1 MRTRLFSILFLLL
14 IAVMGTWAQHVTP
27 EQAKEKA
34 SQFLKANYARTGGKR
49 SAPAASA
56 LKTAVV
62 FDAKDMAGQPYLYA
76 VSATLQDGFVLVS
89 GDERFKAVLGYSDVS
104 NFDEQNMPDNMRV
117 FLQGYIDEMKY
128 LESIN
133 YQPTK
138 AAPRRSMSNVG
149 VLMTTT
155 WNQRAPYNNQC
166 PLDNSQRSATGCV
179 ATAMAQVVNYH
190 IQNDHGPAATIAEI
204 PGYTIP
210 NTNITVSAIPS
221 GTAIPSK
228 DLLLNSYANNAGT
241 DAEKTAV
248 AQLMLYCGT
257 SVQMKYSS
265 GSSGTQ
271 TAYVANAL
279 INYFGFDNTTRFVRR
294 IDYSYAD
301 WVNLIYNEVAAS
313 RPVVLGAGRAA
324 GGHAFVADG
333 FDATNTLF
341 HINWGWGGYL
351 DDYFALS
358 VLNPDDAGQTGAAAG
373 TDGYTIDQQAIVG
386 IQHVGASGTTDPAS
400 LTMDSYRVAGTDIHF
415 SAGNLT
421 GTTNSFDI
429 GVGVYDGSSITL
441 FKLIASQSVSTGS
454 AFPDV
459 AASAICADF
468 ANQTRK
474 LIPMSRVSGTS
485 TWIPGADSD
494 INYFS
499 AVYDAYGVPTLTAHP
514 APNFQNTTF
523 SIPGTVFV
531 NTPQYTNVTF
541 TNNGEE
547 YYGMAY
553 FFVSTDA
560 NNKGAFVAQRGLGAP
575 TGVPTSVEFEWTP
588 TSATTYYIWAT
599 TDEAGTNVV
608 GSTSVTATTDA
619 SLAGKTLAIV
629 NYQLEGQDDQ
639 SFQIDGNGTR
649 SIDVYGSML
658 KGKVTIK
665 NLSASAYNYNGKYI
679 TLTYKKWNGSQFV
692 MLNSD
697 YDIGVK
703 SPVLAGGAEY
713 TFDVNREGLESGL
726 YQISLTTF
734 EIVGGYVQNRTE
746 LDERYTIN
754 LKPIGMTIASASDW
768 ATFCTNV
775 NGGNSYSGQLVKL
788 TADIT
793 TSTRMD
799 TNHTFSGVFD
809 GGGHTLNITISG
821 GSWHMAPFPVI
832 SGATIKN
839 LTVTGSV
846 TNTSDFTGGLVGEA
860 TGNNNLIEN
869 CVVNTDVTG
878 DMRIGG
884 VVGHLSGS
892 LTIKDVVYGG
902 TIINNM
908 YNDAIGGIIGC
919 YNNTDKSLTMTNCLF
934 KGTNSSI
941 HSPFHP
947 IGMKYNTS
955 STFSTLSCT
964 NCFYTVNPQNNPD
977 AGVVIADGTKVS
989 QLSLGQGVSIL
1000 SGSTCSFLTKVY
1012 HYGTVTLGYNDP
1024 EAVVTYSLDG
1034 TPLPGNS
1041 FTISKD
1047 DAAFNDGTATI
1058 TAGYSF
1064 TISYNLDGGTVATP
1078 NPTTYTSASSDITLN
1093 NPTREGWTFTGWT
1106 GTGLNGAQMTV
1117 TIAQGST
1124 GHRHYTATWTADE
1137 LDIDARGAYVINNK
1151 NDWDRF
1157 CARVLGGNIYA
1168 GQTVKLTA
1176 DIGTAQD
1183 PVTTKAGGVAG
1194 GYVKWF
1200 YGTFDGQSHTLYI
1213 NYVNDA
1219 PFMFTCYATIR
1230 NLHVAGNIFA
1240 SSQFAASIVSKT
1252 YYGINI
1258 ENCRSSV
1265 AFNSIVPGDGTHG
1278 GFIGVSYSSDNNG
1291 DINITG
1297 CVFDGSFTTTNGT
1310 NSCGG
1315 FIGWTEK
1322 PSMTTI
1328 TNCVLAPTS
1337 VSSGMLDKAFVRCMG
1352 STPNFTNSYYVP
1364 VTNLPTDQG
1373 KEAHTITAGENVS
1386 SVAIGGTA
1394 TEYNVSGITAY
1405 EGSNG
1410 LKYGSTVYAGISDAV
1425 DLALTANPPT
1435 NYTVDEYTA
1444 SAGSITTN
1452 SATSATLTMPNENV
1466 TIGVTWKMRELNKD
1480 NEDNYLVE
1488 SKDEWDLFCLR
1499 VNNGSTYSNETIK
1512 LTGDIGDAEN
1522 PVTTIAGENE
1532 INPFKGTFDGA
1543 GHTLTIGYGTSEARF
1558 GGQYA
1563 APFRYVEGAT
1573 IQNLHVAGIIYTAK
1587 QYAAGIVGQVN
1598 ESPITLSNCHSSV
1611 DINCNYENSGGHG
1624 GLIAYIWPGLNGNSI
1639 TGCLFDGS
1647 FTTSNNDNHSSG
1659 LFGVAGGTTTVT
1671 NCVVMPSNVSA
1682 GMLDYTFGYGSDI
1695 TFTNCYYVPV
1705 KYLPTT
1711 QGTAAHAISAGTNVT
1726 SLAISTTP
1734 TTTYNVSGITLYGD
1748 NKGLMIGD
1756 VVYAAENDEVDLT
1769 LAAPSQPGATVGFVA
1784 SAGTLNQTDD
1794 THATLTM
1801 PNEDVTIS
1809 ADYLVNTNYIAA
1821 DGTSQSHAA
1830 KQLTSSDHEL
1840 TSGWYVVNSDVT
1852 INPYLDCN
1860 NNSTRRI
1867 VVSGTVNLI
1876 LADGKTLT
1884 ASAGVNVPENS
1895 SLIIWGQS
1903 SGTGKLTAQPGV
1915 SNQAAIGGGNE
1926 GGEGVNN
1933 SAGTITIYGGK
1944 VTATSWAGAGI
1955 GDGGTYVEGGFEH
1968 GSSGGTVNIYGGTI
1982 TAQGGMSSAAIGG
1995 GSGCTGFAVNIY
2007 GGTINATSGA
2017 MAAAIG
2023 GGYQSTGGTV
2033 NIHGGNI
2040 TANAIDYG
2048 SETPTDGFGIGS
2060 GASCTSP
2067 TTVNLSWTNTTD
2079 RITATSYNGTVT
2091 IADGQILTD
2100 GTNYYSGTLT
2110 SEQIAAM
2117 ANQTLQPFVPT
2128 GVTLA
2133 TVEEDLTAT
2142 FDGTSLETVNIPAPI
2157 SVKQVTLNRT
2167 FTADKASTVM
2177 LPFDYTCNS
2186 NEGGTFY
2193 RFVGVEKENNTWVAT
2208 MQATGDGAN
2217 NAGTLTANTPY
2228 LFMPTGTRI
2237 TFTIPSE
2244 GVTLNTTGGGNKQT
2258 ADAGS
2263 HWTFK
2268 GTYAYKEWIADGA
2281 NSAEIGSVYGFAG
2294 VQKEGINVGD
2304 FVKVK
2309 SGAKIRPMCAYLIW
2323 NDTPN
2328 SAPRHRATEELPQ
2341 SIVVK
2346 LIGANGTVTGIGT
2359 LDTTTG
2365 DVTFDSDAWY
2375 DMSGRKLDG
2384 KPTTKGL
2391 YINNGRK
2398 VVIK

>member
-1 MRTRLFSILFLLL
+1 MNTKRFTFFFVFLLFLVQG
-14 IAVMGTWAQHVTP
+14 IWAQHVSP
-27 EQAKEKA
+27 EQAKEIA
-34 SQFLKANYARTGGKR
+34 SKFLKGQSTKQGGRRNAPSANM
-49 SAPAASA
+49 

-62 FDAKDMAGQPYLYA
+62 FNAKDMAGQPYLYA

-210 NTNITVSAIPS
+210 NTTITVSAIPS
-221 GTAIPSK
+221 GTIIPSK

-241 DAEKTAV
+241 DAQKTAV

-301 WVNLIYNEVAAS
+301 WVDLIYNEVAAS

-441 FKLIASQSVSTGS
+441 FKLIASQSISTGS

-459 AASAICADF
+459 SASAICADF

-485 TWIPGADSD
+485 TWIPGADPD

-560 NNKGAFVAQRGLGAP
+560 NNKGNYVAKRGLGAP
-575 TGVPTSVEFEWTP
+575 TGVPTTVEFEWTP

-599 TDEAGTNVV
+599 TDEAGTNVI

-649 SIDVYGSML
+649 SIDVYGSKL

-665 NLSASAYNYNGKYI
+665 NLSASNYNYNGKYI

-692 MLNSD
+692 MIAHP
-697 YDIGVK
+697 YDIGILQ
-703 SPVLAGGAEY
+703 PTLAGGAEY
-713 TFDVNREGLESGL
+713 TFDVNRDGLESGL

-734 EIVGGYVQNRTE
+734 EINGGYVENRTE

-768 ATFCTNV
+768 ETFCTNV
-775 NGGNSYSGQLVKL
+775 NNGTTYSGKLVKM

-793 TSTRMD
+793 TSTGMD

-821 GSWHMAPFPVI
+821 GSWNMAPFPVI

-846 TNTSDFTGGLVGEA
+846 TNTSDYTGGLVGQA

-878 DMRIGG
+878 DWRIGG
-884 VVGHLSGS
+884 VVGQLTGS

-902 TIINNM
+902 TITQKQTSSET
-908 YNDAIGGIIGC
+908 GGFIGC

-934 KGTNSSI
+934 KGTYSGP
-941 HSPFHP
+941 SPFHP

-1000 SGSTCSFLTKVY
+1000 TGNTCSFLNEVF

-1047 DAAFNDGTATI
+1047 DAAFDDGTATI
-1058 TAGYSF
+1058 TADYSF

-1137 LDIDARGAYVINNK
+1137 LAIDPSDGAYVINNK
-1151 NDWDRF
+1151 NDWERF

-1176 DIGTAQD
+1176 DIGTAQN

-1364 VTNLPTDQG
+1364 ITNLPTDQG
-1373 KEAHTITAGENVS
+1373 KEAHTITAGENVTS
-1386 SVAIGGTA
+1386 LAIGGTA

-1435 NYTVDEYTA
+1435 NYTVDKYTA

-1466 TIGVTWKMRELNKD
+1466 TIGAVF
-1480 NEDNYLVE
+1480 
-1488 SKDEWDLFCLR
+1488 LF
-1499 VNNGSTYSNETIK
+1499 N
-1512 LTGDIGDAEN
+1512 
-1522 PVTTIAGENE
+1522 
-1532 INPFKGTFDGA
+1532 
-1543 GHTLTIGYGTSEARF
+1543 
-1558 GGQYA
+1558 
-1563 APFRYVEGAT
+1563 
-1573 IQNLHVAGIIYTAK
+1573 
-1587 QYAAGIVGQVN
+1587 
-1598 ESPITLSNCHSSV
+1598 
-1611 DINCNYENSGGHG
+1611 
-1624 GLIAYIWPGLNGNSI
+1624 
-1639 TGCLFDGS
+1639 
-1647 FTTSNNDNHSSG
+1647 
-1659 LFGVAGGTTTVT
+1659 
-1671 NCVVMPSNVSA
+1671 
-1682 GMLDYTFGYGSDI
+1682 
-1695 TFTNCYYVPV
+1695 
-1705 KYLPTT
+1705 
-1711 QGTAAHAISAGTNVT
+1711 
-1726 SLAISTTP
+1726 
-1734 TTTYNVSGITLYGD
+1734 
-1748 NKGLMIGD
+1748 
-1756 VVYAAENDEVDLT
+1756 
-1769 LAAPSQPGATVGFVA
+1769 A
-1784 SAGTLNQTDD
+1784 S
-1794 THATLTM
+1794 
-1801 PNEDVTIS
+1801 
-1809 ADYLVNTNYIAA
+1809 YIAA
-1821 DGTSQSHAA
+1821 DGTLQSHTATE
-1830 KQLTSSDHEL
+1830 LTSSDHEL
-1840 TSGWYVVNSDVT
+1840 TSGWYVVNGNVAIAPYVVPLWDDWADSYNYVASSRINISGDVN
-1852 INPYLDCN
+1852 I
-1860 NNSTRRI
+1860 
-1867 VVSGTVNLI
+1867 I
-1876 LADGKTLT
+1876 LADGATLNAVNGT
-1884 ASAGVNVPENS
+1884 YTGPEFQEGREASGGIHVPAGSSLTIYRQSGGTGVLNAETNS
-1895 SLIIWGQS
+1895 SDD
-1903 SGTGKLTAQPGV
+1903 
-1915 SNQAAIGGGNE
+1915 AAIGGGYPGLGWGNAH
-1926 GGEGVNN
+1926 
-1933 SAGTITIYGGK
+1933 AGTITIYGG
-1944 VTATSWAGAGI
+1944 I
-1955 GDGGTYVEGGFEH
+1955 
-1968 GSSGGTVNIYGGTI
+1968 
-1982 TAQGGMSSAAIGG
+1982 
-1995 GSGCTGFAVNIY
+1995 
-2007 GGTINATSGA
+2007 INATAYVTG
-2017 MAAAIG
+2017 IG
-2023 GGYQSTGGTV
+2023 GAGGSHGGTV
-2033 NIHGGNI
+2033 NIHGGLVTAHGGMGAAIGGGGSCTGFTVNI
-2040 TANAIDYG
+2040 FGGTVNATGGTEAAAIGGGGWGSGGTVTISGGVINATANYNTELSDY
-2048 SETPTDGFGIGS
+2048 EGFGIGGGTGS
-2060 GASCTSP
+2060 TSP
-2067 TTVNLSWTNTTD
+2067 TTVNLGWTKATD
-2079 RITATSYNGTVT
+2079 QIYASSYNGTVT
-2091 IADGQILTD
+2091 IADGQSLYN
-2100 GTNYYSGTLT
+2100 GSEVLSGTD
-2110 SEQIAAM
+2110 IAKGKL
-2117 ANQTLQPFVPT
+2117 NGQTLTPY
-2128 GVTLA
+2128 VTLA
-2133 TVEEDLTAT
+2133 AKEATVDGQTNYWTTYYCGDAGLAIDDAENACAYTAT
-2142 FDGTSLETVNIPAPI
+2142 VSGETITLHRLGKVIPQGKAVIIVGADASIGMTVSTADAENVVDNHLHGLDAATPLNTVKTSYGADAILMLSNKNDKFGFHDVALTNIPARKAFLAL
-2157 SVKQVTLNRT
+2157 SGE
-2167 FTADKASTVM
+2167 AAKASQFTMV
-2177 LPFDYTCNS
+2177 FD
-2186 NEGGTFY
+2186 E
-2193 RFVGVEKENNTWVAT
+2193 
-2208 MQATGDGAN
+2208 
-2217 NAGTLTANTPY
+2217 
-2228 LFMPTGTRI
+2228 
-2237 TFTIPSE
+2237 
-2244 GVTLNTTGGGNKQT
+2244 NTTAINEHE
-2258 ADAGS
+2258 S
-2263 HWTFK
+2263 HK
-2268 GTYAYKEWIADGA
+2268 SHEL
-2281 NSAEIGSVYGFAG
+2281 
-2294 VQKEGINVGD
+2294 
-2304 FVKVK
+2304 
-2309 SGAKIRPMCAYLIW
+2309 SGAWYTLDGRRI
-2323 NDTPN
+2323 
-2328 SAPRHRATEELPQ
+2328 
-2341 SIVVK
+2341 
-2346 LIGANGTVTGIGT
+2346 ANGQ
-2359 LDTTTG
+2359 
-2365 DVTFDSDAWY
+2365 
-2375 DMSGRKLDG
+2375 
-2384 KPTTKGL
+2384 KPTAKGL
-2391 YINNGRK
+2391 YIVNGKK
-2398 VVIK
+2398 VIIK

>member
-1 MRTRLFSILFLLL
+1 MRTKLLFILALLL
-14 IAVMGTWAQHVTP
+14 TAGMEAWAQHVTP

-62 FDAKDMAGQPYLYA
+62 FNAKDTSGQPYLYA
-76 VSATLQDGFVLVS
+76 VTDTRQSGFVLVS
-89 GDERFKAVLGYSDVS
+89 GDERFNAVLGYSDVS

-190 IQNDHGPAATIAEI
+190 IQNNHGPAATIAEI

-241 DAEKTAV
+241 DAQETAV

-257 SVQMKYSS
+257 SVQMHYAA

-400 LTMDSYRVAGTDIHF
+400 LTMDSYRVEGTDIHF

-441 FKLIASQSVSTGS
+441 FKLIASQSISTGS

-459 AASAICADF
+459 SASAICADF

-485 TWIPGADSD
+485 TWIPGADPD

-599 TDEAGTNVV
+599 TDEAGTNVI

-649 SIDVYGSML
+649 SIDVYGSKL

-713 TFDVNREGLESGL
+713 TFDVNRDGLESGL

-734 EIVGGYVQNRTE
+734 EIDANHYVQNRTE

-768 ATFCTNV
+768 ETFCTNV
-775 NGGNSYSGQLVKL
+775 NNGTTYSGKLVKL

-793 TSTRMD
+793 TSTRM
-799 TNHTFSGVFD
+799 NGNFKGVFD
-809 GGGHTLNITISG
+809 GGGHTLNITISVTDG
-821 GSWHMAPFPVI
+821 QSYCAPFKSI
-832 SGATIKN
+832 EGATIKN

-846 TNTSDFTGGLVGEA
+846 TSNGQFTGGLVGFMD
-860 TGNNNLIEN
+860 GDNNLIEN
-869 CVVNTDVTG
+869 CVVNANVTLNG
-878 DMRIGG
+878 YGGG
-884 VVGHLSGS
+884 VVGSLDES

-902 TIINNM
+902 TITQNN
-908 YNDAIGGIIGC
+908 NNLTGGIIGF
-919 YNNTDKSLTMTNCLF
+919 YNGTNKSLTMTNCLF
-934 KGTNSSI
+934 KGTYSGPST
-941 HSPFHP
+941 FHP
-947 IGMKYNTS
+947 IGMKNTS
-955 STFSTLSCT
+955 SPFSTLSCT
-964 NCFYTVNPQNNPD
+964 NCFYTANPQNNPD

-989 QLSLGQGVSIL
+989 QLSLGQGISIL
-1000 SGSTCSFLTKVY
+1000 SGSTCSFLNEVY

-1024 EAVVTYSLDG
+1024 EAAVTYSLDG

-1047 DAAFNDGTATI
+1047 DAAFDDGTATI

-1093 NPTREGWTFTGWT
+1093 NPTRAGWTFTGWT

-1137 LDIDARGAYVINNK
+1137 LAIDPSDGAYVINNK

-1157 CARVLGGNIYA
+1157 CALVNSGNNYWSK
-1168 GQTVKLTA
+1168 TVKLTA

-1183 PVTTKAGGVAG
+1183 PVTTKAGGVVGIA
-1194 GYVKWF
+1194 VRNF
-1200 YGTFDGQSHTLYI
+1200 QATFDGQGYTLTVNYI
-1213 NYVNDA
+1213 DGA
-1219 PFMFTCYATIR
+1219 PFQFTVNARIS
-1230 NLHVAGNIFA
+1230 NLHVTGNITA
-1240 SSQFAASIVSKT
+1240 NSHFAAGFVSEA
-1252 YYGINI
+1252 YYGLTI

-1265 AFNSIVPGDGTHG
+1265 AISSSVSGDGTHG
-1278 GFIGVSYSSDNNG
+1278 GLVGVLYHDNNSNV
-1291 DINITG
+1291 NITG
-1297 CVFDGSFTTTNGT
+1297 CVFDGSITTTNGT
-1310 NSCGG
+1310 NNCGG
-1315 FIGWTEK
+1315 FIGW
-1322 PSMTTI
+1322 SYNSSLTTLS
-1328 TNCVLAPTS
+1328 NSVLAPTS
-1337 VSSGMLDKAFVRCMG
+1337 VSSGMLEKTFVRYN
-1352 STPNFTNSYYVP
+1352 SDTAPTITNCYYIP
-1364 VTNLPTDQG
+1364 VTNLPTNQG
-1373 KEAHTITAGENVS
+1373 KEAHTITAGENVTS
-1386 SVAIGGTA
+1386 LAISGTA
-1394 TEYNVSGITAY
+1394 TEYNVSGITAC

-1410 LKYGSTVYAGISDAV
+1410 LKYGSTVYAANGEEV
-1425 DLALTANPPT
+1425 NLALTANPPAH
-1435 NYTVDEYTA
+1435 YSVDTYTA

-1466 TIGVTWKMRELNKD
+1466 TIGAVFL
-1480 NEDNYLVE
+1480 
-1488 SKDEWDLFCLR
+1488 
-1499 VNNGSTYSNETIK
+1499 
-1512 LTGDIGDAEN
+1512 
-1522 PVTTIAGENE
+1522 
-1532 INPFKGTFDGA
+1532 
-1543 GHTLTIGYGTSEARF
+1543 
-1558 GGQYA
+1558 
-1563 APFRYVEGAT
+1563 
-1573 IQNLHVAGIIYTAK
+1573 
-1587 QYAAGIVGQVN
+1587 
-1598 ESPITLSNCHSSV
+1598 
-1611 DINCNYENSGGHG
+1611 
-1624 GLIAYIWPGLNGNSI
+1624 
-1639 TGCLFDGS
+1639 
-1647 FTTSNNDNHSSG
+1647 
-1659 LFGVAGGTTTVT
+1659 
-1671 NCVVMPSNVSA
+1671 
-1682 GMLDYTFGYGSDI
+1682 
-1695 TFTNCYYVPV
+1695 
-1705 KYLPTT
+1705 
-1711 QGTAAHAISAGTNVT
+1711 
-1726 SLAISTTP
+1726 
-1734 TTTYNVSGITLYGD
+1734 YN
-1748 NKGLMIGD
+1748 
-1756 VVYAAENDEVDLT
+1756 
-1769 LAAPSQPGATVGFVA
+1769 A
-1784 SAGTLNQTDD
+1784 S
-1794 THATLTM
+1794 
-1801 PNEDVTIS
+1801 
-1809 ADYLVNTNYIAA
+1809 YIAA
-1821 DGTSQSHAA
+1821 DGTLQSHTATE
-1830 KQLTSSDHEL
+1830 LTSSDHEL
-1840 TSGWYVVNSDVT
+1840 TSGWYVVNGNVAITPYVVPLWDDWAGSYNYVASSRINISGDVN
-1852 INPYLDCN
+1852 I
-1860 NNSTRRI
+1860 
-1867 VVSGTVNLI
+1867 I
-1876 LADGKTLT
+1876 LADGATLNAVNGT
-1884 ASAGVNVPENS
+1884 YTGPEYQEGRDAAGGIHVPAGSSLTIYRQSGGTGVLNASTNS
-1895 SLIIWGQS
+1895 SDE
-1903 SGTGKLTAQPGV
+1903 
-1915 SNQAAIGGGNE
+1915 AAIGGGYPGL
-1926 GGEGVNN
+1926 GGGNAH
-1933 SAGTITIYGGK
+1933 AGTITIYGG
-1944 VTATSWAGAGI
+1944 TINAIAYDSGI
-1955 GDGGTYVEGGFEH
+1955 GGTQ
-1968 GSSGGTVNIYGGTI
+1968 GSHGGTVNIYGGTV
-1982 TAQGGMSSAAIGG
+1982 TAQGGMGAAIGG
-1995 GSGCTGFAVNIY
+1995 GGSCTGFTVNIF
-2007 GGTINATSGA
+2007 GGTVNATGGTG
-2017 MAAAIG
+2017 AAAIG
-2023 GGYQSTGGTV
+2023 GGGWGSGGTV
-2033 NIHGGNI
+2033 TISGGVINA
-2040 TANAIDYG
+2040 TANYSTYLNDYEG
-2048 SETPTDGFGIGS
+2048 YGIG
-2060 GASCTSP
+2060 GGTDCNSP
-2067 TTVNLSWTNTTD
+2067 TTVNLSWTNATD
-2079 RITATSYNGTVT
+2079 HITATSYNGTVNLKKAFQDT
-2091 IADGQILTD
+2091 EGNTWSAADNISTKPDGKTLYPANTLLFLADNADNSADISAANGKTRNVVLSDRTLYKDGKWNTLCLPFNLTA
-2100 GTNYYSGTLT
+2100 
-2110 SEQIAAM
+2110 EQIAAHTDFAGAKLM
-2117 ANQTLQPFVPT
+2117 ELNTDGKNGFDATDGTLYLAFKEATAIVAGVPYLVKWDAAGDDFT
-2128 GVTLA
+2128 SPVFSGVT
-2133 TVEEDLTAT
+2133 
-2142 FDGTSLETVNIPAPI
+2142 P
-2157 SVKQVTLNRT
+2157 
-2167 FTADKASTVM
+2167 
-2177 LPFDYTCNS
+2177 
-2186 NEGGTFY
+2186 
-2193 RFVGVEKENNTWVAT
+2193 
-2208 MQATGDGAN
+2208 
-2217 NAGTLTANTPY
+2217 
-2228 LFMPTGTRI
+2228 
-2237 TFTIPSE
+2237 
-2244 GVTLNTTGGGNKQT
+2244 
-2258 ADAGS
+2258 
-2263 HWTFK
+2263 
-2268 GTYAYKEWIADGA
+2268 
-2281 NSAEIGSVYGFAG
+2281 
-2294 VQKEGINVGD
+2294 
-2304 FVKVK
+2304 
-2309 SGAKIRPMCAYLIW
+2309 
-2323 NDTPN
+2323 
-2328 SAPRHRATEELPQ
+2328 
-2341 SIVVK
+2341 
-2346 LIGANGTVTGIGT
+2346 
-2359 LDTTTG
+2359 
-2365 DVTFDSDAWY
+2365 
-2375 DMSGRKLDG
+2375 
-2384 KPTTKGL
+2384 
-2391 YINNGRK
+2391 
-2398 VVIK
+2398 

>member
-14 IAVMGTWAQHVTP
+14 TAVMGTWAQNVTP
-27 EQAKEKA
+27 EQAKQIA
-34 SQFLKANYARTGGKR
+34 AQFLQGKR
-49 SAPAASA
+49 TDKSSKRAPGQNE

-62 FDAKDMAGQPYLYA
+62 FNAKDTSGQPYLYA
-76 VSATLQDGFVLVS
+76 VTDTRQSGFVLVS

-210 NTNITVSAIPS
+210 NTTITVSAIPS

-228 DLLLNSYANNAGT
+228 DLLLNSYDNNAGT
-241 DAEKTAV
+241 DAQKTAV

-301 WVNLIYNEVAAS
+301 WVDLIYNEVAAS

-441 FKLIASQSVSTGS
+441 FKLIASQSISTGS

-459 AASAICADF
+459 SASAICADF

-485 TWIPGADSD
+485 TWIPGADPD

-514 APNFQNTTF
+514 APDFQNTTF

-575 TGVPTSVEFEWTP
+575 TGVPTTVEFEWTP

-599 TDEAGTNVV
+599 TDEAGTNVI

-629 NYQLEGQDDQ
+629 DYQLEGQDDQ
-639 SFQIDGNGTR
+639 SFRIDGNGTR
-649 SIDVYGSML
+649 SIDVYGSKL

-665 NLSASAYNYNGKYI
+665 NLSASNYNYNGKYI
-679 TLTYKKWNGSQFV
+679 TLTYKKWNGSQFE
-692 MLNSD
+692 MIAHP
-697 YDIGVK
+697 YDIGVLQ
-703 SPVLAGGAEY
+703 PTLAGGAEY
-713 TFDVNREGLESGL
+713 TFDVNRDGLESGL

-734 EIVGGYVQNRTE
+734 EIDANHYVQNRTE

-775 NGGNSYSGQLVKL
+775 NNGTTYSGQLVKL

-821 GSWHMAPFPVI
+821 GSWNMAPFPVI

-846 TNTSDFTGGLVGEA
+846 TNTSNFTGGLVGQA
-860 TGNNNLIEN
+860 MGNNNLIEN

-878 DMRIGG
+878 DWRIGG
-884 VVGHLSGS
+884 VVGQLTGS

-902 TIINNM
+902 TITQTPTS
-908 YNDAIGGIIGC
+908 YETGGFIGC

-934 KGTNSSI
+934 KGTYSGP
-941 HSPFHP
+941 SPFHP
-947 IGMKYNTS
+947 IGMKYNAS
-955 STFSTLSCT
+955 KTFSTLSCT
-964 NCFYTVNPQNNPD
+964 NCFYTANPQNNPD

-1000 SGSTCSFLTKVY
+1000 SGSTCSFLNEVF

-1047 DAAFNDGTATI
+1047 NAAFDDGTATI

-1137 LDIDARGAYVINNK
+1137 LDIDPSDGAYVIGTK
-1151 NDWDRF
+1151 DDWNRF
-1157 CARVLGGNIYA
+1157 CARVNSGNNYWSK
-1168 GQTVKLTA
+1168 TVKLTA

-1183 PVTTKAGGVAG
+1183 PVTTKAGGWVEGNFKDFQAS
-1194 GYVKWF
+1194 
-1200 YGTFDGQSHTLYI
+1200 FDGQGHTLTV
-1213 NYVNDA
+1213 NYFDGA
-1219 PFMFTCYATIR
+1219 PFQGTINATIR
-1230 NLHVAGNIFA
+1230 NLHVAGNITA
-1240 SSQFAASIVSKT
+1240 SSHFAAGFVSEAH
-1252 YYGINI
+1252 YGLTI

-1265 AFNSIVPGDGTHG
+1265 AISSSVSGDGTHG
-1278 GFIGVSYSSDNNG
+1278 GLVGVAYQDNNSNV
-1291 DINITG
+1291 NITG
-1297 CVFDGSFTTTNGT
+1297 CLFDGSMTTTNGT
-1310 NSCGG
+1310 DRCGG
-1315 FIGWTEK
+1315 FIGWSYNSSLTTLSNSVLK
-1322 PSMTTI
+1322 PSSVSNGMLEKTFVRYNSDTAPTI
-1328 TNCVLAPTS
+1328 TNT
-1337 VSSGMLDKAFVRCMG
+1337 
-1352 STPNFTNSYYVP
+1352 YYVH
-1364 VTNLPTDQG
+1364 VDNLTENQG

-1435 NYTVDEYTA
+1435 NYIVDTYTA
-1444 SAGSITTN
+1444 SAGTITAQTE
-1452 SATSATLTMPNENV
+1452 TSATLTMPNENV
-1466 TIGVTWKMRELNKD
+1466 TIGAVFL
-1480 NEDNYLVE
+1480 
-1488 SKDEWDLFCLR
+1488 
-1499 VNNGSTYSNETIK
+1499 
-1512 LTGDIGDAEN
+1512 
-1522 PVTTIAGENE
+1522 
-1532 INPFKGTFDGA
+1532 
-1543 GHTLTIGYGTSEARF
+1543 
-1558 GGQYA
+1558 
-1563 APFRYVEGAT
+1563 
-1573 IQNLHVAGIIYTAK
+1573 
-1587 QYAAGIVGQVN
+1587 
-1598 ESPITLSNCHSSV
+1598 
-1611 DINCNYENSGGHG
+1611 
-1624 GLIAYIWPGLNGNSI
+1624 
-1639 TGCLFDGS
+1639 
-1647 FTTSNNDNHSSG
+1647 
-1659 LFGVAGGTTTVT
+1659 
-1671 NCVVMPSNVSA
+1671 
-1682 GMLDYTFGYGSDI
+1682 
-1695 TFTNCYYVPV
+1695 
-1705 KYLPTT
+1705 
-1711 QGTAAHAISAGTNVT
+1711 
-1726 SLAISTTP
+1726 
-1734 TTTYNVSGITLYGD
+1734 YN
-1748 NKGLMIGD
+1748 
-1756 VVYAAENDEVDLT
+1756 
-1769 LAAPSQPGATVGFVA
+1769 A
-1784 SAGTLNQTDD
+1784 S
-1794 THATLTM
+1794 
-1801 PNEDVTIS
+1801 
-1809 ADYLVNTNYIAA
+1809 YIAA
-1821 DGTSQSHAA
+1821 DGTLQSHTATE
-1830 KQLTSSDHEL
+1830 LTSSDHEL
-1840 TSGWYVVNSDVT
+1840 TSGWYVVNGNVAIAPYVVPLWDDWAGSYNYVASSRINISGDVN
-1852 INPYLDCN
+1852 I
-1860 NNSTRRI
+1860 
-1867 VVSGTVNLI
+1867 I
-1876 LADGKTLT
+1876 LADGATLNAVNGT
-1884 ASAGVNVPENS
+1884 YTGPEFQEGREASGGIHVPAGSSLTIYRQSGGTGVLNAETNS
-1895 SLIIWGQS
+1895 SDD
-1903 SGTGKLTAQPGV
+1903 
-1915 SNQAAIGGGNE
+1915 AAIGGGYPGLGWGNAH
-1926 GGEGVNN
+1926 
-1933 SAGTITIYGGK
+1933 AGTITIYGG
-1944 VTATSWAGAGI
+1944 I
-1955 GDGGTYVEGGFEH
+1955 
-1968 GSSGGTVNIYGGTI
+1968 
-1982 TAQGGMSSAAIGG
+1982 
-1995 GSGCTGFAVNIY
+1995 
-2007 GGTINATSGA
+2007 INATAYVTG
-2017 MAAAIG
+2017 IG
-2023 GGYQSTGGTV
+2023 GAGGSHGGTV
-2033 NIHGGNI
+2033 NIHGGLVTAQGGMGAAIGGGGSCTGFTVNI
-2040 TANAIDYG
+2040 FGGTVNATGGTGAAAIGGGGWGSGGTVTISGGVINATANYSTYLNDYEG
-2048 SETPTDGFGIGS
+2048 YGIG
-2060 GASCTSP
+2060 GGTDCNSP
-2067 TTVNLSWTNTTD
+2067 TTVNLSWTNATD
-2079 RITATSYNGTVT
+2079 RITATSYNGTVNLKKAFQDT
-2091 IADGQILTD
+2091 DGATWSAADNISTKPDGKTLYPANTLLFLADNADNSADISAANGNTRNVVLSGRTLYKDGKWNTLCLPFNFTAAQIAAHADFAGAKLMELNTDGKNGFDATD
-2100 GTNYYSGTLT
+2100 GTLYLAFKEATAIVAGVPYLVKWDAAGDDFT
-2110 SEQIAAM
+2110 S
-2117 ANQTLQPFVPT
+2117 PVFS
-2128 GVTLA
+2128 GVTIDA
-2133 TVEEDLTAT
+2133 
-2142 FDGTSLETVNIPAPI
+2142 
-2157 SVKQVTLNRT
+2157 
-2167 FTADKASTVM
+2167 KASTTVSDADTGLQEVQM
-2177 LPFDYTCNS
+2177 
-2186 NEGGTFY
+2186 
-2193 RFVGVEKENNTWVAT
+2193 VGCYSPVSVVADDKSILFMGDDNTLYYSAENRNIRSCRAYFSVPYIKQNPGAKARAFRLNFGDEE
-2208 MQATGDGAN
+2208 ATGI
-2217 NAGTLTANTPY
+2217 LEV
-2228 LFMPTGTRI
+2228 
-2237 TFTIPSE
+2237 S
-2244 GVTLNTTGGGNKQT
+2244 
-2258 ADAGS
+2258 ADS
-2263 HWTFK
+2263 
-2268 GTYAYKEWIADGA
+2268 KEMTD
-2281 NSAEIGSVYGFAG
+2281 
-2294 VQKEGINVGD
+2294 
-2304 FVKVK
+2304 
-2309 SGAKIRPMCAYLIW
+2309 
-2323 NDTPN
+2323 
-2328 SAPRHRATEELPQ
+2328 
-2341 SIVVK
+2341 
-2346 LIGANGTVTGIGT
+2346 
-2359 LDTTTG
+2359 
-2365 DVTFDSDAWY
+2365 DAWY
-2375 DMSGRKLDG
+2375 SLDGVRLSG
-2384 KPTTKGL
+2384 KPTQRGI
-2391 YINNGRK
+2391 YINNGNK

>member
-14 IAVMGTWAQHVTP
+14 TAVMGTWAQNVTP
-27 EQAKEKA
+27 EQAKQIA
-34 SQFLKANYARTGGKR
+34 AQFLQGKR
-49 SAPAASA
+49 TDKSSKRAPGQNE

-62 FDAKDMAGQPYLYA
+62 FDAKDTSGQPYLYA
-76 VSATLQDGFVLVS
+76 VTDTRQSGFVLVS

-210 NTNITVSAIPS
+210 NTTITVSAIPS

-241 DAEKTAV
+241 DAQKTAV

-441 FKLIASQSVSTGS
+441 FKLIASQSISTGS

-459 AASAICADF
+459 SASAICADF

-474 LIPMSRVSGTS
+474 LIPMSRVSETS
-485 TWIPGADSD
+485 TWIPGADPD

-514 APNFQNTTF
+514 APDFQNTTF

-560 NNKGAFVAQRGLGAP
+560 NNKGNYVAKRGLGAP
-575 TGVPTSVEFEWTP
+575 TGVPTTVEFEWTP

-599 TDEAGTNVV
+599 TDEAGTNVI

-639 SFQIDGNGTR
+639 SFRIDGNGTR
-649 SIDVYGSML
+649 SIDVYGSKL

-679 TLTYKKWNGSQFV
+679 TLTYKKWNGSQFE
-692 MLNSD
+692 MIAHP
-697 YDIGVK
+697 YDIGVLQP
-703 SPVLAGGAEY
+703 SLAGGAEV
-713 TFDVNREGLESGL
+713 TFDVNRDGLSAGL

-793 TSTRMD
+793 TSTGMD
-799 TNHTFSGVFD
+799 NNHAFYGVFD

-821 GSWHMAPFPVI
+821 GSWNMAPFPVI

-846 TNTSDFTGGLVGEA
+846 TNTSNFTGGLVGQA
-860 TGNNNLIEN
+860 MGNNNLIEN

-878 DMRIGG
+878 DTRIGG
-884 VVGHLSGS
+884 VVGQLSGS

-902 TIINNM
+902 TITNT
-908 YNDAIGGIIGC
+908 YNEAIGGFIGC

-934 KGTNSSI
+934 KGTYSGP
-941 HSPFHP
+941 SPFHP

-964 NCFYTVNPQNNPD
+964 NCFYTANPQNNPD

-1000 SGSTCSFLTKVY
+1000 SGNTCSFLNEVF

-1024 EAVVTYSLDG
+1024 EAAVTYSLDG

-1047 DAAFNDGTATI
+1047 NAAFDDGTATI

-1137 LDIDARGAYVINNK
+1137 LDIDPSDGAYVIGTK
-1151 NDWDRF
+1151 DDWNRF
-1157 CARVLGGNIYA
+1157 CALVNSGNNYWSK
-1168 GQTVKLTA
+1168 TVKLTA
-1176 DIGTAQD
+1176 DIGTAQN
-1183 PVTTKAGGVAG
+1183 PVTIKAGGWVEGNFKDFQAS
-1194 GYVKWF
+1194 
-1200 YGTFDGQSHTLYI
+1200 FDGQGHTLTV
-1213 NYVNDA
+1213 NYFDGA
-1219 PFMFTCYATIR
+1219 PFQGTINATIR
-1230 NLHVAGNIFA
+1230 NLHVAGNITA
-1240 SSQFAASIVSKT
+1240 SSHFAAGFVSEAH
-1252 YYGINI
+1252 YGLTI

-1265 AFNSIVPGDGTHG
+1265 AISSSVSGDGTHG
-1278 GFIGVSYSSDNNG
+1278 GLVGVAYQDNNSNV
-1291 DINITG
+1291 NITG
-1297 CVFDGSFTTTNGT
+1297 CLFDGSMTTTNGT
-1310 NSCGG
+1310 DRCGG
-1315 FIGWTEK
+1315 FIGWSYNSSLTTFSNSVLK
-1322 PSMTTI
+1322 PSSVSNGMLEKTFVRYNSDTAPTI
-1328 TNCVLAPTS
+1328 TNT
-1337 VSSGMLDKAFVRCMG
+1337 
-1352 STPNFTNSYYVP
+1352 YYVH
-1364 VTNLPTDQG
+1364 VDNLTENQG
-1373 KEAHTITAGENVS
+1373 KEAHTITAGENVTS
-1386 SVAIGGTA
+1386 LAISTTPTA
-1394 TEYNVSGITAY
+1394 EYNVSGI
-1405 EGSNG
+1405 
-1410 LKYGSTVYAGISDAV
+1410 KVYGDNKGIMIGTDVYAANGEEV
-1425 DLALTANPPT
+1425 NLALTANPPT
-1435 NYTVDEYTA
+1435 NYIVDTYTA
-1444 SAGSITTN
+1444 SAGTITAQTE
-1452 SATSATLTMPNENV
+1452 TS
-1466 TIGVTWKMRELNKD
+1466 
-1480 NEDNYLVE
+1480 
-1488 SKDEWDLFCLR
+1488 
-1499 VNNGSTYSNETIK
+1499 
-1512 LTGDIGDAEN
+1512 
-1522 PVTTIAGENE
+1522 
-1532 INPFKGTFDGA
+1532 
-1543 GHTLTIGYGTSEARF
+1543 
-1558 GGQYA
+1558 
-1563 APFRYVEGAT
+1563 
-1573 IQNLHVAGIIYTAK
+1573 
-1587 QYAAGIVGQVN
+1587 
-1598 ESPITLSNCHSSV
+1598 
-1611 DINCNYENSGGHG
+1611 
-1624 GLIAYIWPGLNGNSI
+1624 
-1639 TGCLFDGS
+1639 
-1647 FTTSNNDNHSSG
+1647 
-1659 LFGVAGGTTTVT
+1659 
-1671 NCVVMPSNVSA
+1671 
-1682 GMLDYTFGYGSDI
+1682 
-1695 TFTNCYYVPV
+1695 
-1705 KYLPTT
+1705 
-1711 QGTAAHAISAGTNVT
+1711 
-1726 SLAISTTP
+1726 
-1734 TTTYNVSGITLYGD
+1734 
-1748 NKGLMIGD
+1748 
-1756 VVYAAENDEVDLT
+1756 
-1769 LAAPSQPGATVGFVA
+1769 
-1784 SAGTLNQTDD
+1784 
-1794 THATLTM
+1794 ATLTM
-1801 PNEDVTIS
+1801 PNEDVTIN
-1809 ADYLVNTNYIAA
+1809 ADFLYNASYIAA
-1821 DGTSQSHAA
+1821 DGTLQSHTATE
-1830 KQLTSSDHEL
+1830 LTSSDHEL
-1840 TSGWYVVNSDVT
+1840 TSGWYVVNGNVGIT
-1852 INPYLDCN
+1852 PYLDCY
-1860 NNSTRRI
+1860 NNSTKRI
-1867 VVSGTVNLI
+1867 NVSGDVKLI
-1876 LADGKTLT
+1876 LADGATLDVT
-1884 ASAGVNVPENS
+1884 HTETPSVSGGIHVPAGSSLTIYRQSEGTGVLNASTNS
-1895 SLIIWGQS
+1895 SDE
-1903 SGTGKLTAQPGV
+1903 
-1915 SNQAAIGGGNE
+1915 AAIGGGYPGLGWGNAD
-1926 GGEGVNN
+1926 
-1933 SAGTITIYGGK
+1933 AGTITIYGG
-1944 VTATSWAGAGI
+1944 
-1955 GDGGTYVEGGFEH
+1955 
-1968 GSSGGTVNIYGGTI
+1968 
-1982 TAQGGMSSAAIGG
+1982 
-1995 GSGCTGFAVNIY
+1995 
-2007 GGTINATSGA
+2007 TINAIAYDSG
-2017 MAAAIG
+2017 IG
-2023 GGYQSTGGTV
+2023 GTQGSHGGTV
-2033 NIHGGNI
+2033 NIHGGIVTSQCNMGAAIGGGGSCTGFTVNI
-2040 TANAIDYG
+2040 YGGTVNATGGTGAAAIGGGGWGFGGTVNISGGVINATANYSTYLNDYEG
-2048 SETPTDGFGIGS
+2048 YGIG
-2060 GASCTSP
+2060 GGTDCKSP
-2067 TTVNLSWTNTTD
+2067 TTVNLSWTNATD
-2079 RITATSYNGTVT
+2079 HITATSYNGTVNLKK
-2091 IADGQILTD
+2091 AFQDTD
-2100 GTNYYSGTLT
+2100 GATWSAADNISTKPDGKTLYPANT
-2110 SEQIAAM
+2110 LLFLADNADNSADISAANGNTRNVVLSDRTLYKDGKWNTLCLPFNFTAEQIAAHTDFAGAKLM
-2117 ANQTLQPFVPT
+2117 ELNTNGKNGFDTTDGKLYLAFKEATAITAGVPYLVKWDAAGT
-2128 GVTLA
+2128 DFTSPVFFGVTINA
-2133 TVEEDLTAT
+2133 T
-2142 FDGTSLETVNIPAPI
+2142 
-2157 SVKQVTLNRT
+2157 
-2167 FTADKASTVM
+2167 ASTTVS
-2177 LPFDYTCNS
+2177 DYDD
-2186 NEGGTFY
+2186 ELAEVQM
-2193 RFVGVEKENNTWVAT
+2193 VGCYSPVPVNANDKSILFMGDNNTLYYSTENRNIRSCRAYFSVPYLKQNPGAKT
-2208 MQATGDGAN
+2208 RAFRLDFGDEEATGI
-2217 NAGTLTANTPY
+2217 LEV
-2228 LFMPTGTRI
+2228 
-2237 TFTIPSE
+2237 S
-2244 GVTLNTTGGGNKQT
+2244 
-2258 ADAGS
+2258 AD
-2263 HWTFK
+2263 
-2268 GTYAYKEWIADGA
+2268 
-2281 NSAEIGSVYGFAG
+2281 
-2294 VQKEGINVGD
+2294 
-2304 FVKVK
+2304 
-2309 SGAKIRPMCAYLIW
+2309 
-2323 NDTPN
+2323 
-2328 SAPRHRATEELPQ
+2328 
-2341 SIVVK
+2341 SIEM
-2346 LIGANGTVTGIGT
+2346 T
-2359 LDTTTG
+2359 D
-2365 DVTFDSDAWY
+2365 DAWY
-2375 DMSGRKLDG
+2375 SLAGVRLSG
-2384 KPTTKGL
+2384 KPTQRGM
-2391 YINNGRK
+2391 YINKGNK
-2398 VVIK
+2398 VIIK

>member
-14 IAVMGTWAQHVTP
+14 TAVMGTWAQNVTP
-27 EQAKEKA
+27 EQAKQIA
-34 SQFLKANYARTGGKR
+34 AQFLQGKR
-49 SAPAASA
+49 TDKSSKRAPGQNE

-62 FDAKDMAGQPYLYA
+62 FNAKDTSGQPYLYA
-76 VSATLQDGFVLVS
+76 VTDTRQSGFVLVS
-89 GDERFKAVLGYSDVS
+89 GDERFNAVLGYSDVS

-155 WNQRAPYNNQC
+155 WSQRAPYNNQC

-210 NTNITVSAIPS
+210 NTTITVSAIPS

-228 DLLLNSYANNAGT
+228 TLLLDSYDNNAG

-421 GTTNSFDI
+421 GTYNSFDI

-441 FKLIASQSVSTGS
+441 FKLIASQSIPTGS

-459 AASAICADF
+459 SASAICADF

-485 TWIPGADSD
+485 TWIPGADPD

-541 TNNGEE
+541 TNNGEA
-547 YYGMAY
+547 YYGKAY

-560 NNKGAFVAQRGLGAP
+560 NNKGNYVAQRGLGAP

-599 TDEAGTNVV
+599 TDEAGTNVI

-629 NYQLEGQDDQ
+629 DYQLEGQDDQ

-649 SIDVYGSML
+649 SIDVYGSKL

-665 NLSASAYNYNGKYI
+665 NLSASNYNYNGKYI
-679 TLTYKKWNGSQFV
+679 TLTYKKWNGSQFE
-692 MLNSD
+692 MIAHP
-697 YDIGVK
+697 YDIGILQ
-703 SPVLAGGAEY
+703 PTLAGGAEV
-713 TFDVNREGLESGL
+713 TFDVNKDGLSAGL

-775 NGGNSYSGQLVKL
+775 NNGTTYSGQLVKL

-793 TSTRMD
+793 TSTRMEN
-799 TNHTFSGVFD
+799 NHAFYGVFD

-821 GSWHMAPFPVI
+821 GSWNMAPFPVI

-878 DMRIGG
+878 DTRIGG
-884 VVGHLSGS
+884 VVGQLTGS

-902 TIINNM
+902 TITNK
-908 YNDAIGGIIGC
+908 YSSTTTGGFIGC

-934 KGTNSSI
+934 KGTYSGP
-941 HSPFHP
+941 SPFHP
-947 IGMKYNTS
+947 IGMKYNAS
-955 STFSTLSCT
+955 KTFSTLSCT
-964 NCFYTVNPQNNPD
+964 NCFYTANPQNNPD

-1000 SGSTCSFLTKVY
+1000 SGSTCSFLNEVY
-1012 HYGTVTLGYNDP
+1012 HYGTVTLGYNAP

-1137 LDIDARGAYVINNK
+1137 LDIDPSDGAYVIGAK

-1157 CARVLGGNIYA
+1157 CARVNSGNNYW
-1168 GQTVKLTA
+1168 GKTVKLTA
-1176 DIGTAQD
+1176 DIGTAQN
-1183 PVTTKAGGVAG
+1183 PVTTKAGGWVEGNFKDFQAS
-1194 GYVKWF
+1194 
-1200 YGTFDGQSHTLYI
+1200 FDGQGHTLTV
-1213 NYVNDA
+1213 NYFDGA
-1219 PFMFTCYATIR
+1219 PFQGTINATIR
-1230 NLHVAGNIFA
+1230 NLHVAGNITA
-1240 SSQFAASIVSKT
+1240 SSHFAAGFVSEAH
-1252 YYGINI
+1252 YGLTI

-1265 AFNSIVPGDGTHG
+1265 AISSSVSGDGTHG
-1278 GFIGVSYSSDNNG
+1278 GLVGVAYHDNNSNV
-1291 DINITG
+1291 NITG
-1297 CVFDGSFTTTNGT
+1297 CLFDGSMTTTNGT
-1310 NSCGG
+1310 DRCGG
-1315 FIGWTEK
+1315 FIGWSSNSSLTTISNSVLK
-1322 PSMTTI
+1322 PSSVSNGMLEKTFVRYNSDTAPTI
-1328 TNCVLAPTS
+1328 TNT
-1337 VSSGMLDKAFVRCMG
+1337 
-1352 STPNFTNSYYVP
+1352 YYIHVD
-1364 VTNLPTDQG
+1364 NLTENQG

-1435 NYTVDEYTA
+1435 NYTVDTYTA

-1466 TIGVTWKMRELNKD
+1466 TIGAVF
-1480 NEDNYLVE
+1480 
-1488 SKDEWDLFCLR
+1488 LF
-1499 VNNGSTYSNETIK
+1499 N
-1512 LTGDIGDAEN
+1512 
-1522 PVTTIAGENE
+1522 
-1532 INPFKGTFDGA
+1532 
-1543 GHTLTIGYGTSEARF
+1543 
-1558 GGQYA
+1558 
-1563 APFRYVEGAT
+1563 
-1573 IQNLHVAGIIYTAK
+1573 
-1587 QYAAGIVGQVN
+1587 
-1598 ESPITLSNCHSSV
+1598 
-1611 DINCNYENSGGHG
+1611 
-1624 GLIAYIWPGLNGNSI
+1624 
-1639 TGCLFDGS
+1639 
-1647 FTTSNNDNHSSG
+1647 
-1659 LFGVAGGTTTVT
+1659 
-1671 NCVVMPSNVSA
+1671 
-1682 GMLDYTFGYGSDI
+1682 
-1695 TFTNCYYVPV
+1695 
-1705 KYLPTT
+1705 
-1711 QGTAAHAISAGTNVT
+1711 
-1726 SLAISTTP
+1726 
-1734 TTTYNVSGITLYGD
+1734 
-1748 NKGLMIGD
+1748 
-1756 VVYAAENDEVDLT
+1756 
-1769 LAAPSQPGATVGFVA
+1769 A
-1784 SAGTLNQTDD
+1784 S
-1794 THATLTM
+1794 
-1801 PNEDVTIS
+1801 
-1809 ADYLVNTNYIAA
+1809 YIAA
-1821 DGTSQSHAA
+1821 DGTLQSHTAA
-1830 KQLTSSDHEL
+1830 ELTSSDHEL
-1840 TSGWYVVNSDVT
+1840 TSGWYVVNGNVGIT
-1852 INPYLDCN
+1852 PYLDCN

-1867 VVSGTVNLI
+1867 NVSGDVKLI
-1876 LADGKTLT
+1876 LADGATLDVT
-1884 ASAGVNVPENS
+1884 HTETPNVLGGIHVPAGSSLTIYRQSEGTGVLNASTNS
-1895 SLIIWGQS
+1895 SDE
-1903 SGTGKLTAQPGV
+1903 
-1915 SNQAAIGGGNE
+1915 AAIGGGYPGLGWGNAD
-1926 GGEGVNN
+1926 
-1933 SAGTITIYGGK
+1933 AGTITIYGG
-1944 VTATSWAGAGI
+1944 
-1955 GDGGTYVEGGFEH
+1955 
-1968 GSSGGTVNIYGGTI
+1968 
-1982 TAQGGMSSAAIGG
+1982 
-1995 GSGCTGFAVNIY
+1995 
-2007 GGTINATSGA
+2007 TINAIAYDSG
-2017 MAAAIG
+2017 IG
-2023 GGYQSTGGTV
+2023 GTQGSHGGTV
-2033 NIHGGNI
+2033 NIHGGTVTAQGGMGAAIGGGGSCTGFTVNI
-2040 TANAIDYG
+2040 SGGTVNATGGTGAAAIGGGGWGSGGTVNISGGVINATANYSTYLNNYEG
-2048 SETPTDGFGIGS
+2048 YGIG
-2060 GASCTSP
+2060 GGTDCKSP
-2067 TTVNLSWTNTTD
+2067 TTVNLSWTNATD
-2079 RITATSYNGTVT
+2079 HITATSYNGTVNLLK
-2091 IADGQILTD
+2091 AFQDTD
-2100 GTNYYSGTLT
+2100 GATWSAADNISTKPDGKTLYPLLFLADNADNSTWIGKHNGEVWNVTLT
-2110 SEQIAAM
+2110 R
-2117 ANQTLQPFVPT
+2117 TLQTGGWNTFAVPFAIANPANVFGAGVKVKELKAASVSDNTLTLIFDDASSIEAGKPYLVKVTAAVENPTFNGVTISNSTTPTTFSGVVSFVPVINPT
-2128 GVTLA
+2128 AMTAGDKTKLFVT
-2133 TVEEDLTAT
+2133 
-2142 FDGTSLETVNIPAPI
+2142 
-2157 SVKQVTLNRT
+2157 
-2167 FTADKASTVM
+2167 
-2177 LPFDYTCNS
+2177 
-2186 NEGGTFY
+2186 
-2193 RFVGVEKENNTWVAT
+2193 
-2208 MQATGDGAN
+2208 
-2217 NAGTLTANTPY
+2217 
-2228 LFMPTGTRI
+2228 
-2237 TFTIPSE
+2237 
-2244 GVTLNTTGGGNKQT
+2244 GGNKLTHPSTSGNINGFRAYFQL
-2258 ADAGS
+2258 DGS
-2263 HWTFK
+2263 
-2268 GTYAYKEWIADGA
+2268 IS
-2281 NSAEIGSVYGFAG
+2281 SARS
-2294 VQKEGINVGD
+2294 
-2304 FVKVK
+2304 FV
-2309 SGAKIRPMCAYLIW
+2309 
-2323 NDTPN
+2323 
-2328 SAPRHRATEELPQ
+2328 
-2341 SIVVK
+2341 
-2346 LIGANGTVTGIGT
+2346 
-2359 LDTTTG
+2359 LDLDDETTG
-2365 DVTFDSDAWY
+2365 LEMMSDGRGKMSDVWY
-2375 DMSGRKLDG
+2375 DMQGQKLQG
-2384 KPTTKGL
+2384 KPTAKGV
-2391 YINNGRK
+2391 YIVNGKK

>member
-1 MRTRLFSILFLLL
+1 MRTKLLFILALLL
-14 IAVMGTWAQHVTP
+14 TAGMEAWAQHVTS

-62 FDAKDMAGQPYLYA
+62 FNAKDTSGQPYLYA
-76 VSATLQDGFVLVS
+76 VTDTRQSGFVLVS
-89 GDERFKAVLGYSDVS
+89 GDERFNAVLGYSDVS

-210 NTNITVSAIPS
+210 NTTITVSAIPS

-228 DLLLNSYANNAGT
+228 TLLLDSYDNNAGT

-279 INYFGFDNTTRFVRR
+279 VNYFGFDNTTRFVRR

-301 WVNLIYNEVAAS
+301 WVDLIYNEVAAS

-441 FKLIASQSVSTGS
+441 FKLIASQSILPTGS

-485 TWIPGADSD
+485 TWIPGADPD
-494 INYFS
+494 IYYFS

-514 APNFQNTTF
+514 APDFQNTTF

-560 NNKGAFVAQRGLGAP
+560 NNKGDYVAKRGLGAP

-588 TSATTYYIWAT
+588 TSETTYYIWAT
-599 TDEAGTNVV
+599 TDEAGTNVI

-665 NLSASAYNYNGKYI
+665 NLSASNYNYNGKYI
-679 TLTYKKWNGSQFV
+679 TLTYKKWNGSQFE
-692 MLNSD
+692 MIAHP
-697 YDIGVK
+697 YDIGALQP
-703 SPVLAGGAEY
+703 SLAGGAEV
-713 TFDVNREGLESGL
+713 TFDVNREGLESGR

-768 ATFCTNV
+768 ETFCTNV
-775 NGGNSYSGQLVKL
+775 NNGTTYSGQLVKL

-793 TSTRMD
+793 TSTGMD
-799 TNHTFSGVFD
+799 NNHAFYGVFD

-821 GSWHMAPFPVI
+821 GSWNMAPFPVI

-846 TNTSDFTGGLVGEA
+846 TNTSNFTGGLVGQA
-860 TGNNNLIEN
+860 MGNNNLIEN

-878 DMRIGG
+878 DMHIGG
-884 VVGHLSGS
+884 VVGQLTGS

-902 TIINNM
+902 TITNK
-908 YNDAIGGIIGC
+908 YSSTTGGFIAC
-919 YNNTDKSLTMTNCLF
+919 YNSTDKSLTMTNCLF
-934 KGTNSSI
+934 KGTYSGP
-941 HSPFHP
+941 SPFHP
-947 IGMKYNTS
+947 IGMKNTS
-955 STFSTLSCT
+955 NTFSTLSCT
-964 NCFYTVNPQNNPD
+964 NCFYTANPQDNP
-977 AGVVIADGTKVS
+977 AVGAIIADGTKVS
-989 QLSLGQGVSIL
+989 QLSLGQGISIL
-1000 SGSTCSFLTKVY
+1000 SGSNCSFLNEVY

-1024 EAVVTYSLDG
+1024 EAAVTYSLDG

-1047 DAAFNDGTATI
+1047 NAAFNDGTATI
-1058 TAGYSF
+1058 TADYSF

-1137 LDIDARGAYVINNK
+1137 LATDPSDGAYVIGAK

-1157 CARVLGGNIYA
+1157 CSRVTSGNTYW
-1168 GQTVKLTA
+1168 GKTVKLTA
-1176 DIGTAQD
+1176 DIGSSQD
-1183 PVTTKAGGVAG
+1183 PVTTKAGGW
-1194 GYVKWF
+1194 VKGNF
-1200 YGTFDGQSHTLYI
+1200 KDFQASFDGQGHTLTV
-1213 NYVNDA
+1213 NYFDGA
-1219 PFMFTCYATIR
+1219 PFQGTINATIR
-1230 NLHVAGNIFA
+1230 NLHVAGNITA
-1240 SSQFAASIVSKT
+1240 SSHFAAGFVSEAH
-1252 YYGINI
+1252 YGLTI

-1265 AFNSIVPGDGTHG
+1265 AISSSVSGDGTHG
-1278 GFIGVSYSSDNNG
+1278 GLVGVAYHDNNSNV
-1291 DINITG
+1291 NITG
-1297 CVFDGSFTTTNGT
+1297 CLFDGSMTTTNGT
-1310 NSCGG
+1310 NNCGG
-1315 FIGWTEK
+1315 FIGW
-1322 PSMTTI
+1322 SSNSSLTTLS
-1328 TNCVLAPTS
+1328 NSVLAPTS
-1337 VSSGMLDKAFVRCMG
+1337 VSSGMLDKTFVRYG
-1352 STPNFTNSYYVP
+1352 SGTPDITNCYYIP
-1364 VTNLPTDQG
+1364 VTNMPTNQG

-1394 TEYNVSGITAY
+1394 TEYNVSGIKVYGAN
-1405 EGSNG
+1405 NG
-1410 LKYGSTVYAGISDAV
+1410 IMIGTDVYAANGEEV
-1425 DLALTANPPT
+1425 NLALTANPPT
-1435 NYTVDEYTA
+1435 NYIVDTYTA
-1444 SAGSITTN
+1444 SAGTITAQTE
-1452 SATSATLTMPNENV
+1452 TSATLTMPNENV
-1466 TIGVTWKMRELNKD
+1466 TIGAVFLFNASYIDENGIAQTHGA
-1480 NEDNYLVE
+1480 NE
-1488 SKDEWDLFCLR
+1488 
-1499 VNNGSTYSNETIK
+1499 
-1512 LTGDIGDAEN
+1512 
-1522 PVTTIAGENE
+1522 
-1532 INPFKGTFDGA
+1532 
-1543 GHTLTIGYGTSEARF
+1543 
-1558 GGQYA
+1558 
-1563 APFRYVEGAT
+1563 
-1573 IQNLHVAGIIYTAK
+1573 
-1587 QYAAGIVGQVN
+1587 
-1598 ESPITLSNCHSSV
+1598 
-1611 DINCNYENSGGHG
+1611 
-1624 GLIAYIWPGLNGNSI
+1624 
-1639 TGCLFDGS
+1639 
-1647 FTTSNNDNHSSG
+1647 
-1659 LFGVAGGTTTVT
+1659 
-1671 NCVVMPSNVSA
+1671 
-1682 GMLDYTFGYGSDI
+1682 
-1695 TFTNCYYVPV
+1695 
-1705 KYLPTT
+1705 
-1711 QGTAAHAISAGTNVT
+1711 
-1726 SLAISTTP
+1726 
-1734 TTTYNVSGITLYGD
+1734 
-1748 NKGLMIGD
+1748 
-1756 VVYAAENDEVDLT
+1756 
-1769 LAAPSQPGATVGFVA
+1769 
-1784 SAGTLNQTDD
+1784 
-1794 THATLTM
+1794 
-1801 PNEDVTIS
+1801 
-1809 ADYLVNTNYIAA
+1809 
-1821 DGTSQSHAA
+1821 
-1830 KQLTSSDHEL
+1830 LTSSDHEL
-1840 TSGWYVVNSDVT
+1840 TSGWYVVNGNVGIT
-1852 INPYLDCN
+1852 PYLDCY
-1860 NNSTRRI
+1860 NNSTKRI
-1867 VVSGTVNLI
+1867 NVSGDVKLI
-1876 LADGKTLT
+1876 LADGATLDVT
-1884 ASAGVNVPENS
+1884 HTETPSVSGGIHVPAGS
-1895 SLIIWGQS
+1895 SLTIYRQS
-1903 SGTGKLTAQPGV
+1903 EGTGVLNASTNK
-1915 SNQAAIGGGNE
+1915 SDEAAIGGGYPGLGWGNAH
-1926 GGEGVNN
+1926 
-1933 SAGTITIYGGK
+1933 AGTITIYGG
-1944 VTATSWAGAGI
+1944 TINAIAYDSGI
-1955 GDGGTYVEGGFEH
+1955 GGTQ
-1968 GSSGGTVNIYGGTI
+1968 GSHGGTVNIYGGTV
-1982 TAQGGMSSAAIGG
+1982 TAQCNMGAAIGG
-1995 GSGCTGFAVNIY
+1995 GGSCTGFTVNIF
-2007 GGTINATSGA
+2007 GGTVNATGGTG
-2017 MAAAIG
+2017 AAAIG
-2023 GGYQSTGGTV
+2023 GGGWGSGGTV
-2033 NIHGGNI
+2033 TISGGVINA
-2040 TANAIDYG
+2040 TANYSTYLNDYEG
-2048 SETPTDGFGIGS
+2048 YGIG
-2060 GASCTSP
+2060 GGTDCNSP

-2079 RITATSYNGTVT
+2079 RITATSYNGTVNLLKDFT
-2091 IADGQILTD
+2091 ATD
-2100 GTNYYSGTLT
+2100 GGSWLQGNGIETKPDGKTLYPANTLLFLADNADNSTWIGKHNGEVWNVTLT
-2110 SEQIAAM
+2110 R
-2117 ANQTLQPFVPT
+2117 TLQTGGWNTFAVPFAINPVPT
-2128 GVTLA
+2128 GW
-2133 TVEEDLTAT
+2133 TVKKLT
-2142 FDGTSLETVNIPAPI
+2142 N
-2157 SVKQVTLNRT
+2157 
-2167 FTADKASTVM
+2167 AST
-2177 LPFDYTCNS
+2177 NGS
-2186 NEGGTFY
+2186 
-2193 RFVGVEKENNTWVAT
+2193 
-2208 MQATGDGAN
+2208 
-2217 NAGTLTANTPY
+2217 TLTLTFESETTAIEAGKPY
-2228 LFMPTGTRI
+2228 LVKVESAVANPT
-2237 TFTIPSE
+2237 FN
-2244 GVTLNTTGGGNKQT
+2244 GVTISNSTTPTTFSGVVSFVPVINPTAMTAGDKTKLFVTGGNKLTHPSTSGNINGFRAYFQLL
-2258 ADAGS
+2258 DANARS
-2263 HWTFK
+2263 
-2268 GTYAYKEWIADGA
+2268 
-2281 NSAEIGSVYGFAG
+2281 
-2294 VQKEGINVGD
+2294 
-2304 FVKVK
+2304 FV
-2309 SGAKIRPMCAYLIW
+2309 
-2323 NDTPN
+2323 
-2328 SAPRHRATEELPQ
+2328 
-2341 SIVVK
+2341 
-2346 LIGANGTVTGIGT
+2346 
-2359 LDTTTG
+2359 LDLDDETTG
-2365 DVTFDSDAWY
+2365 LEMMSDGRGKMSDVWY
-2375 DMSGRKLDG
+2375 DMQGQKLQG
-2384 KPTTKGL
+2384 KPTAKGV
-2391 YINNGRK
+2391 YIVNGKK

>member
-1 MRTRLFSILFLLL
+1 MRTKLLFILALLL
-14 IAVMGTWAQHVTP
+14 TAGMEAWAQHVTP

-62 FDAKDMAGQPYLYA
+62 FNAKDTSGQPYLYA
-76 VSATLQDGFVLVS
+76 VTDTRQSGFVLVS
-89 GDERFKAVLGYSDVS
+89 GDERFNAVLGYSDVS
-104 NFDEQNMPDNMRV
+104 NFDEQNMPENMRV

-138 AAPRRSMSNVG
+138 AAPRRSMSNVD

-210 NTNITVSAIPS
+210 NTTITVSAIPS

-228 DLLLNSYANNAGT
+228 DLLLNSYANDVGT
-241 DAEKTAV
+241 DAQKTAV

-301 WVNLIYNEVAAS
+301 WVNLIYNEVAAR

-386 IQHVGASGTTDPAS
+386 IQHVEASGTTDPAS

-459 AASAICADF
+459 SASAICADF

-485 TWIPGADSD
+485 TWIPGADPD

-560 NNKGAFVAQRGLGAP
+560 NNKGDYVAKRGLGAP

-588 TSATTYYIWAT
+588 TSETTYYIWAT
-599 TDEAGTNVV
+599 TDEAGTNVI

-649 SIDVYGSML
+649 SIDVYGSKL

-665 NLSASAYNYNGKYI
+665 NLSASNYNYNGKYI

-703 SPVLAGGAEY
+703 NPVLAGGAEY

-734 EIVGGYVQNRTE
+734 EIDANHYVQNRTE

-768 ATFCTNV
+768 ETFCTNV
-775 NGGNSYSGQLVKL
+775 NGGNSYSGQLVKM

-793 TSTRMD
+793 TSTRM
-799 TNHTFSGVFD
+799 NGIFKGVFD
-809 GGGHTLNITISG
+809 GGGHTLNITISVTDG
-821 GSWHMAPFPVI
+821 QSYCAPFKSI
-832 SGATIKN
+832 EGATIKN

-846 TNTSDFTGGLVGEA
+846 TSNGQFTGGLVGFMD
-860 TGNNNLIEN
+860 GDNNLIEN
-869 CVVNTDVTG
+869 CVVNANVTLNG
-878 DMRIGG
+878 YGGG
-884 VVGHLSGS
+884 VVGSLDES

-902 TIINNM
+902 TITQNN
-908 YNDAIGGIIGC
+908 NNLTGGIIGF
-919 YNNTDKSLTMTNCLF
+919 YNGTNKSLTMTNCLF
-934 KGTNSSI
+934 KGTYSGP
-941 HSPFHP
+941 SPFHP
-947 IGMKYNTS
+947 IGMKNTS
-955 STFSTLSCT
+955 SPFSTLSCT
-964 NCFYTVNPQNNPD
+964 NCFYTANPQNNPD

-989 QLSLGQGVSIL
+989 QLSLGQGISIL
-1000 SGSTCSFLTKVY
+1000 SGSTCSFLNEVY

-1047 DAAFNDGTATI
+1047 NAAFDDGTATI

-1064 TISYNLDGGTVATP
+1064 TISYNLDGGTVATA

-1106 GTGLNGAQMTV
+1106 GTGLVGAQMTV

-1137 LDIDARGAYVINNK
+1137 LDIDPSDGAYVIGTK
-1151 NDWDRF
+1151 DDWDRF
-1157 CARVLGGNIYA
+1157 CARVNSGNSYW
-1168 GQTVKLTA
+1168 GNTVKLTA
-1176 DIGTAQD
+1176 DIGTAQN
-1183 PVTTKAGGVAG
+1183 PVTIKAGGWVEDNFKDFQAS
-1194 GYVKWF
+1194 
-1200 YGTFDGQSHTLYI
+1200 FDGQGHTLTV
-1213 NYVNDA
+1213 NYFDGA
-1219 PFMFTCYATIR
+1219 PFQGTINATIR
-1230 NLHVAGNIFA
+1230 NLHVAGNITA
-1240 SSQFAASIVSKT
+1240 SSHFAAGFVSEAH
-1252 YYGINI
+1252 YGLTI

-1265 AFNSIVPGDGTHG
+1265 AISSSVSGDGTHG
-1278 GFIGVSYSSDNNG
+1278 GLVGVLYHDNNSNV
-1291 DINITG
+1291 NITG
-1297 CVFDGSFTTTNGT
+1297 CLFDGSMTTTNNT
-1310 NSCGG
+1310 NNCGG
-1315 FIGWTEK
+1315 FIGWSYNSSLTTLSNSVLK
-1322 PSMTTI
+1322 PSSVSNGMLEKTFVRYNSDTAPTI
-1328 TNCVLAPTS
+1328 TNT
-1337 VSSGMLDKAFVRCMG
+1337 
-1352 STPNFTNSYYVP
+1352 YYVH
-1364 VTNLPTDQG
+1364 VDNLTENQG

-1435 NYTVDEYTA
+1435 NYTVDTYTA

-1466 TIGVTWKMRELNKD
+1466 TIGATWKLRELNKD

-1512 LTGDIGDAEN
+1512 LTGDIGDADN

-1532 INPFKGTFDGA
+1532 IKPFKGTFDGA
-1543 GHTLTIGYGTSEARF
+1543 GYTLTIGYGTSEARF
-1558 GGQYA
+1558 DGQYA

-1587 QYAAGIVGQVN
+1587 QCAAGIVGQVK

-1611 DINCNYENSGGHG
+1611 DINCNYENPGGHG
-1624 GLIAYIWPGLNGNSI
+1624 GLIAYIWPELNGNSI

-1682 GMLDYTFGYGSDI
+1682 GMLSNTFGYGSI

-1705 KYLPTT
+1705 ENLPTT

-1784 SAGTLNQTDD
+1784 SAGTLDQTDA

-1801 PNEDVTIS
+1801 PNEDVTIN
-1809 ADYLVNTNYIAA
+1809 AVYLVSTNYIAA

-1830 KQLTSSDHEL
+1830 KELTSSDEAL
-1840 TSGWYVVNSDVT
+1840 ASGWYVVNEDVAFS
-1852 INPYLDCN
+1852 N
-1860 NNSTRRI
+1860 RI

-1955 GDGGTYVEGGFEH
+1955 GGGGTYVDNMQSY
-1968 GSSGGTVNIYGGTI
+1968 GSFGGTVNIYGGTV
-1982 TAQGGMSSAAIGG
+1982 TAQGGMGAAIGG
-1995 GSGCTGFAVNIY
+1995 SSGCTGFTVNIY

-2023 GGYQSTGGTV
+2023 GGDQSTGGTV

-2048 SETPTDGFGIGS
+2048 AEIPTDGFGIGS
-2060 GASCTSP
+2060 GTSYKSLA
-2067 TTVNLSWTNTTD
+2067 TVNLSWTNATD
-2079 RITATSYNGTVT
+2079 HITATSYNGTVNLKK
-2091 IADGQILTD
+2091 AFQDTD
-2100 GTNYYSGTLT
+2100 GATWSAANDISTKPDGKTLYPANTLLFLANNADNTNNIDNNDEQTRNVALSGRTLYKDGKWNT
-2110 SEQIAAM
+2110 LCLPFNFSAEQIAAHTDFAGAKLM
-2117 ANQTLQPFVPT
+2117 ELNTDGKNGFD
-2128 GVTLA
+2128 A
-2133 TVEEDLTAT
+2133 T
-2142 FDGTSLETVNIPAPI
+2142 DGTLYLAFKEATAITAGVPYLVKWDAAGADFTSPVFF
-2157 SVKQVTLNRT
+2157 SVTINAT
-2167 FTADKASTVM
+2167 ASTTVS
-2177 LPFDYTCNS
+2177 DYDDELAEVQMKGCYSPVSVDANDKS
-2186 NEGGTFY
+2186 ILFMGGDNTLY
-2193 RFVGVEKENNTWVAT
+2193 YSAENRSIRSCRAYFSVPYLKQNPGAKTRAFHLDFGDEE
-2208 MQATGDGAN
+2208 ATGI
-2217 NAGTLTANTPY
+2217 LE
-2228 LFMPTGTRI
+2228 I
-2237 TFTIPSE
+2237 S
-2244 GVTLNTTGGGNKQT
+2244 
-2258 ADAGS
+2258 ADS
-2263 HWTFK
+2263 
-2268 GTYAYKEWIADGA
+2268 KEKKD
-2281 NSAEIGSVYGFAG
+2281 
-2294 VQKEGINVGD
+2294 
-2304 FVKVK
+2304 
-2309 SGAKIRPMCAYLIW
+2309 
-2323 NDTPN
+2323 
-2328 SAPRHRATEELPQ
+2328 
-2341 SIVVK
+2341 
-2346 LIGANGTVTGIGT
+2346 
-2359 LDTTTG
+2359 
-2365 DVTFDSDAWY
+2365 DAWY
-2375 DMSGRKLDG
+2375 SLAGVRLSG
-2384 KPTTKGL
+2384 KPTQRGM
-2391 YINNGRK
+2391 YINKGNK
-2398 VVIK
+2398 VIIK

>member
-1 MRTRLFSILFLLL
+1 MRTKLLFILALLL
-14 IAVMGTWAQHVTP
+14 TAGMEAWAQHVTP

-62 FDAKDMAGQPYLYA
+62 FDAKDVAGKPYLYA
-76 VSATLQDGFVLVS
+76 VSATQHDGFVLVS

-138 AAPRRSMSNVG
+138 AAPRRSMSNVD

-166 PLDNSQRSATGCV
+166 PLDNNQRSATGCV

-190 IQNDHGPAATIAEI
+190 IQNDHGPATTIAEI

-210 NTNITVSAIPS
+210 NTTITVSAIPS

-228 DLLLNSYANNAGT
+228 TLLLDSYDNNAGT

-301 WVNLIYNEVAAS
+301 WVDLIYNEVAAS

-441 FKLIASQSVSTGS
+441 FKLIASQSISTGS

-459 AASAICADF
+459 SASAICADF

-485 TWIPGADSD
+485 TWIPGADPD

-560 NNKGAFVAQRGLGAP
+560 NNKGNYVAKRGLGAP
-575 TGVPTSVEFEWTP
+575 TGVPTTVEFEWTP

-599 TDEAGTNVV
+599 TDEAGTNVI

-639 SFQIDGNGTR
+639 SFLIDGNGTR
-649 SIDVYGSML
+649 SIDVYGSKL

-665 NLSASAYNYNGKYI
+665 NLSASNYNYNGKYI

-692 MLNSD
+692 MIEHP
-697 YDIGVK
+697 YDIGVYN
-703 SPVLAGGAEY
+703 PALAGGAEV
-713 TFDVNREGLESGL
+713 TFDVNRDGLESGL

-734 EIVGGYVQNRTE
+734 EINGGSVQNRTE

-793 TSTRMD
+793 TSTRM
-799 TNHTFSGVFD
+799 NGNFKGVFD
-809 GGGHTLNITISG
+809 GGGHTLNITISVTDG
-821 GSWHMAPFPVI
+821 QSYCAPFKSI
-832 SGATIKN
+832 EGATIKN

-846 TNTSDFTGGLVGEA
+846 TSNGQFTGGLVGFMD
-860 TGNNNLIEN
+860 GDNNLIEN
-869 CVVNTDVTG
+869 CVVNANVTLNG
-878 DMRIGG
+878 YGGG
-884 VVGHLSGS
+884 VVGSLDES

-902 TIINNM
+902 TITQNKNNLT
-908 YNDAIGGIIGC
+908 GGIIGF
-919 YNNTDKSLTMTNCLF
+919 YNGTNKSLTMTNCLF
-934 KGTNSSI
+934 KGTYSGPST
-941 HSPFHP
+941 FHP
-947 IGMKYNTS
+947 IGMKNTS
-955 STFSTLSCT
+955 SPFSTLSCT

-977 AGVVIADGTKVS
+977 AGAIIADGTKVS
-989 QLSLGQGVSIL
+989 QLSLGQGISIL
-1000 SGSTCSFLTKVY
+1000 SGNTCSFLNEVF

-1047 DAAFNDGTATI
+1047 NAAFDDGTATI

-1137 LDIDARGAYVINNK
+1137 LATDDSGAYVINNK

-1157 CARVLGGNIYA
+1157 CSRVTSGNNYA

-1405 EGSNG
+1405 DGSNG

-1435 NYTVDEYTA
+1435 NYTVDKYTA

-1480 NEDNYLVE
+1480 NENNYLVE
-1488 SKDEWDLFCLR
+1488 NANDWDLFCLR
-1499 VNNGSTYSNETIK
+1499 VNNGLSTYSGATVK
-1512 LTGDIGDAEN
+1512 LTANIGTTQD
-1522 PVTTIAGENE
+1522 PVTTMAGVFLYDGDNWVYRRFE
-1532 INPFKGTFDGA
+1532 GTFDGQ
-1543 GHTLTIGYGTSEARF
+1543 GNTLTVGYGTSENRF
-1558 GGQYA
+1558 SEQYA
-1563 APFRYVEGAT
+1563 APFRYVKGAT
-1573 IQNLHVAGIIYTAK
+1573 IRNLHVAGNIYTSNQCAT
-1587 QYAAGIVGQVN
+1587 GFVGNV
-1598 ESPITLSNCHSSV
+1598 EELPITLTNCRSSV
-1611 DINCNYENSGGHG
+1611 NINCNYEYSGQHAGFV
-1624 GLIAYIWPGLNGNSI
+1624 AYIPPGLNGSQI

-1647 FTTSNNDNHSSG
+1647 FTTIQKDESCG
-1659 LFGVAGGTTTVT
+1659 GFFAVAGGSITIT
-1671 NCVVMPSNVSA
+1671 NCVVKPGSVSA
-1682 GMLDYTFGYGSDI
+1682 GMLSNTFGYSETA
-1695 TFTNCYYVPV
+1695 TFNNCYYVPV
-1705 KYLPTT
+1705 ENLPTT
-1711 QGTAAHAISAGTNVT
+1711 QGSAAHTISAGTNVT

-1734 TTTYNVSGITLYGD
+1734 TTTYNVSGIKFYGAG
-1748 NKGLMIGD
+1748 KGIMVGND
-1756 VVYAAENDEVDLT
+1756 VCAVNGDEVALT
-1769 LAAPSQPGATVGFVA
+1769 LALSQSGYTTTYTA

-1801 PNEDVTIS
+1801 PNENVTIGAVFLFNAS
-1809 ADYLVNTNYIAA
+1809 YIDENGIAQTHGA
-1821 DGTSQSHAA
+1821 NE
-1830 KQLTSSDHEL
+1830 LTSSDEAL
-1840 TSGWYVVNSDVT
+1840 ASGWYVVSEDVAFS
-1852 INPYLDCN
+1852 N
-1860 NNSTRRI
+1860 RI

-1903 SGTGKLTAQPGV
+1903 SGTGKLTAQPEV

-1955 GDGGTYVEGGFEH
+1955 GGGGTYVEGGVFH
-1968 GSSGGTVNIYGGTI
+1968 GSSGGTVNIYGGTV
-1982 TAQGGMSSAAIGG
+1982 TAQGGMGAAIGG
-1995 GSGCTGFAVNIY
+1995 SSGCTGFTVNIY

-2023 GGYQSTGGTV
+2023 GGDQSTGGTV

-2048 SETPTDGFGIGS
+2048 GGSIDGFGIGS
-2060 GASCTSP
+2060 GPSYKSP

-2091 IADGQILTD
+2091 IADGQSLYNGSEVLSGTIDESDYATKLNDKTLTPYGMTLAAKEATVND
-2100 GTNYYSGTLT
+2100 ETNYWTTYYCGDAGLAIDDAENACAYTATVSGETITLHKLGKVIPAGT
-2110 SEQIAAM
+2110 AVIIVGEDASIGMTVSTAPAELSPD
-2117 ANQTLQPFVPT
+2117 NDLH
-2128 GVTLA
+2128 GVDVATPLA
-2133 TVEEDLTAT
+2133 TVKSTYSADAILMLSNKNGNFGFHDVALT
-2142 FDGTSLETVNIPAPI
+2142 NIPARKAFLAL
-2157 SVKQVTLNRT
+2157 SGE
-2167 FTADKASTVM
+2167 AAKASQFNMV
-2177 LPFDYTCNS
+2177 FD
-2186 NEGGTFY
+2186 E
-2193 RFVGVEKENNTWVAT
+2193 
-2208 MQATGDGAN
+2208 
-2217 NAGTLTANTPY
+2217 
-2228 LFMPTGTRI
+2228 
-2237 TFTIPSE
+2237 
-2244 GVTLNTTGGGNKQT
+2244 NTTAINEHE
-2258 ADAGS
+2258 S
-2263 HWTFK
+2263 HK
-2268 GTYAYKEWIADGA
+2268 SHEL
-2281 NSAEIGSVYGFAG
+2281 
-2294 VQKEGINVGD
+2294 
-2304 FVKVK
+2304 
-2309 SGAKIRPMCAYLIW
+2309 SGAWYTLDGRRI
-2323 NDTPN
+2323 
-2328 SAPRHRATEELPQ
+2328 
-2341 SIVVK
+2341 
-2346 LIGANGTVTGIGT
+2346 ANGQ
-2359 LDTTTG
+2359 
-2365 DVTFDSDAWY
+2365 
-2375 DMSGRKLDG
+2375 
-2384 KPTTKGL
+2384 KPTAKGL
-2391 YINNGRK
+2391 YIYKGKK

>member
-1 MRTRLFSILFLLL
+1 MRTKLLFILALLL
-14 IAVMGTWAQHVTP
+14 TAGMEAWAQHVTP

-62 FDAKDMAGQPYLYA
+62 FNAKDTSGQPYLYA
-76 VSATLQDGFVLVS
+76 VTDTRQSGFVLVS
-89 GDERFKAVLGYSDVS
+89 GDERFNAVLGYSDVS

-190 IQNDHGPAATIAEI
+190 IQNNHGPAATIAEI

-241 DAEKTAV
+241 DAQETAV

-257 SVQMKYSS
+257 SVQMHYAA

-400 LTMDSYRVAGTDIHF
+400 LTMDSYRVEGTDIHF

-441 FKLIASQSVSTGS
+441 FKLIASQSISTGS

-459 AASAICADF
+459 SASAICADF

-485 TWIPGADSD
+485 TWIPGADPD

-599 TDEAGTNVV
+599 TDEAGTNVI

-649 SIDVYGSML
+649 SIDVYGSKL

-713 TFDVNREGLESGL
+713 TFDVNRDGLESGL

-734 EIVGGYVQNRTE
+734 EIDANHYVQNRTE

-768 ATFCTNV
+768 ETFCTNV
-775 NGGNSYSGQLVKL
+775 NNGTTYSGKLVKL

-793 TSTRMD
+793 TSTRM
-799 TNHTFSGVFD
+799 NGNFKGVFD
-809 GGGHTLNITISG
+809 GGGHTLNITISVTDG
-821 GSWHMAPFPVI
+821 QSYCAPFKSI
-832 SGATIKN
+832 EGATIKN

-846 TNTSDFTGGLVGEA
+846 TSNGQFTGGLVGFMD
-860 TGNNNLIEN
+860 GDNNLIEN
-869 CVVNTDVTG
+869 CVVNANVTLNG
-878 DMRIGG
+878 YGGG
-884 VVGHLSGS
+884 VVGSLDES

-902 TIINNM
+902 TITQNN
-908 YNDAIGGIIGC
+908 NNLTGGIIGF
-919 YNNTDKSLTMTNCLF
+919 YNGTNKSLTMTNCLF
-934 KGTNSSI
+934 KGTYSGPST
-941 HSPFHP
+941 FHP
-947 IGMKYNTS
+947 IGMKNTS
-955 STFSTLSCT
+955 SPFSTLSCT
-964 NCFYTVNPQNNPD
+964 NCFYTANPQNNPD

-989 QLSLGQGVSIL
+989 QLSLGQGISIL
-1000 SGSTCSFLTKVY
+1000 SGSTCSFLNEVY

-1024 EAVVTYSLDG
+1024 EAAVTYSLDG

-1047 DAAFNDGTATI
+1047 DAAFDDGTATI

-1093 NPTREGWTFTGWT
+1093 NPTRAGWTFTGWT

-1137 LDIDARGAYVINNK
+1137 LAIDPSDGAYVINNK

-1157 CARVLGGNIYA
+1157 CALVNSGNNYWSK
-1168 GQTVKLTA
+1168 TVKLTA

-1183 PVTTKAGGVAG
+1183 PVTTKAGGVVGIA
-1194 GYVKWF
+1194 VRNF
-1200 YGTFDGQSHTLYI
+1200 QATFDGQGYTLTVNYI
-1213 NYVNDA
+1213 DGA
-1219 PFMFTCYATIR
+1219 PFQFTVNARIS
-1230 NLHVAGNIFA
+1230 NLHVTGNITA
-1240 SSQFAASIVSKT
+1240 NSHFAAGFVSEA
-1252 YYGINI
+1252 YYGLTI

-1265 AFNSIVPGDGTHG
+1265 AISSSVSGDGTHG
-1278 GFIGVSYSSDNNG
+1278 GLVGVLYHDNNSNV
-1291 DINITG
+1291 NITG
-1297 CVFDGSFTTTNGT
+1297 CVFDGSITTTNGT
-1310 NSCGG
+1310 NNCGG
-1315 FIGWTEK
+1315 FIGW
-1322 PSMTTI
+1322 SYNSSLTTLS
-1328 TNCVLAPTS
+1328 NSVLAPTS
-1337 VSSGMLDKAFVRCMG
+1337 VSSGMLEKTFVRYN
-1352 STPNFTNSYYVP
+1352 SDTAPTITNCYYIP
-1364 VTNLPTDQG
+1364 VTNLPTNQG
-1373 KEAHTITAGENVS
+1373 KEAHTITAGENVTS
-1386 SVAIGGTA
+1386 LAISGTA
-1394 TEYNVSGITAY
+1394 TEYNVSGITAC

-1410 LKYGSTVYAGISDAV
+1410 LKYGSTVYAANGEEV
-1425 DLALTANPPT
+1425 NLALTANPPAH
-1435 NYTVDEYTA
+1435 YSVDTYTA

-1466 TIGVTWKMRELNKD
+1466 TIGAVFL
-1480 NEDNYLVE
+1480 
-1488 SKDEWDLFCLR
+1488 
-1499 VNNGSTYSNETIK
+1499 
-1512 LTGDIGDAEN
+1512 
-1522 PVTTIAGENE
+1522 
-1532 INPFKGTFDGA
+1532 
-1543 GHTLTIGYGTSEARF
+1543 
-1558 GGQYA
+1558 
-1563 APFRYVEGAT
+1563 
-1573 IQNLHVAGIIYTAK
+1573 
-1587 QYAAGIVGQVN
+1587 
-1598 ESPITLSNCHSSV
+1598 
-1611 DINCNYENSGGHG
+1611 
-1624 GLIAYIWPGLNGNSI
+1624 
-1639 TGCLFDGS
+1639 
-1647 FTTSNNDNHSSG
+1647 
-1659 LFGVAGGTTTVT
+1659 
-1671 NCVVMPSNVSA
+1671 
-1682 GMLDYTFGYGSDI
+1682 
-1695 TFTNCYYVPV
+1695 
-1705 KYLPTT
+1705 
-1711 QGTAAHAISAGTNVT
+1711 
-1726 SLAISTTP
+1726 
-1734 TTTYNVSGITLYGD
+1734 YN
-1748 NKGLMIGD
+1748 
-1756 VVYAAENDEVDLT
+1756 
-1769 LAAPSQPGATVGFVA
+1769 A
-1784 SAGTLNQTDD
+1784 S
-1794 THATLTM
+1794 
-1801 PNEDVTIS
+1801 
-1809 ADYLVNTNYIAA
+1809 YIAA
-1821 DGTSQSHAA
+1821 DGTLQSHTATE
-1830 KQLTSSDHEL
+1830 LTSSDHEL
-1840 TSGWYVVNSDVT
+1840 TSGWYVVNGNVAITPYVVPLWDDWAGSYNYVASSRINISGDVN
-1852 INPYLDCN
+1852 I
-1860 NNSTRRI
+1860 
-1867 VVSGTVNLI
+1867 I
-1876 LADGKTLT
+1876 LADGATLNAVNGT
-1884 ASAGVNVPENS
+1884 YTGPEYQEGRDAAGGIHVPAGSSLTIYRQSGGTGVLNASTNS
-1895 SLIIWGQS
+1895 SDE
-1903 SGTGKLTAQPGV
+1903 
-1915 SNQAAIGGGNE
+1915 AAIGGGYPGL
-1926 GGEGVNN
+1926 GGGNAH
-1933 SAGTITIYGGK
+1933 AGTITIYGG
-1944 VTATSWAGAGI
+1944 TINAIAYDSGI
-1955 GDGGTYVEGGFEH
+1955 GGTQ
-1968 GSSGGTVNIYGGTI
+1968 GSHGGTVNIYGGTV
-1982 TAQGGMSSAAIGG
+1982 TAQGGMGAAIGG
-1995 GSGCTGFAVNIY
+1995 GGSCTGFTVNIF
-2007 GGTINATSGA
+2007 GGTVNATGGTG
-2017 MAAAIG
+2017 AAAIG
-2023 GGYQSTGGTV
+2023 GGGWGSGGTV
-2033 NIHGGNI
+2033 TISGGVINA
-2040 TANAIDYG
+2040 TANYSTYLNDYEG
-2048 SETPTDGFGIGS
+2048 YGIG
-2060 GASCTSP
+2060 GGTDCNSP
-2067 TTVNLSWTNTTD
+2067 TTVNLSWTNATD
-2079 RITATSYNGTVT
+2079 HITATSYNGTVNLKKAFQDT
-2091 IADGQILTD
+2091 EGNTWSAADNISTKPDGKTLYPANTLLFLADNADNSADISAANGKTRNVVLSDRTLYKDGKWNTLCLPFNLTA
-2100 GTNYYSGTLT
+2100 
-2110 SEQIAAM
+2110 EQIAAHTDFAGAKLM
-2117 ANQTLQPFVPT
+2117 ELNTDGKNGFDATDGTLYLAFKEATAIVAGVPYLVKWDAAGDDFT
-2128 GVTLA
+2128 SPVFSGVTINA
-2133 TVEEDLTAT
+2133 T
-2142 FDGTSLETVNIPAPI
+2142 
-2157 SVKQVTLNRT
+2157 
-2167 FTADKASTVM
+2167 ASTTVS
-2177 LPFDYTCNS
+2177 DYDDELAEVQMKGCYSPVSVDANDKSILFLGDENTLYYSSVNRNIRSCRAYFSVPYIKQNA
-2186 NEGGTFY
+2186 
-2193 RFVGVEKENNTWVAT
+2193 GVKARAFHLDFGDEE
-2208 MQATGDGAN
+2208 ATGI
-2217 NAGTLTANTPY
+2217 LE
-2228 LFMPTGTRI
+2228 I
-2237 TFTIPSE
+2237 S
-2244 GVTLNTTGGGNKQT
+2244 
-2258 ADAGS
+2258 ADS
-2263 HWTFK
+2263 
-2268 GTYAYKEWIADGA
+2268 KEKKD
-2281 NSAEIGSVYGFAG
+2281 
-2294 VQKEGINVGD
+2294 
-2304 FVKVK
+2304 
-2309 SGAKIRPMCAYLIW
+2309 
-2323 NDTPN
+2323 
-2328 SAPRHRATEELPQ
+2328 
-2341 SIVVK
+2341 
-2346 LIGANGTVTGIGT
+2346 
-2359 LDTTTG
+2359 
-2365 DVTFDSDAWY
+2365 DAWY
-2375 DMSGRKLDG
+2375 SLAGVRLSG
-2384 KPTTKGL
+2384 KPTQRGI
-2391 YINNGRK
+2391 YINNGNK

>member
-1 MRTRLFSILFLLL
+1 MRTKLLFILALLL
-14 IAVMGTWAQHVTP
+14 TAGMEAWAQHVTP

-62 FDAKDMAGQPYLYA
+62 FNAKDTSGQPYLYA
-76 VSATLQDGFVLVS
+76 VTDTRQSGFVLVS
-89 GDERFKAVLGYSDVS
+89 GDERFVDVLGYSYNS
-104 NFDEQNMPDNMRV
+104 TFDEQNMPENMRD

-155 WNQRAPYNNQC
+155 WDQRAPYNNQC

-210 NTNITVSAIPS
+210 NTTITVSAIPS

-228 DLLLNSYANNAGT
+228 DLLLNSYANKAGT
-241 DAEKTAV
+241 DAQKTAV

-257 SVQMKYSS
+257 SVQMHYAA

-301 WVNLIYNEVAAS
+301 WVDLIYNEVAAS
-313 RPVVLGAGRAA
+313 RPVVLGADRAA

-421 GTTNSFDI
+421 GTTNGFDI

-459 AASAICADF
+459 SASAICADF

-485 TWIPGADSD
+485 TWIPGADPD

-499 AVYDAYGVPTLTAHP
+499 AVYDANGVPTLTAHP

-560 NNKGAFVAQRGLGAP
+560 NNKGNYVAKRGLGAP
-575 TGVPTSVEFEWTP
+575 TGVPTTVEFEWTP

-599 TDEAGTNVV
+599 TDEAGTNVI

-629 NYQLEGQDDQ
+629 DYQLEGQDDQ

-649 SIDVYGSML
+649 SIDVYGSKL

-665 NLSASAYNYNGKYI
+665 NLSASNYNYNGKYI

-692 MLNSD
+692 MIAHP
-697 YDIGVK
+697 YDIGVLN
-703 SPVLAGGAEY
+703 PTLPGGAEY
-713 TFDVNREGLESGL
+713 TFDVDRDGLESGL

-734 EIVGGYVQNRTE
+734 EINGGYVENRTE

-768 ATFCTNV
+768 ETFCSNV
-775 NGGNSYSGQLVKL
+775 NNGTTYSGQLVKL

-793 TSTRMD
+793 TSTRM
-799 TNHTFSGVFD
+799 NGNFKGVFD
-809 GGGHTLNITISG
+809 GGGHTLNITISVTDG
-821 GSWHMAPFPVI
+821 QSYCAPFKRI
-832 SGATIKN
+832 EGATIKN

-846 TNTSDFTGGLVGEA
+846 TSNGQFTGGLVGFMD
-860 TGNNNLIEN
+860 GDNNLIEN
-869 CVVNTDVTG
+869 CVVNANVTLNG
-878 DMRIGG
+878 YGGG
-884 VVGHLSGS
+884 VVGSLDES

-902 TIINNM
+902 TITQNKNNLT
-908 YNDAIGGIIGC
+908 GGIIGF
-919 YNNTDKSLTMTNCLF
+919 YNGTNKSLTMTNCLF
-934 KGTNSSI
+934 KGTYSGPST
-941 HSPFHP
+941 FHP
-947 IGMKYNTS
+947 IGMKNTS
-955 STFSTLSCT
+955 SPFSTLSCT
-964 NCFYTVNPQNNPD
+964 NCFYTANPQNNPD
-977 AGVVIADGTKVS
+977 AGAIIADGTKVS

-1000 SGSTCSFLTKVY
+1000 SGSTCSFLNEVF

-1024 EAVVTYSLDG
+1024 EAAVTYSLDG

-1047 DAAFNDGTATI
+1047 NAAFDDGTATI

-1064 TISYNLDGGTVATP
+1064 TISYNLDGGTVATA

-1093 NPTREGWTFTGWT
+1093 NPTRAGWTFAGWT

-1137 LDIDARGAYVINNK
+1137 LGIDPSDGAYVIGTK
-1151 NDWDRF
+1151 DDWDRF
-1157 CARVLGGNIYA
+1157 CARVLGGNIYV

-1364 VTNLPTDQG
+1364 VTNLPTNQG
-1373 KEAHTITAGENVS
+1373 KEAHTISGNNDITS
-1386 SVAIGGTA
+1386 LAISGTA

-1410 LKYGSTVYAGISDAV
+1410 LKYGSTVYAANGEEV
-1425 DLALTANPPT
+1425 NLALTANPPT
-1435 NYTVDEYTA
+1435 NYIVDTYTA
-1444 SAGSITTN
+1444 SAGTITAQTE
-1452 SATSATLTMPNENV
+1452 TSATLTMPNENV
-1466 TIGVTWKMRELNKD
+1466 TIGATWKLRELNKD
-1480 NEDNYLVE
+1480 NEDNYLIE

-1532 INPFKGTFDGA
+1532 IKPFKGTFDGA
-1543 GHTLTIGYGTSEARF
+1543 GYTLTIGYGTSEARF
-1558 GGQYA
+1558 DGQYA

-1587 QYAAGIVGQVN
+1587 QCAAGIVGQVK

-1682 GMLDYTFGYGSDI
+1682 GMLSNTFGYGSDI

-1705 KYLPTT
+1705 ENLPTT

-1734 TTTYNVSGITLYGD
+1734 TTTYNVSGITLYGN
-1748 NKGLMIGD
+1748 NKGIMIGD
-1756 VVYAAENDEVDLT
+1756 AVYAAENDEVDLT

-1784 SAGTLNQTDD
+1784 SAGTLDQTDV

-1801 PNEDVTIS
+1801 PNEDVTIN
-1809 ADYLVNTNYIAA
+1809 AVYLVSTNYIAA

-1830 KQLTSSDHEL
+1830 KELTSSDHEL
-1840 TSGWYVVNSDVT
+1840 TSGWYVVNGNVAIAPYVVPLWDDWSSTYNYVASAR
-1852 INPYLDCN
+1852 IN
-1860 NNSTRRI
+1860 I
-1867 VVSGTVNLI
+1867 SGNVNII
-1876 LADGKTLT
+1876 LADGATLNAVKGT
-1884 ASAGVNVPENS
+1884 YTGPEFQEGREAAGGIHVPEGSSLTIYGQSQGTGTINAATNS
-1895 SLIIWGQS
+1895 SDE
-1903 SGTGKLTAQPGV
+1903 
-1915 SNQAAIGGGNE
+1915 AAIGGGYPGMGWGNAH
-1926 GGEGVNN
+1926 
-1933 SAGTITIYGGK
+1933 AGTITIYGGIINA
-1944 VTATSWAGAGI
+1944 TAESSGAGI
-1955 GDGGTYVEGGFEH
+1955 GGTQGSHGGTVNIHGGIVTSQCNMGAAIGGGGSCTGFTVNIYGGTVNATGGAEAAAI
-1968 GSSGGTVNIYGGTI
+1968 GGGYMSSGGTVNIY
-1982 TAQGGMSSAAIGG
+1982 
-1995 GSGCTGFAVNIY
+1995 
-2007 GGTINATSGA
+2007 
-2017 MAAAIG
+2017 
-2023 GGYQSTGGTV
+2023 
-2033 NIHGGNI
+2033 GGNI

-2060 GASCTSP
+2060 GASCASP
-2067 TTVNLSWTNTTD
+2067 TIVNLSWTNATD
-2079 RITATSYNGTVT
+2079 HITATSYNGTVNLKK
-2091 IADGQILTD
+2091 AFQDTD
-2100 GTNYYSGTLT
+2100 GATWSAANDISTKPDGKTLYPVNSLFLANNADNTNNIDNNDEQTRNVVLSDRTLYKDGKWNT
-2110 SEQIAAM
+2110 LCLPFNLTAEQIAAHADFAGATLM
-2117 ANQTLQPFVPT
+2117 ELNTNGTNGFDATNGTLYLAFKEATAIKAGVPYLVKWDAAGDDFTSPVFSGVTINATATTTVSDHDDELAEVQMVGCYSPVPVNANDKSILFMGGDNTLYYSAENRSIRSCRAYFSVPYINQTPGAKARAFV
-2128 GVTLA
+2128 LNFDD
-2133 TVEEDLTAT
+2133 EE
-2142 FDGTSLETVNIPAPI
+2142 
-2157 SVKQVTLNRT
+2157 
-2167 FTADKASTVM
+2167 
-2177 LPFDYTCNS
+2177 
-2186 NEGGTFY
+2186 
-2193 RFVGVEKENNTWVAT
+2193 
-2208 MQATGDGAN
+2208 ATGI
-2217 NAGTLTANTPY
+2217 LE
-2228 LFMPTGTRI
+2228 I
-2237 TFTIPSE
+2237 S
-2244 GVTLNTTGGGNKQT
+2244 
-2258 ADAGS
+2258 ADS
-2263 HWTFK
+2263 
-2268 GTYAYKEWIADGA
+2268 KEKKD
-2281 NSAEIGSVYGFAG
+2281 
-2294 VQKEGINVGD
+2294 
-2304 FVKVK
+2304 
-2309 SGAKIRPMCAYLIW
+2309 
-2323 NDTPN
+2323 
-2328 SAPRHRATEELPQ
+2328 
-2341 SIVVK
+2341 
-2346 LIGANGTVTGIGT
+2346 
-2359 LDTTTG
+2359 
-2365 DVTFDSDAWY
+2365 DAWY
-2375 DMSGRKLDG
+2375 SLAGVRLSG
-2384 KPTTKGL
+2384 KPTQRGM
-2391 YINNGRK
+2391 YINKGNK
-2398 VVIK
+2398 VIIK

>member
-1 MRTRLFSILFLLL
+1 MRTKLLFILALLL
-14 IAVMGTWAQHVTP
+14 TAGMEAWAQHVTP

-62 FDAKDMAGQPYLYA
+62 FNAKDTSGQPYLYA
-76 VSATLQDGFVLVS
+76 VTDTRQSGFVLVS
-89 GDERFKAVLGYSDVS
+89 GDERFNAVLGYSDVS

-210 NTNITVSAIPS
+210 NTNITVSAIPF

-228 DLLLNSYANNAGT
+228 DLLLNSYDNNAGT
-241 DAEKTAV
+241 DEQKAAV
-248 AQLMLYCGT
+248 AQLMYYCGT
-257 SVQMKYSS
+257 SVKMHYAA

-279 INYFGFDNTTRFVRR
+279 VNYFGFDNTTRFVRR

-301 WVNLIYNEVAAS
+301 WVDLIYNEVAAS
-313 RPVVLGAGRAA
+313 RPVVLGADRAA

-441 FKLIASQSVSTGS
+441 FKLIASQSISTGS

-459 AASAICADF
+459 SASAICADF

-485 TWIPGADSD
+485 TWIPGADPD

-523 SIPGTVFV
+523 DISAPVFV
-531 NTPQYTNVTF
+531 NTPQNTNVTF

-588 TSATTYYIWAT
+588 TSETIYYIWAT
-599 TDEAGTNVV
+599 TDEAGTNVI

-649 SIDVYGSML
+649 SIDVYGSKL

-665 NLSASAYNYNGKYI
+665 NLSASSYDYGSKYI

-697 YDIGVK
+697 YDIGVMR
-703 SPVLAGGAEY
+703 PVLAGGAEY
-713 TFDVNREGLESGL
+713 TFDVNRDGLESGL

-734 EIVGGYVQNRTE
+734 EIDANHYVQNRTE

-775 NGGNSYSGQLVKL
+775 NNGTTYSGQLVKM

-793 TSTRMD
+793 TSTRM
-799 TNHTFSGVFD
+799 NGNFKGVFD

-821 GSWHMAPFPVI
+821 SSWNMAPFPVI

-846 TNTSDFTGGLVGEA
+846 TNTSNFTGGLVGQA
-860 TGNNNLIEN
+860 MGNNNLIEN
-869 CVVNTDVTG
+869 CVVNTNVTG

-884 VVGHLSGS
+884 VVGQLTGS

-902 TIINNM
+902 TITNE

-919 YNNTDKSLTMTNCLF
+919 YDTTDENLTMTNCLF

-955 STFSTLSCT
+955 KTFSTLSCT

-989 QLSLGQGVSIL
+989 QLTLGQGVSIL
-1000 SGSTCSFLTKVY
+1000 SGSTCSFLNEVY

-1047 DAAFNDGTATI
+1047 DAAFDDGTATI

-1064 TISYNLDGGTVATP
+1064 TISYNLDGGTVATA
-1078 NPTTYTSASSDITLN
+1078 NPTTYTSASEAITLN
-1093 NPTREGWTFTGWT
+1093 NPTRAGWTFTGWT

-1137 LDIDARGAYVINNK
+1137 LDIDPSDGAFVIGTK
-1151 NDWDRF
+1151 DDWNRF
-1157 CARVLGGNIYA
+1157 CARVNSGNNYWNK
-1168 GQTVKLTA
+1168 TVKLTA
-1176 DIGTAQD
+1176 DIGTAQN
-1183 PVTTKAGGVAG
+1183 PVTIKAGGWVEGNFKDFQAS
-1194 GYVKWF
+1194 
-1200 YGTFDGQSHTLYI
+1200 FDGQGHTLTV
-1213 NYVNDA
+1213 NYFDGA
-1219 PFMFTCYATIR
+1219 PFQGTINATIR
-1230 NLHVAGNIFA
+1230 NLHVAGNITA
-1240 SSQFAASIVSKT
+1240 NSQFAAGFVSEAH
-1252 YYGINI
+1252 YGLTI

-1265 AFNSIVPGDGTHG
+1265 AISSSVSGDGTHG
-1278 GFIGVSYSSDNNG
+1278 GLIGVLYHDNNSNV
-1291 DINITG
+1291 NITG
-1297 CVFDGSFTTTNGT
+1297 CLFDGSMTTTNGT
-1310 NSCGG
+1310 DRCGG
-1315 FIGWTEK
+1315 FIGWSYNSSLTTLSNSVLK
-1322 PSMTTI
+1322 PSSVSNGMLEKTFVRYNSDTAPTI
-1328 TNCVLAPTS
+1328 TNT
-1337 VSSGMLDKAFVRCMG
+1337 
-1352 STPNFTNSYYVP
+1352 YYVH
-1364 VTNLPTDQG
+1364 VDNLTENQG
-1373 KEAHTITAGENVS
+1373 KEAHTITAGENVTS
-1386 SVAIGGTA
+1386 LAISTTPTA
-1394 TEYNVSGITAY
+1394 EYNVSGIKVYGAN
-1405 EGSNG
+1405 NG
-1410 LKYGSTVYAGISDAV
+1410 IMIGTDVYAANGEEV
-1425 DLALTANPPT
+1425 NLALTANPPT
-1435 NYTVDEYTA
+1435 NYIVDTYTA
-1444 SAGSITTN
+1444 SAGTITAQTE
-1452 SATSATLTMPNENV
+1452 TSATLTMPNENV
-1466 TIGVTWKMRELNKD
+1466 TINADFL
-1480 NEDNYLVE
+1480 
-1488 SKDEWDLFCLR
+1488 
-1499 VNNGSTYSNETIK
+1499 
-1512 LTGDIGDAEN
+1512 
-1522 PVTTIAGENE
+1522 
-1532 INPFKGTFDGA
+1532 
-1543 GHTLTIGYGTSEARF
+1543 
-1558 GGQYA
+1558 
-1563 APFRYVEGAT
+1563 
-1573 IQNLHVAGIIYTAK
+1573 
-1587 QYAAGIVGQVN
+1587 
-1598 ESPITLSNCHSSV
+1598 
-1611 DINCNYENSGGHG
+1611 
-1624 GLIAYIWPGLNGNSI
+1624 
-1639 TGCLFDGS
+1639 
-1647 FTTSNNDNHSSG
+1647 
-1659 LFGVAGGTTTVT
+1659 
-1671 NCVVMPSNVSA
+1671 
-1682 GMLDYTFGYGSDI
+1682 
-1695 TFTNCYYVPV
+1695 
-1705 KYLPTT
+1705 
-1711 QGTAAHAISAGTNVT
+1711 
-1726 SLAISTTP
+1726 
-1734 TTTYNVSGITLYGD
+1734 YN
-1748 NKGLMIGD
+1748 
-1756 VVYAAENDEVDLT
+1756 
-1769 LAAPSQPGATVGFVA
+1769 A
-1784 SAGTLNQTDD
+1784 S
-1794 THATLTM
+1794 
-1801 PNEDVTIS
+1801 
-1809 ADYLVNTNYIAA
+1809 YIAA
-1821 DGTSQSHAA
+1821 DGTLQSHTATE
-1830 KQLTSSDHEL
+1830 LTSSDHEL
-1840 TSGWYVVNSDVT
+1840 TSGWYVVSEDVAFS
-1852 INPYLDCN
+1852 N
-1860 NNSTRRI
+1860 RI

-1995 GSGCTGFAVNIY
+1995 GSGCTGFTVNIY

-2048 SETPTDGFGIGS
+2048 GGSTDGFGIGS
-2060 GASCTSP
+2060 GTSYKSLA
-2067 TTVNLSWTNTTD
+2067 TVNLSWTNTTD
-2079 RITATSYNGTVT
+2079 RITATSYNGTVNLKKAFQDT
-2091 IADGQILTD
+2091 DGATWSAADNISTKPDGKTLYPANTLLFLADNADNSADISAANGNTRNVVLSGRTLYKDGKWNTLCLPFNFTAEQITAHKDFAGAKLMELNTDGKNGFDTTD
-2100 GTNYYSGTLT
+2100 GTLYLAFKEATAIVAGVPYLVKWDAAGDDFTSPVFSGVTINATATTMVSDHDDELAEVQMVGCYSHVSVDANDKSILFLGDNNTLYYSAENRNIR
-2110 SEQIAAM
+2110 SCRAYFSVPYI
-2117 ANQTLQPFVPT
+2117 NQTPSAKARAFV
-2128 GVTLA
+2128 LNFDD
-2133 TVEEDLTAT
+2133 EE
-2142 FDGTSLETVNIPAPI
+2142 
-2157 SVKQVTLNRT
+2157 
-2167 FTADKASTVM
+2167 
-2177 LPFDYTCNS
+2177 
-2186 NEGGTFY
+2186 
-2193 RFVGVEKENNTWVAT
+2193 
-2208 MQATGDGAN
+2208 ATGI
-2217 NAGTLTANTPY
+2217 LEV
-2228 LFMPTGTRI
+2228 
-2237 TFTIPSE
+2237 S
-2244 GVTLNTTGGGNKQT
+2244 
-2258 ADAGS
+2258 ADS
-2263 HWTFK
+2263 
-2268 GTYAYKEWIADGA
+2268 KEMTD
-2281 NSAEIGSVYGFAG
+2281 
-2294 VQKEGINVGD
+2294 
-2304 FVKVK
+2304 
-2309 SGAKIRPMCAYLIW
+2309 
-2323 NDTPN
+2323 
-2328 SAPRHRATEELPQ
+2328 
-2341 SIVVK
+2341 
-2346 LIGANGTVTGIGT
+2346 
-2359 LDTTTG
+2359 
-2365 DVTFDSDAWY
+2365 DAWY
-2375 DMSGRKLDG
+2375 SLDGVRLSG
-2384 KPTTKGL
+2384 KPTQRGM
-2391 YINNGRK
+2391 YINKGNK
-2398 VVIK
+2398 VIIK

>member
-1 MRTRLFSILFLLL
+1 MNTKRFTFFFVFLLFLVQG
-14 IAVMGTWAQHVTP
+14 IWAQHVTP
-27 EQAKEKA
+27 EQAKEIA
-34 SQFLKANYARTGGKR
+34 SKFLKGQSTKQGGKR

-62 FDAKDMAGQPYLYA
+62 FDAKDVAGKPYLYA
-76 VSATLQDGFVLVS
+76 VSATQHDGFVLVS

-190 IQNDHGPAATIAEI
+190 IQNDHGPATTIAEI

-210 NTNITVSAIPS
+210 NTTITVSAIPS
-221 GTAIPSK
+221 RTAIPSK
-228 DLLLNSYANNAGT
+228 DLLLNSYDNNAGT
-241 DAEKTAV
+241 DAQKTAV

-386 IQHVGASGTTDPAS
+386 IQHVEASGTTDPAS

-441 FKLIASQSVSTGS
+441 FKLIASQSISTGS

-474 LIPMSRVSGTS
+474 LIPMSRVSETS
-485 TWIPGADSD
+485 TWIPGADPD

-514 APNFQNTTF
+514 APDFQNTTF

-560 NNKGAFVAQRGLGAP
+560 NNKGNYVAKRGLGAP
-575 TGVPTSVEFEWTP
+575 TGVPTTVEFEWTP

-599 TDEAGTNVV
+599 TDEAGTNVI

-639 SFQIDGNGTR
+639 SFLIDGNGTR
-649 SIDVYGSML
+649 SIDVYGSKL

-665 NLSASAYNYNGKYI
+665 NLSASNYNYNGKYI

-692 MLNSD
+692 MIEHP
-697 YDIGVK
+697 YDIGVYN
-703 SPVLAGGAEY
+703 PALAGGAEV
-713 TFDVNREGLESGL
+713 TFDVNRDGLESGL

-734 EIVGGYVQNRTE
+734 EINGGSVQNRTE

-793 TSTRMD
+793 TSTRM
-799 TNHTFSGVFD
+799 NGNFKGVFD
-809 GGGHTLNITISG
+809 GGGHTLNITISVTDG
-821 GSWHMAPFPVI
+821 QSYCAPFKSI
-832 SGATIKN
+832 EGATIKN

-846 TNTSDFTGGLVGEA
+846 TSNGQFTGGLVGFMD
-860 TGNNNLIEN
+860 GDNNLIEN
-869 CVVNTDVTG
+869 CVVNANVTLNG
-878 DMRIGG
+878 YGGG
-884 VVGHLSGS
+884 VVGSLDES

-902 TIINNM
+902 TITQNKNNLT
-908 YNDAIGGIIGC
+908 GGIIGF
-919 YNNTDKSLTMTNCLF
+919 YNGTNKSLTMTNCLF
-934 KGTNSSI
+934 KGTYSGPST
-941 HSPFHP
+941 FHP

-955 STFSTLSCT
+955 SPFSTLSCT
-964 NCFYTVNPQNNPD
+964 NCFYTANPQNNPD
-977 AGVVIADGTKVS
+977 AGAIIADGTKVS
-989 QLSLGQGVSIL
+989 QLTLGQGVSIL
-1000 SGSTCSFLTKVY
+1000 SGSTCSFLNEVY

-1047 DAAFNDGTATI
+1047 NAAFDDGTATI

-1137 LDIDARGAYVINNK
+1137 LDIDASGAYVINNK
-1151 NDWDRF
+1151 NDWERF
-1157 CARVLGGNIYA
+1157 CARVLGGNSYA

-1373 KEAHTITAGENVS
+1373 KEAHTITAGENVTS
-1386 SVAIGGTA
+1386 LAISTTPTA
-1394 TEYNVSGITAY
+1394 EYNVSGIKVYGAN
-1405 EGSNG
+1405 NG
-1410 LKYGSTVYAGISDAV
+1410 IMIGTDVYAANGEEV
-1425 DLALTANPPT
+1425 NLALTANPPT
-1435 NYTVDEYTA
+1435 NYIVDTYTA
-1444 SAGSITTN
+1444 SAGTITAQTE
-1452 SATSATLTMPNENV
+1452 TSATLTMPNENV
-1466 TIGVTWKMRELNKD
+1466 TIGAVF
-1480 NEDNYLVE
+1480 
-1488 SKDEWDLFCLR
+1488 LF
-1499 VNNGSTYSNETIK
+1499 N
-1512 LTGDIGDAEN
+1512 
-1522 PVTTIAGENE
+1522 
-1532 INPFKGTFDGA
+1532 
-1543 GHTLTIGYGTSEARF
+1543 
-1558 GGQYA
+1558 
-1563 APFRYVEGAT
+1563 
-1573 IQNLHVAGIIYTAK
+1573 
-1587 QYAAGIVGQVN
+1587 
-1598 ESPITLSNCHSSV
+1598 
-1611 DINCNYENSGGHG
+1611 
-1624 GLIAYIWPGLNGNSI
+1624 
-1639 TGCLFDGS
+1639 
-1647 FTTSNNDNHSSG
+1647 
-1659 LFGVAGGTTTVT
+1659 
-1671 NCVVMPSNVSA
+1671 
-1682 GMLDYTFGYGSDI
+1682 
-1695 TFTNCYYVPV
+1695 
-1705 KYLPTT
+1705 
-1711 QGTAAHAISAGTNVT
+1711 
-1726 SLAISTTP
+1726 
-1734 TTTYNVSGITLYGD
+1734 
-1748 NKGLMIGD
+1748 
-1756 VVYAAENDEVDLT
+1756 
-1769 LAAPSQPGATVGFVA
+1769 A
-1784 SAGTLNQTDD
+1784 S
-1794 THATLTM
+1794 
-1801 PNEDVTIS
+1801 
-1809 ADYLVNTNYIAA
+1809 YIAA
-1821 DGTSQSHAA
+1821 DGTLQSHTATE
-1830 KQLTSSDHEL
+1830 LTSSDHEL
-1840 TSGWYVVNSDVT
+1840 TSGWYVVSEDVGITPYTSPDNS
-1852 INPYLDCN
+1852 NFK
-1860 NNSTRRI
+1860 TRRI
-1867 VVSGTVNLI
+1867 TVNGDVKLI
-1876 LADGKTLT
+1876 LADGATLDVEIEQYHSDINPDISLD
-1884 ASAGVNVPENS
+1884 APGGIHVPEGS
-1895 SLIIWGQS
+1895 SLTIYGQS
-1903 SGTGKLTAQPGV
+1903 QGTGTINAATNS
-1915 SNQAAIGGGNE
+1915 SNQAAIGGGNVSAD
-1926 GGEGVNN
+1926 GVNN

-1944 VTATSWAGAGI
+1944 VTATSWGGAGI
-1955 GDGGTYVEGGFEH
+1955 GGGGTYVDNMQSY
-1968 GSSGGTVNIYGGTI
+1968 GSFGGTVNIYGGTV
-1982 TAQGGMSSAAIGG
+1982 TAQGGMGAAIGG
-1995 GSGCTGFAVNIY
+1995 SSGCTGFTVNIY

-2023 GGYQSTGGTV
+2023 GGSQSTGGTV

-2048 SETPTDGFGIGS
+2048 GGSTDGFGIGS
-2060 GASCTSP
+2060 GPSYKSLA
-2067 TTVNLSWTNTTD
+2067 TVNLSWTNTTD

-2091 IADGQILTD
+2091 IADGQSLYNGSEVLSGTIDESDHATKLNDKTLTPYGMTLAAKSATVD
-2100 GTNYYSGTLT
+2100 GQTNYWTTYYCGDAGLAIDDAENACAYT
-2110 SEQIAAM
+2110 
-2117 ANQTLQPFVPT
+2117 
-2128 GVTLA
+2128 A
-2133 TVEEDLTAT
+2133 TVSGETITLHKLGKVIPAGKAVIIVGADANIGMTVSTADAENVVDNHLHGLDAATPLNTVKTSYGADAILMLSNKNQHFGFHDVALT
-2142 FDGTSLETVNIPAPI
+2142 NIPARKAFLAL
-2157 SVKQVTLNRT
+2157 SGE
-2167 FTADKASTVM
+2167 AAKASQFNMV
-2177 LPFDYTCNS
+2177 FD
-2186 NEGGTFY
+2186 E
-2193 RFVGVEKENNTWVAT
+2193 
-2208 MQATGDGAN
+2208 
-2217 NAGTLTANTPY
+2217 
-2228 LFMPTGTRI
+2228 
-2237 TFTIPSE
+2237 
-2244 GVTLNTTGGGNKQT
+2244 NTTAINEHE
-2258 ADAGS
+2258 S
-2263 HWTFK
+2263 HK
-2268 GTYAYKEWIADGA
+2268 SHEL
-2281 NSAEIGSVYGFAG
+2281 
-2294 VQKEGINVGD
+2294 
-2304 FVKVK
+2304 
-2309 SGAKIRPMCAYLIW
+2309 SGAWYTLDGRRI
-2323 NDTPN
+2323 
-2328 SAPRHRATEELPQ
+2328 
-2341 SIVVK
+2341 
-2346 LIGANGTVTGIGT
+2346 ANGQ
-2359 LDTTTG
+2359 
-2365 DVTFDSDAWY
+2365 
-2375 DMSGRKLDG
+2375 
-2384 KPTTKGL
+2384 KPTAKGL
-2391 YINNGRK
+2391 YIVNGKK
-2398 VVIK
+2398 VIIK

>member
-1 MRTRLFSILFLLL
+1 MRTKLLFILALLL
-14 IAVMGTWAQHVTP
+14 TAGMEAWAQHVTP

-62 FDAKDMAGQPYLYA
+62 FDAKDVAGKPYLYA

-204 PGYTIP
+204 PEYTIP
-210 NTNITVSAIPS
+210 NTTITVSAIPS

-241 DAEKTAV
+241 DAQETAV

-474 LIPMSRVSGTS
+474 LFPMSRVSGTS
-485 TWIPGADSD
+485 TWIPGADPD

-514 APNFQNTTF
+514 APDFQNTTF

-560 NNKGAFVAQRGLGAP
+560 NNKGNYVAKRGLGAP
-575 TGVPTSVEFEWTP
+575 TGVPTTVEFEWTP

-599 TDEAGTNVV
+599 TDEAGTNVI

-619 SLAGKTLAIV
+619 SLVGKTLAIV
-629 NYQLEGQDDQ
+629 NYQLEGHDDQ
-639 SFQIDGNGTR
+639 SFRIDGNGTR
-649 SIDVYGSML
+649 SIDVYGSKL

-697 YDIGVK
+697 YDIGVLQP
-703 SPVLAGGAEY
+703 SLAGGAEV
-713 TFDVNREGLESGL
+713 TFDVNRDGLSAGL

-775 NGGNSYSGQLVKL
+775 NNGTTYSGQLVKM

-793 TSTRMD
+793 TSSRMD

-821 GSWHMAPFPVI
+821 GSWNMAPFPVI

-846 TNTSDFTGGLVGEA
+846 TNTSNFTGGLVGQA
-860 TGNNNLIEN
+860 MGNNNLIEN

-884 VVGHLSGS
+884 VVGQLTGS

-902 TIINNM
+902 TITQKQTS
-908 YNDAIGGIIGC
+908 YETGGFIGC

-934 KGTNSSI
+934 KGTYSGP
-941 HSPFHP
+941 SPFHP

-1000 SGSTCSFLTKVY
+1000 TGNTCSFLNEVF

-1047 DAAFNDGTATI
+1047 NAAFDDGTATI
-1058 TAGYSF
+1058 TVGYSF

-1106 GTGLNGAQMTV
+1106 GTDLNGAQMTV

-1137 LDIDARGAYVINNK
+1137 LDFDPSDGAYVIGTK
-1151 NDWDRF
+1151 DDWNRF
-1157 CARVLGGNIYA
+1157 CALVNSGNNYWSK
-1168 GQTVKLTA
+1168 TVKLTA
-1176 DIGTAQD
+1176 DIGTAQN
-1183 PVTTKAGGVAG
+1183 PVTIKAGGWVEGNFKDFQAS
-1194 GYVKWF
+1194 
-1200 YGTFDGQSHTLYI
+1200 FDGQGHTLTV
-1213 NYVNDA
+1213 NYFDGA
-1219 PFMFTCYATIR
+1219 PFQGTINATIR
-1230 NLHVAGNIFA
+1230 NLHVAGNITA
-1240 SSQFAASIVSKT
+1240 SSHFAAGFVSEAH
-1252 YYGINI
+1252 YGLTI

-1265 AFNSIVPGDGTHG
+1265 AISSSVSGDGTHG
-1278 GFIGVSYSSDNNG
+1278 GLIGVLYHDNNSNV
-1291 DINITG
+1291 NITG
-1297 CVFDGSFTTTNGT
+1297 CLFDGSMTTTNGT
-1310 NSCGG
+1310 NRCGG
-1315 FIGWTEK
+1315 FIGWSYNSSLTTLSNSVLK
-1322 PSMTTI
+1322 PSSVSNGMLEKTFVRYNSDTAPTI
-1328 TNCVLAPTS
+1328 TNT
-1337 VSSGMLDKAFVRCMG
+1337 
-1352 STPNFTNSYYVP
+1352 YYVH
-1364 VTNLPTDQG
+1364 VDNLTENQG

-1435 NYTVDEYTA
+1435 NYTVDKYTA

-1466 TIGVTWKMRELNKD
+1466 TIGATWKLRELNKD

-1532 INPFKGTFDGA
+1532 IKPFKGTFDGA
-1543 GHTLTIGYGTSEARF
+1543 GYTLTIGYGTSEARF
-1558 GGQYA
+1558 DGQYA

-1587 QYAAGIVGQVN
+1587 QCAAGIVGQVK
-1598 ESPITLSNCHSSV
+1598 ESPIALSNCHNSV
-1611 DINCNYENSGGHG
+1611 DINCNYENSGGLG

-1682 GMLDYTFGYGSDI
+1682 GMLSNTFGYGSDI
-1695 TFTNCYYVPV
+1695 TVTNCHYVPV
-1705 KYLPTT
+1705 ENLPTT

-1769 LAAPSQPGATVGFVA
+1769 LAAPSQPGVTVGFVA
-1784 SAGTLNQTDD
+1784 SAGTLDQTDA

-1867 VVSGTVNLI
+1867 NVSGDVKLI
-1876 LADGKTLT
+1876 LADGATLDVT
-1884 ASAGVNVPENS
+1884 HIETPSVSGGIHVPAGSSLTIYRQSGGTGVLNASTNS
-1895 SLIIWGQS
+1895 SDE
-1903 SGTGKLTAQPGV
+1903 
-1915 SNQAAIGGGNE
+1915 AAIGGGYPGLGWGNAH
-1926 GGEGVNN
+1926 
-1933 SAGTITIYGGK
+1933 AGTITIYGG
-1944 VTATSWAGAGI
+1944 TINAIAYDSGI
-1955 GDGGTYVEGGFEH
+1955 GGTQ
-1968 GSSGGTVNIYGGTI
+1968 GSHGGTVNIYGGTV
-1982 TAQGGMSSAAIGG
+1982 TAQCNMGAAIGG
-1995 GSGCTGFAVNIY
+1995 GGSCKGFTVNIF
-2007 GGTINATSGA
+2007 GGTVNATGGTG
-2017 MAAAIG
+2017 AAAIG
-2023 GGYQSTGGTV
+2023 GGGWGSGGTV
-2033 NIHGGNI
+2033 NISGGVINA
-2040 TANAIDYG
+2040 TANYSTYLNDYEG
-2048 SETPTDGFGIGS
+2048 YGIG
-2060 GASCTSP
+2060 GGTDCNSP
-2067 TTVNLSWTNTTD
+2067 TTVNLSWTNATD
-2079 RITATSYNGTVT
+2079 HITATSYNGTVNLKK
-2091 IADGQILTD
+2091 AFQDTD
-2100 GTNYYSGTLT
+2100 GATWSAADNISTKPDGKTLYPANTLLFLADNADNSADISAANGNTRNVVLSGRTLIKDGKWNT
-2110 SEQIAAM
+2110 LCLPFNFTAEQIAAHTDFAGAKLM
-2117 ANQTLQPFVPT
+2117 ELNTDGKNGFDATDGTLYLAFKEATAIKAGVPYLVKWDAAGT
-2128 GVTLA
+2128 DFTSPVFFGVTINA
-2133 TVEEDLTAT
+2133 TAT
-2142 FDGTSLETVNIPAPI
+2142 TTVSDHDDELAEVQMVGCYSPV
-2157 SVKQVTLNRT
+2157 SVDAN
-2167 FTADKASTVM
+2167 DKSI
-2177 LPFDYTCNS
+2177 LFLGD
-2186 NEGGTFY
+2186 
-2193 RFVGVEKENNTWVAT
+2193 NNTLYYSTENRNIRSCRAYFSVPYLKQNPGAKT
-2208 MQATGDGAN
+2208 RAFRLDFGDEEATGI
-2217 NAGTLTANTPY
+2217 LEV
-2228 LFMPTGTRI
+2228 
-2237 TFTIPSE
+2237 S
-2244 GVTLNTTGGGNKQT
+2244 
-2258 ADAGS
+2258 AD
-2263 HWTFK
+2263 
-2268 GTYAYKEWIADGA
+2268 
-2281 NSAEIGSVYGFAG
+2281 
-2294 VQKEGINVGD
+2294 
-2304 FVKVK
+2304 
-2309 SGAKIRPMCAYLIW
+2309 
-2323 NDTPN
+2323 
-2328 SAPRHRATEELPQ
+2328 
-2341 SIVVK
+2341 SIEM
-2346 LIGANGTVTGIGT
+2346 T
-2359 LDTTTG
+2359 D
-2365 DVTFDSDAWY
+2365 DAWY
-2375 DMSGRKLDG
+2375 SLDG
-2384 KPTTKGL
+2384 VRLSGKPAQRGM
-2391 YINNGRK
+2391 YINKGNK
-2398 VVIK
+2398 VIIK

>member
-1 MRTRLFSILFLLL
+1 MRTKLLFILALLL
-14 IAVMGTWAQHVTP
+14 TAGMEAWAQHVTP

-62 FDAKDMAGQPYLYA
+62 FNAKDMAGQPYLYA
-76 VSATLQDGFVLVS
+76 VTDTRQSGFVLVS
-89 GDERFKAVLGYSDVS
+89 GDERFNAVLGYSDVS
-104 NFDEQNMPDNMRV
+104 NFDEQNMPENMRV

-190 IQNDHGPAATIAEI
+190 IQNNHGPAATIAEI

-210 NTNITVSAIPS
+210 NTTITVSAIPS

-228 DLLLNSYANNAGT
+228 TLLLNSYDNNAGT
-241 DAEKTAV
+241 DAQKTAV

-386 IQHVGASGTTDPAS
+386 IQHVGASETTDPAS

-441 FKLIASQSVSTGS
+441 FKLIASQSVSTGI

-459 AASAICADF
+459 SASAICADF

-485 TWIPGADSD
+485 TWIPGADPD

-514 APNFQNTTF
+514 APDFQNTTF

-560 NNKGAFVAQRGLGAP
+560 NNKGNYVAKRGLGAP
-575 TGVPTSVEFEWTP
+575 TGVPTTVEFEWTP

-599 TDEAGTNVV
+599 TDEAGTNVI

-639 SFQIDGNGTR
+639 SFRIDGNGTR
-649 SIDVYGSML
+649 SIDVYGSKL

-665 NLSASAYNYNGKYI
+665 NLSASSYDYGSKYI

-697 YDIGVK
+697 YDIGVLQP
-703 SPVLAGGAEY
+703 SLAGGAEC
-713 TFDVNREGLESGL
+713 TFSVDRDNLSAGL

-734 EIVGGYVQNRTE
+734 EIDANQYVQNRTE

-754 LKPIGMTIASASDW
+754 LKPIGMTIANASDW

-775 NGGNSYSGQLVKL
+775 NNGTTYSGQLVKM

-793 TSTRMD
+793 TSTGMD
-799 TNHTFSGVFD
+799 TNHKFSGVFD

-821 GSWHMAPFPVI
+821 SSYFLAPFPVI

-846 TNTSDFTGGLVGEA
+846 TNTSNFTGGLVGQA
-860 TGNNNLIEN
+860 MGNNNLIEN

-878 DMRIGG
+878 DTRIGG
-884 VVGHLSGS
+884 VVGQLTGS

-902 TIINNM
+902 TITNK
-908 YNDAIGGIIGC
+908 YNEAIGGIIGC
-919 YNNTDKSLTMTNCLF
+919 YDNTDKSLTMTNCLF

-955 STFSTLSCT
+955 KTFSTLSCT
-964 NCFYTVNPQNNPD
+964 NCFYTANPQNNPD
-977 AGVVIADGTKVS
+977 AGVIIADGTKVS
-989 QLSLGQGVSIL
+989 QLTLGQGISIL
-1000 SGSTCSFLTKVY
+1000 SGSTCSFLNEVY

-1047 DAAFNDGTATI
+1047 DAAFDDGTATI
-1058 TAGYSF
+1058 TADYSF

-1078 NPTTYTSASSDITLN
+1078 NPTTYTSASEAITLN
-1093 NPTREGWTFTGWT
+1093 NPTRAGWTFTGWT

-1137 LDIDARGAYVINNK
+1137 LDIDPSDGAYVIGTK
-1151 NDWDRF
+1151 DDWNRF
-1157 CARVLGGNIYA
+1157 CALVNSGNNYWSK
-1168 GQTVKLTA
+1168 TVKLTA
-1176 DIGTAQD
+1176 DIGTAQN
-1183 PVTTKAGGVAG
+1183 PVTIKAGGVVGIDVRDFQA
-1194 GYVKWF
+1194 
-1200 YGTFDGQSHTLYI
+1200 TFDGQGYTLTVNYI
-1213 NYVNDA
+1213 DGA
-1219 PFMFTCYATIR
+1219 PFQFTINARIS
-1230 NLHVAGNIFA
+1230 NLHVTGNITA
-1240 SSQFAASIVSKT
+1240 NSQFAAGLVSKA
-1252 YYGINI
+1252 YYGLTI

-1265 AFNSIVPGDGTHG
+1265 AISSSVSGDGTHG
-1278 GFIGVSYSSDNNG
+1278 GLVGVAYHDDNSNV
-1291 DINITG
+1291 NITG
-1297 CVFDGSFTTTNGT
+1297 CLFDGSMTTTNGT
-1310 NSCGG
+1310 DRCGG
-1315 FIGWTEK
+1315 FIGWSYNSSLTTISNSVLK
-1322 PSMTTI
+1322 PSSVSNGMLEKTFVRYNSDTAPTI
-1328 TNCVLAPTS
+1328 TNT
-1337 VSSGMLDKAFVRCMG
+1337 
-1352 STPNFTNSYYVP
+1352 YYVH
-1364 VTNLPTDQG
+1364 VDNLTENQG
-1373 KEAHTITAGENVS
+1373 KEAHTITAGENVTS
-1386 SVAIGGTA
+1386 LAIGGTA

-1435 NYTVDEYTA
+1435 NYIVDTYTA
-1444 SAGSITTN
+1444 SAGTITAQTE
-1452 SATSATLTMPNENV
+1452 TSATLTMPNENV
-1466 TIGVTWKMRELNKD
+1466 TIGAVFLFNAS
-1480 NEDNYLVE
+1480 YI
-1488 SKDEWDLFCLR
+1488 DE
-1499 VNNGSTYSNETIK
+1499 NG
-1512 LTGDIGDAEN
+1512 
-1522 PVTTIAGENE
+1522 IAQ
-1532 INPFKGTFDGA
+1532 THGA
-1543 GHTLTIGYGTSEARF
+1543 
-1558 GGQYA
+1558 
-1563 APFRYVEGAT
+1563 
-1573 IQNLHVAGIIYTAK
+1573 
-1587 QYAAGIVGQVN
+1587 
-1598 ESPITLSNCHSSV
+1598 
-1611 DINCNYENSGGHG
+1611 YE
-1624 GLIAYIWPGLNGNSI
+1624 
-1639 TGCLFDGS
+1639 
-1647 FTTSNNDNHSSG
+1647 
-1659 LFGVAGGTTTVT
+1659 
-1671 NCVVMPSNVSA
+1671 
-1682 GMLDYTFGYGSDI
+1682 
-1695 TFTNCYYVPV
+1695 
-1705 KYLPTT
+1705 
-1711 QGTAAHAISAGTNVT
+1711 
-1726 SLAISTTP
+1726 
-1734 TTTYNVSGITLYGD
+1734 
-1748 NKGLMIGD
+1748 
-1756 VVYAAENDEVDLT
+1756 
-1769 LAAPSQPGATVGFVA
+1769 
-1784 SAGTLNQTDD
+1784 
-1794 THATLTM
+1794 
-1801 PNEDVTIS
+1801 
-1809 ADYLVNTNYIAA
+1809 
-1821 DGTSQSHAA
+1821 
-1830 KQLTSSDHEL
+1830 LTSSDEAL
-1840 TSGWYVVNSDVT
+1840 ASGWYVVNEDVAFS
-1852 INPYLDCN
+1852 N
-1860 NNSTRRI
+1860 RI

-1903 SGTGKLTAQPGV
+1903 SGTGKLTAQPGF

-1955 GDGGTYVEGGFEH
+1955 GGGGTYVDNMQSY
-1968 GSSGGTVNIYGGTI
+1968 GSFGGTVNIYGGTV
-1982 TAQGGMSSAAIGG
+1982 TAQGGMGAAIGG
-1995 GSGCTGFAVNIY
+1995 SSGCTGFTVNIY

-2023 GGYQSTGGTV
+2023 GGDQSTGGTV

-2048 SETPTDGFGIGS
+2048 GSTDGFGIGS
-2060 GASCTSP
+2060 GPSYKSP
-2067 TTVNLSWTNTTD
+2067 TTVNLSWTNATD
-2079 RITATSYNGTVT
+2079 RITATSYNGTVNLKK
-2091 IADGQILTD
+2091 AFQDTD
-2100 GTNYYSGTLT
+2100 GATWSAADNISTKPDGKTLYPANTLLFLADNADNSADISAANGNTRNVVLSGRTLIKDGKWNT
-2110 SEQIAAM
+2110 LCLPFNFSAEQIAAHKDFAGAKLM
-2117 ANQTLQPFVPT
+2117 ELNTNGKNGFYTTDGTLYLAFKEATAIVAGVPYLVKWDAAGDDFT
-2128 GVTLA
+2128 SPVFSGVTIDA
-2133 TVEEDLTAT
+2133 
-2142 FDGTSLETVNIPAPI
+2142 
-2157 SVKQVTLNRT
+2157 
-2167 FTADKASTVM
+2167 KASTTVSDADTGLQEVQM
-2177 LPFDYTCNS
+2177 VGCYSPVSVVADDKSILFMGGDNTLYYSAENRNIRSCRAYFSVPYLKQNPGAKTRAFVLNFDD
-2186 NEGGTFY
+2186 E
-2193 RFVGVEKENNTWVAT
+2193 E
-2208 MQATGDGAN
+2208 ATGI
-2217 NAGTLTANTPY
+2217 LEV
-2228 LFMPTGTRI
+2228 
-2237 TFTIPSE
+2237 S
-2244 GVTLNTTGGGNKQT
+2244 
-2258 ADAGS
+2258 ADS
-2263 HWTFK
+2263 
-2268 GTYAYKEWIADGA
+2268 KEMTD
-2281 NSAEIGSVYGFAG
+2281 
-2294 VQKEGINVGD
+2294 
-2304 FVKVK
+2304 
-2309 SGAKIRPMCAYLIW
+2309 
-2323 NDTPN
+2323 
-2328 SAPRHRATEELPQ
+2328 
-2341 SIVVK
+2341 
-2346 LIGANGTVTGIGT
+2346 
-2359 LDTTTG
+2359 
-2365 DVTFDSDAWY
+2365 DAWY
-2375 DMSGRKLDG
+2375 SLDGVRLSG
-2384 KPTTKGL
+2384 KPTQRGI
-2391 YINNGRK
+2391 YINNGNK
-2398 VVIK
+2398 VVIQ

>member
-14 IAVMGTWAQHVTP
+14 TAVMGTWAQNVTP
-27 EQAKEKA
+27 EKAKQIA
-34 SQFLKANYARTGGKR
+34 AQFLQGKR
-49 SAPAASA
+49 TDKSSKRAPGQNE

-62 FDAKDMAGQPYLYA
+62 FNAKDMAGQPYLYA

-89 GDERFKAVLGYSDVS
+89 GDERFKAVLGYSDDGT
-104 NFDEQNMPDNMRV
+104 FDEQNMPENMRV

-210 NTNITVSAIPS
+210 NTNITVNAIPS

-241 DAEKTAV
+241 DAQKTAV

-459 AASAICADF
+459 SASAICADF

-474 LIPMSRVSGTS
+474 LIPISRVSGTS
-485 TWIPGADSD
+485 TWIPGADPD

-523 SIPGTVFV
+523 DISAPVFV
-531 NTPQYTNVTF
+531 NTPQNTNVTF
-541 TNNGEE
+541 TNNGEG

-588 TSATTYYIWAT
+588 TSETIYYIWAT
-599 TDEAGTNVV
+599 TDQAGTNVI

-629 NYQLEGQDDQ
+629 DYQLEGQDDQ
-639 SFQIDGNGTR
+639 SFRIDGNGTR
-649 SIDVYGSML
+649 SIDVYGSKL

-665 NLSASAYNYNGKYI
+665 NLSASDYNYNGKYI
-679 TLTYKKWNGSQFV
+679 TLTYKKWNGSQFE
-692 MLNSD
+692 MIAHP
-697 YDIGVK
+697 YDIGALQ
-703 SPVLAGGAEY
+703 PTLAGGAEV
-713 TFDVNREGLESGL
+713 TFDVNRDGLESGL

-775 NGGNSYSGQLVKL
+775 NNGTTYSGQLVKM

-793 TSTRMD
+793 TSTGMNN
-799 TNHTFSGVFD
+799 NHAFYGVFD

-821 GSWHMAPFPVI
+821 GSWNMAPFPVI

-846 TNTSDFTGGLVGEA
+846 TNTSDFTGGLVGQA
-860 TGNNNLIEN
+860 MGNNNLIEN

-878 DMRIGG
+878 DTRIGG
-884 VVGHLSGS
+884 VVGQLSGS

-902 TIINNM
+902 TITNKYSSTTGGFIAY
-908 YNDAIGGIIGC
+908 YNS
-919 YNNTDKSLTMTNCLF
+919 TDKSLTMTNCLF
-934 KGTNSSI
+934 KGTYSGP
-941 HSPFHP
+941 SPFHP

-1000 SGSTCSFLTKVY
+1000 TGNTCSFLNEVF

-1047 DAAFNDGTATI
+1047 NAAFDDGTATI

-1137 LDIDARGAYVINNK
+1137 LNIDPSDGAYVIGTK
-1151 NDWDRF
+1151 DDWNRF
-1157 CARVLGGNIYA
+1157 CALVNSGNNYWSK
-1168 GQTVKLTA
+1168 TVKLTA
-1176 DIGTAQD
+1176 DIGTAQN
-1183 PVTTKAGGVAG
+1183 PVTTKAGGWVEGKFKDFQAS
-1194 GYVKWF
+1194 
-1200 YGTFDGQSHTLYI
+1200 FDGQGHTLTV
-1213 NYVNDA
+1213 NYFDGA
-1219 PFMFTCYATIR
+1219 PFQGTINATIR
-1230 NLHVAGNIFA
+1230 NLHVAGNITA
-1240 SSQFAASIVSKT
+1240 SSHFAAGFVSEAH
-1252 YYGINI
+1252 YGLTI

-1265 AFNSIVPGDGTHG
+1265 AISSSVSGDGTHG
-1278 GFIGVSYSSDNNG
+1278 GLVGVLYHDNNSNV
-1291 DINITG
+1291 NITG
-1297 CVFDGSFTTTNGT
+1297 CVFDGSITTTNGT
-1310 NSCGG
+1310 NNCGG
-1315 FIGWTEK
+1315 FIGW
-1322 PSMTTI
+1322 SYNSSLTTLS
-1328 TNCVLAPTS
+1328 NSVLAPTS
-1337 VSSGMLDKAFVRCMG
+1337 VSSGMLGNTFARYSGNTDPISNC
-1352 STPNFTNSYYVP
+1352 YYVP
-1364 VTNLPTDQG
+1364 VTNLPTNQG
-1373 KEAHTITAGENVS
+1373 KEAHTITAGTNVTS
-1386 SVAIGGTA
+1386 LAISTTPTA
-1394 TEYNVSGITAY
+1394 EYNVSGIKVYGDNKGIMIGTAA
-1405 EGSNG
+1405 
-1410 LKYGSTVYAGISDAV
+1410 YAAENDVV
-1425 DLALTANPPT
+1425 DLELTVNPPAH
-1435 NYTVDEYTA
+1435 YTVDKYTV

-1452 SATSATLTMPNENV
+1452 SATSATLTMPNE
-1466 TIGVTWKMRELNKD
+1466 
-1480 NEDNYLVE
+1480 
-1488 SKDEWDLFCLR
+1488 
-1499 VNNGSTYSNETIK
+1499 
-1512 LTGDIGDAEN
+1512 
-1522 PVTTIAGENE
+1522 
-1532 INPFKGTFDGA
+1532 
-1543 GHTLTIGYGTSEARF
+1543 
-1558 GGQYA
+1558 
-1563 APFRYVEGAT
+1563 
-1573 IQNLHVAGIIYTAK
+1573 
-1587 QYAAGIVGQVN
+1587 
-1598 ESPITLSNCHSSV
+1598 
-1611 DINCNYENSGGHG
+1611 
-1624 GLIAYIWPGLNGNSI
+1624 
-1639 TGCLFDGS
+1639 
-1647 FTTSNNDNHSSG
+1647 
-1659 LFGVAGGTTTVT
+1659 
-1671 NCVVMPSNVSA
+1671 
-1682 GMLDYTFGYGSDI
+1682 
-1695 TFTNCYYVPV
+1695 
-1705 KYLPTT
+1705 
-1711 QGTAAHAISAGTNVT
+1711 
-1726 SLAISTTP
+1726 
-1734 TTTYNVSGITLYGD
+1734 
-1748 NKGLMIGD
+1748 
-1756 VVYAAENDEVDLT
+1756 
-1769 LAAPSQPGATVGFVA
+1769 
-1784 SAGTLNQTDD
+1784 
-1794 THATLTM
+1794 
-1801 PNEDVTIS
+1801 DVTIN
-1809 ADYLVNTNYIAA
+1809 ADFLYNASYIAA
-1821 DGTSQSHAA
+1821 DGTLQSHTATE
-1830 KQLTSSDHEL
+1830 LTSSDHEL
-1840 TSGWYVVNSDVT
+1840 TSGWYVVNGNVGIT
-1852 INPYLDCN
+1852 PYLDCY
-1860 NNSTRRI
+1860 NNSTKRI
-1867 VVSGTVNLI
+1867 NVGGDVKLI
-1876 LADGKTLT
+1876 LADGATLDVT
-1884 ASAGVNVPENS
+1884 HTETPSVSGGIHVPAGSSLTIYRQSEGTGVLNASTNS
-1895 SLIIWGQS
+1895 SDE
-1903 SGTGKLTAQPGV
+1903 
-1915 SNQAAIGGGNE
+1915 AAIGGGYPGLGWGNAD
-1926 GGEGVNN
+1926 
-1933 SAGTITIYGGK
+1933 AGTITIYGG
-1944 VTATSWAGAGI
+1944 
-1955 GDGGTYVEGGFEH
+1955 
-1968 GSSGGTVNIYGGTI
+1968 
-1982 TAQGGMSSAAIGG
+1982 
-1995 GSGCTGFAVNIY
+1995 
-2007 GGTINATSGA
+2007 TINAIAYDSG
-2017 MAAAIG
+2017 IG
-2023 GGYQSTGGTV
+2023 GTQGSHGGTV
-2033 NIHGGNI
+2033 NIHGGIVTSQCNMGAAIGGGGSCTGFTVNI
-2040 TANAIDYG
+2040 YGGTVNATGGTGAAAIGGGGWGSGGTVNISGGVINATANYSTYLNDYEG
-2048 SETPTDGFGIGS
+2048 YGIGGGS
-2060 GASCTSP
+2060 DCKSP

-2079 RITATSYNGTVT
+2079 RIMATSYNGTVNLKK
-2091 IADGQILTD
+2091 AFQDTD
-2100 GTNYYSGTLT
+2100 GATWSAADNISTKPDGKTLYPANTLLFLADNADNSADISAANGNTRNVVLSGRTLYKDGKWNT
-2110 SEQIAAM
+2110 LCLPFNFSAEQIAAHKDFAGAKLM
-2117 ANQTLQPFVPT
+2117 ELNTDGKNGFDATDGTLYLAFKEATAIVAGVPYLVKWDAAGDDVTSPVFFGVTINATATTMVSNADTGLQEVQMVGCYSPVPVNANDKSILFMGDNNTLYYSTENRNIRSCRAYFSVPYINQTPGAKARAFV
-2128 GVTLA
+2128 LNFDD
-2133 TVEEDLTAT
+2133 EE
-2142 FDGTSLETVNIPAPI
+2142 
-2157 SVKQVTLNRT
+2157 
-2167 FTADKASTVM
+2167 
-2177 LPFDYTCNS
+2177 
-2186 NEGGTFY
+2186 
-2193 RFVGVEKENNTWVAT
+2193 
-2208 MQATGDGAN
+2208 ATGI
-2217 NAGTLTANTPY
+2217 LE
-2228 LFMPTGTRI
+2228 I
-2237 TFTIPSE
+2237 S
-2244 GVTLNTTGGGNKQT
+2244 
-2258 ADAGS
+2258 ADS
-2263 HWTFK
+2263 
-2268 GTYAYKEWIADGA
+2268 KEKKD
-2281 NSAEIGSVYGFAG
+2281 
-2294 VQKEGINVGD
+2294 
-2304 FVKVK
+2304 
-2309 SGAKIRPMCAYLIW
+2309 
-2323 NDTPN
+2323 
-2328 SAPRHRATEELPQ
+2328 
-2341 SIVVK
+2341 
-2346 LIGANGTVTGIGT
+2346 
-2359 LDTTTG
+2359 
-2365 DVTFDSDAWY
+2365 DAWY
-2375 DMSGRKLDG
+2375 SLAGVRLSG
-2384 KPTTKGL
+2384 KPTQRGI
-2391 YINNGRK
+2391 YINNGNK
-2398 VVIK
+2398 VVIQ

>member
-14 IAVMGTWAQHVTP
+14 TAVMGTWAQNVTP
-27 EQAKEKA
+27 EKAKQIA
-34 SQFLKANYARTGGKR
+34 AQFLQGKR
-49 SAPAASA
+49 TDKSSKRAPGQNE

-62 FDAKDMAGQPYLYA
+62 FNAKDMAGQPYLYA

-89 GDERFKAVLGYSDVS
+89 GDERFKAVLGYSDDGT
-104 NFDEQNMPDNMRV
+104 FDEQNMPENMRV

-210 NTNITVSAIPS
+210 NTNITVNAIPS

-241 DAEKTAV
+241 DAQKTAV

-459 AASAICADF
+459 SASAICADF

-474 LIPMSRVSGTS
+474 LIPISRVSGTS
-485 TWIPGADSD
+485 TWIPGADPD

-523 SIPGTVFV
+523 DISAPVFV
-531 NTPQYTNVTF
+531 NTPQNTNVTF
-541 TNNGEE
+541 TNNGEG

-588 TSATTYYIWAT
+588 TSETIYYIWAT
-599 TDEAGTNVV
+599 TDQAGTNVI

-629 NYQLEGQDDQ
+629 DYQLEGQDDQ
-639 SFQIDGNGTR
+639 SFRIDGNGTR
-649 SIDVYGSML
+649 SIDVYGSKL

-665 NLSASAYNYNGKYI
+665 NLSASDYNYNGKYI
-679 TLTYKKWNGSQFV
+679 TLTYKKWNGSQFE
-692 MLNSD
+692 MIAHP
-697 YDIGVK
+697 YDIGALQ
-703 SPVLAGGAEY
+703 PTLAGGAEV
-713 TFDVNREGLESGL
+713 TFDVNRDGLSAGL

-793 TSTRMD
+793 TSTGMD
-799 TNHTFSGVFD
+799 NNHAFYGVFD

-821 GSWHMAPFPVI
+821 GSWNMAPFPVI

-839 LTVTGSV
+839 LIVTGSV
-846 TNTSDFTGGLVGEA
+846 TNTSDFTGGLVGQA
-860 TGNNNLIEN
+860 MGNNNLIEN

-878 DMRIGG
+878 DTRIGG
-884 VVGHLSGS
+884 VVGQLSGS

-902 TIINNM
+902 TITNKYSSTTGGFIAY
-908 YNDAIGGIIGC
+908 YNS
-919 YNNTDKSLTMTNCLF
+919 TDKSLTMTNCLF
-934 KGTNSSI
+934 KGTYSGP
-941 HSPFHP
+941 SPFHP

-964 NCFYTVNPQNNPD
+964 NCFYTANPQNNPA

-1000 SGSTCSFLTKVY
+1000 TGNTCSFLNEVF
-1012 HYGTVTLGYNDP
+1012 HYGKVTLGYNDP

-1047 DAAFNDGTATI
+1047 NAAFDDGTATI

-1137 LDIDARGAYVINNK
+1137 LDIDPSDGAYVIGTK
-1151 NDWDRF
+1151 DDWNRF
-1157 CARVLGGNIYA
+1157 CALVNSGNNFWSK
-1168 GQTVKLTA
+1168 TVKLTA
-1176 DIGTAQD
+1176 DIGTAQN
-1183 PVTTKAGGVAG
+1183 PVTIKAGGWVEGNFKDFQAS
-1194 GYVKWF
+1194 
-1200 YGTFDGQSHTLYI
+1200 FDGQGHTLTV
-1213 NYVNDA
+1213 NYFDGA
-1219 PFMFTCYATIR
+1219 PFQGTINATIR
-1230 NLHVAGNIFA
+1230 NLHVAGNITA
-1240 SSQFAASIVSKT
+1240 SSHFAAGFVSEAH
-1252 YYGINI
+1252 YGLTI

-1265 AFNSIVPGDGTHG
+1265 AISSSVSGDGTHG
-1278 GFIGVSYSSDNNG
+1278 GLVGVAYHDNNSNV
-1291 DINITG
+1291 NITG
-1297 CVFDGSFTTTNGT
+1297 CVFDGSITTTNGT
-1310 NSCGG
+1310 NNCGG
-1315 FIGWTEK
+1315 FIGW
-1322 PSMTTI
+1322 SYNSSLTTLS
-1328 TNCVLAPTS
+1328 NSVLAPTS
-1337 VSSGMLDKAFVRCMG
+1337 VSSGMLGNTFARYSGNTAPISNC
-1352 STPNFTNSYYVP
+1352 YYVP
-1364 VTNLPTDQG
+1364 VTNLPTNQG
-1373 KEAHTITAGENVS
+1373 KEAHTITAGTNVTS
-1386 SVAIGGTA
+1386 LAISTTPTA
-1394 TEYNVSGITAY
+1394 EYNVSGIKVYGDNKGIMIGTAA
-1405 EGSNG
+1405 
-1410 LKYGSTVYAGISDAV
+1410 YAAENDVV
-1425 DLALTANPPT
+1425 DLELTVNPPAH
-1435 NYTVDEYTA
+1435 YTVDKYTV

-1452 SATSATLTMPNENV
+1452 SATSATLTMPNE
-1466 TIGVTWKMRELNKD
+1466 
-1480 NEDNYLVE
+1480 
-1488 SKDEWDLFCLR
+1488 
-1499 VNNGSTYSNETIK
+1499 
-1512 LTGDIGDAEN
+1512 
-1522 PVTTIAGENE
+1522 
-1532 INPFKGTFDGA
+1532 
-1543 GHTLTIGYGTSEARF
+1543 
-1558 GGQYA
+1558 
-1563 APFRYVEGAT
+1563 
-1573 IQNLHVAGIIYTAK
+1573 
-1587 QYAAGIVGQVN
+1587 
-1598 ESPITLSNCHSSV
+1598 
-1611 DINCNYENSGGHG
+1611 
-1624 GLIAYIWPGLNGNSI
+1624 
-1639 TGCLFDGS
+1639 
-1647 FTTSNNDNHSSG
+1647 
-1659 LFGVAGGTTTVT
+1659 
-1671 NCVVMPSNVSA
+1671 
-1682 GMLDYTFGYGSDI
+1682 
-1695 TFTNCYYVPV
+1695 
-1705 KYLPTT
+1705 
-1711 QGTAAHAISAGTNVT
+1711 
-1726 SLAISTTP
+1726 
-1734 TTTYNVSGITLYGD
+1734 
-1748 NKGLMIGD
+1748 
-1756 VVYAAENDEVDLT
+1756 
-1769 LAAPSQPGATVGFVA
+1769 
-1784 SAGTLNQTDD
+1784 
-1794 THATLTM
+1794 
-1801 PNEDVTIS
+1801 DVTIN
-1809 ADYLVNTNYIAA
+1809 ADFLYNASYIAA
-1821 DGTSQSHAA
+1821 DGTLQSHTATE
-1830 KQLTSSDHEL
+1830 LTSSDHEL
-1840 TSGWYVVNSDVT
+1840 TSGWYVVNGNVGIT
-1852 INPYLDCN
+1852 PYLDCY
-1860 NNSTRRI
+1860 NNSTKRI
-1867 VVSGTVNLI
+1867 NVSGDVKLI
-1876 LADGKTLT
+1876 LADGATLDVT
-1884 ASAGVNVPENS
+1884 HTETPSVSGGIHVPAGSSLTIYRQSEGTGVLNASTNS
-1895 SLIIWGQS
+1895 SDE
-1903 SGTGKLTAQPGV
+1903 
-1915 SNQAAIGGGNE
+1915 AAIGGGYPGLGWGNAD
-1926 GGEGVNN
+1926 
-1933 SAGTITIYGGK
+1933 AGTITIYGG
-1944 VTATSWAGAGI
+1944 
-1955 GDGGTYVEGGFEH
+1955 
-1968 GSSGGTVNIYGGTI
+1968 
-1982 TAQGGMSSAAIGG
+1982 
-1995 GSGCTGFAVNIY
+1995 
-2007 GGTINATSGA
+2007 TINAIAYDSG
-2017 MAAAIG
+2017 IG
-2023 GGYQSTGGTV
+2023 GTQGSHGGTV
-2033 NIHGGNI
+2033 NIHGGIVTSQCNMGAAIGGGGSCTGFTVNI
-2040 TANAIDYG
+2040 YGGTVNATGGTGAAAIGGGGWGSGGTVNISGGVINATANYSTYLNDYEG
-2048 SETPTDGFGIGS
+2048 YGIGGGS
-2060 GASCTSP
+2060 DCKSP

-2079 RITATSYNGTVT
+2079 RIMATSYNGTVNLKK
-2091 IADGQILTD
+2091 AFQDTD
-2100 GTNYYSGTLT
+2100 GATWSAADNISTKPDGKTLYPANTLLFLADNADNSADISAANGNTRNVVLSGRTLYKDGKWNT
-2110 SEQIAAM
+2110 LCLPFNFTAEQIAAHADFAGAKLM
-2117 ANQTLQPFVPT
+2117 ELNTDGKNGFDATDGTLYLAFKEATAITAGVPYLVKWDAAGDDVTSPVFFGVTINATATTMVSNADTGLQEVQMVGCYSPVPVNANDKSILFMGDNNTLYYSTENRNIRSCRAYFSVPYINQTPGAKARAFV
-2128 GVTLA
+2128 LNFDD
-2133 TVEEDLTAT
+2133 EE
-2142 FDGTSLETVNIPAPI
+2142 
-2157 SVKQVTLNRT
+2157 
-2167 FTADKASTVM
+2167 
-2177 LPFDYTCNS
+2177 
-2186 NEGGTFY
+2186 
-2193 RFVGVEKENNTWVAT
+2193 
-2208 MQATGDGAN
+2208 ATGI
-2217 NAGTLTANTPY
+2217 LEV
-2228 LFMPTGTRI
+2228 
-2237 TFTIPSE
+2237 S
-2244 GVTLNTTGGGNKQT
+2244 
-2258 ADAGS
+2258 ADS
-2263 HWTFK
+2263 
-2268 GTYAYKEWIADGA
+2268 KEKKD
-2281 NSAEIGSVYGFAG
+2281 
-2294 VQKEGINVGD
+2294 
-2304 FVKVK
+2304 
-2309 SGAKIRPMCAYLIW
+2309 
-2323 NDTPN
+2323 
-2328 SAPRHRATEELPQ
+2328 
-2341 SIVVK
+2341 
-2346 LIGANGTVTGIGT
+2346 
-2359 LDTTTG
+2359 
-2365 DVTFDSDAWY
+2365 DAWY
-2375 DMSGRKLDG
+2375 SLAGVRLSG
-2384 KPTTKGL
+2384 KPTQRGI
-2391 YINNGRK
+2391 YINNGNK
-2398 VVIK
+2398 VVIQ

>member
-1 MRTRLFSILFLLL
+1 MRTKLLFILALLL
-14 IAVMGTWAQHVTP
+14 TAGMEAWAQHVTP

-62 FDAKDMAGQPYLYA
+62 FDAKDTSGQPYLYA
-76 VSATLQDGFVLVS
+76 VTDTRQSGFVLVS
-89 GDERFKAVLGYSDVS
+89 GDERFNAVLGYSDVS

-190 IQNDHGPAATIAEI
+190 IQNDNGPAATIAEI

-210 NTNITVSAIPS
+210 NTTITVSAIPS

-241 DAEKTAV
+241 DAQKTAV

-301 WVNLIYNEVAAS
+301 WVNLIYNNEVAAS

-441 FKLIASQSVSTGS
+441 FKLIASQSISTGS

-459 AASAICADF
+459 SASAICADF

-474 LIPMSRVSGTS
+474 LIPMSRVSETS
-485 TWIPGADSD
+485 TWIPGADPD

-523 SIPGTVFV
+523 DISAPVFV

-560 NNKGAFVAQRGLGAP
+560 NNKGNYVAKRGLGAP
-575 TGVPTSVEFEWTP
+575 TGVPTTVEFEWTP

-599 TDEAGTNVV
+599 TDEAGTNVI

-629 NYQLEGQDDQ
+629 DYQLEGQDDQ
-639 SFQIDGNGTR
+639 SFRIDGNGTR
-649 SIDVYGSML
+649 SIDVYESKL

-665 NLSASAYNYNGKYI
+665 NLSASSYDYGSKYI

-734 EIVGGYVQNRTE
+734 EIDANHYVQNRTE

-768 ATFCTNV
+768 ETFCTNV
-775 NGGNSYSGQLVKL
+775 NNGTTYSGKLVKM

-793 TSTRMD
+793 TSSRMD

-821 GSWHMAPFPVI
+821 GSWNMAPFPVI

-846 TNTSDFTGGLVGEA
+846 TNTSNFTGGLVGQA
-860 TGNNNLIEN
+860 MGNNNLIEN

-878 DMRIGG
+878 DTRIGG
-884 VVGHLSGS
+884 VVGQLTGS

-902 TIINNM
+902 TITQTPTS
-908 YNDAIGGIIGC
+908 YETGGFIGC

-934 KGTNSSI
+934 KGTYSGPG
-941 HSPFHP
+941 PFHP
-947 IGMKYNTS
+947 IGMKYNAS
-955 STFSTLSCT
+955 KTFSTLSCT
-964 NCFYTVNPQNNPD
+964 NCFYTANPQNNPD

-1000 SGSTCSFLTKVY
+1000 SGSTCSFLNEVF

-1047 DAAFNDGTATI
+1047 NAAFDDGTATI

-1093 NPTREGWTFTGWT
+1093 NPTRAGWTFTGWT

-1137 LDIDARGAYVINNK
+1137 LATDDSGAYVIGTK
-1151 NDWDRF
+1151 DDWNRF
-1157 CARVLGGNIYA
+1157 CARVNSGNNYW
-1168 GQTVKLTA
+1168 GETVKLTA

-1183 PVTTKAGGVAG
+1183 PVTTKAGGVVGIDVRDFQA
-1194 GYVKWF
+1194 
-1200 YGTFDGQSHTLYI
+1200 TFDGQGYTLTVNYI
-1213 NYVNDA
+1213 DGA
-1219 PFMFTCYATIR
+1219 PFQFTINARIS
-1230 NLHVAGNIFA
+1230 NLHVTGNITA
-1240 SSQFAASIVSKT
+1240 NSQFAAGLVSKA
-1252 YYGINI
+1252 YYGLTI

-1265 AFNSIVPGDGTHG
+1265 AISSSVSGDGTHG
-1278 GFIGVSYSSDNNG
+1278 GLVGVAYQDNNSNV
-1291 DINITG
+1291 NITG
-1297 CVFDGSFTTTNGT
+1297 CLFDGSMTTTNGT
-1310 NSCGG
+1310 DRCGG
-1315 FIGWTEK
+1315 FIGWSYNSSLTTLSNSVLK
-1322 PSMTTI
+1322 PSSVSNGMLEKTFVRYNSDTAPTI
-1328 TNCVLAPTS
+1328 TNT
-1337 VSSGMLDKAFVRCMG
+1337 
-1352 STPNFTNSYYVP
+1352 YYVH
-1364 VTNLPTDQG
+1364 VDNLTENQG

-1435 NYTVDEYTA
+1435 NYIVDTYTA
-1444 SAGSITTN
+1444 SAGTITAQTE
-1452 SATSATLTMPNENV
+1452 TSATLTMPNENV
-1466 TIGVTWKMRELNKD
+1466 TIGAVFLFNASYIDENGIAQTHGA
-1480 NEDNYLVE
+1480 NE
-1488 SKDEWDLFCLR
+1488 
-1499 VNNGSTYSNETIK
+1499 
-1512 LTGDIGDAEN
+1512 
-1522 PVTTIAGENE
+1522 
-1532 INPFKGTFDGA
+1532 
-1543 GHTLTIGYGTSEARF
+1543 
-1558 GGQYA
+1558 
-1563 APFRYVEGAT
+1563 
-1573 IQNLHVAGIIYTAK
+1573 
-1587 QYAAGIVGQVN
+1587 
-1598 ESPITLSNCHSSV
+1598 
-1611 DINCNYENSGGHG
+1611 
-1624 GLIAYIWPGLNGNSI
+1624 
-1639 TGCLFDGS
+1639 
-1647 FTTSNNDNHSSG
+1647 
-1659 LFGVAGGTTTVT
+1659 
-1671 NCVVMPSNVSA
+1671 
-1682 GMLDYTFGYGSDI
+1682 
-1695 TFTNCYYVPV
+1695 
-1705 KYLPTT
+1705 
-1711 QGTAAHAISAGTNVT
+1711 
-1726 SLAISTTP
+1726 
-1734 TTTYNVSGITLYGD
+1734 
-1748 NKGLMIGD
+1748 
-1756 VVYAAENDEVDLT
+1756 
-1769 LAAPSQPGATVGFVA
+1769 
-1784 SAGTLNQTDD
+1784 
-1794 THATLTM
+1794 
-1801 PNEDVTIS
+1801 
-1809 ADYLVNTNYIAA
+1809 
-1821 DGTSQSHAA
+1821 
-1830 KQLTSSDHEL
+1830 LTSSDEAL
-1840 TSGWYVVNSDVT
+1840 ASGWYVVNEDVAFS
-1852 INPYLDCN
+1852 N
-1860 NNSTRRI
+1860 RI

-1903 SGTGKLTAQPGV
+1903 SGTGKLTAQPGF

-1955 GDGGTYVEGGFEH
+1955 GGGGTYVDNMQSY
-1968 GSSGGTVNIYGGTI
+1968 GSFGGTVNIYGGTV
-1982 TAQGGMSSAAIGG
+1982 TAQGGMGAAIGG
-1995 GSGCTGFAVNIY
+1995 SSGCTGFTVNIY

-2023 GGYQSTGGTV
+2023 GGDQSTGGTV

-2048 SETPTDGFGIGS
+2048 GSTDGFGIGS
-2060 GASCTSP
+2060 GPSYKSP
-2067 TTVNLSWTNTTD
+2067 TTVNLSWTNATD
-2079 RITATSYNGTVT
+2079 RITATSYNGTVNLKKAFQDT
-2091 IADGQILTD
+2091 DGATWSAADNISTKPDGKTLYPANTLLFLADNADNSADISAANGNTRNVVLSGRTLIKDGKWNTLCLPFNLTAAQIAAHKDFAGAKLMELNTNGKNGFYTTD
-2100 GTNYYSGTLT
+2100 GTLYLAFKEATAIVAGVPYLVKWDAAGDDFT
-2110 SEQIAAM
+2110 S
-2117 ANQTLQPFVPT
+2117 PVFS
-2128 GVTLA
+2128 GVTIDA
-2133 TVEEDLTAT
+2133 
-2142 FDGTSLETVNIPAPI
+2142 
-2157 SVKQVTLNRT
+2157 
-2167 FTADKASTVM
+2167 KASTTVSDADTGLQEVQM
-2177 LPFDYTCNS
+2177 VGCYSPVSVVADDKSILFM
-2186 NEGGTFY
+2186 GGDNTLY
-2193 RFVGVEKENNTWVAT
+2193 YSAENRNIRSCRAYFSV
-2208 MQATGDGAN
+2208 
-2217 NAGTLTANTPY
+2217 PY
-2228 LFMPTGTRI
+2228 L
-2237 TFTIPSE
+2237 
-2244 GVTLNTTGGGNKQT
+2244 KQ
-2258 ADAGS
+2258 
-2263 HWTFK
+2263 
-2268 GTYAYKEWIADGA
+2268 
-2281 NSAEIGSVYGFAG
+2281 NP
-2294 VQKEGINVGD
+2294 
-2304 FVKVK
+2304 
-2309 SGAKIRPMCAYLIW
+2309 GAK
-2323 NDTPN
+2323 T
-2328 SAPRHRATEELPQ
+2328 RAFRLNFGGEE
-2341 SIVVK
+2341 
-2346 LIGANGTVTGIGT
+2346 VTGI
-2359 LDTTTG
+2359 LE
-2365 DVTFDSDAWY
+2365 VSADSKEMTDDAWY
-2375 DMSGRKLDG
+2375 SLDGVRLSG
-2384 KPTTKGL
+2384 KPTQRGI
-2391 YINNGRK
+2391 YINNGNK
-2398 VVIK
+2398 VVIQ

>member
-1 MRTRLFSILFLLL
+1 MRTKLLFILALLL
-14 IAVMGTWAQHVTP
+14 TAGMEAWAQHVTP

-49 SAPAASA
+49 SAPAANA

-62 FDAKDMAGQPYLYA
+62 FDAKDVAGKPYLYA
-76 VSATLQDGFVLVS
+76 VSATQHDGFVLVS
-89 GDERFKAVLGYSDVS
+89 GDERFNAVLGYSDVS
-104 NFDEQNMPDNMRV
+104 NFDEQNMPENMRV

-204 PGYTIP
+204 PEYTIP
-210 NTNITVSAIPS
+210 NTTITVSAIPS

-241 DAEKTAV
+241 DAQKTAV

-301 WVNLIYNEVAAS
+301 WVNLIYNEVAAR
-313 RPVVLGAGRAA
+313 RPVVLGADRAA

-441 FKLIASQSVSTGS
+441 FKLIASQSISTGS

-459 AASAICADF
+459 SASAICADF

-474 LIPMSRVSGTS
+474 LIPMSKVSETS
-485 TWIPGADSD
+485 TWIPGADPD

-514 APNFQNTTF
+514 APDFKNTTF

-560 NNKGAFVAQRGLGAP
+560 NNKGNYVAKRGLGAP
-575 TGVPTSVEFEWTP
+575 TGVPTTVEFEWTP

-599 TDEAGTNVV
+599 TDEAGTNVI

-649 SIDVYGSML
+649 SIDVYGSKL

-679 TLTYKKWNGSQFV
+679 TLTYKKWNGSQFE
-692 MLNSD
+692 MIAHP
-697 YDIGVK
+697 YDIGVLQ
-703 SPVLAGGAEY
+703 PTLAGGAEY
-713 TFDVNREGLESGL
+713 TFDVNRDGLESGL

-734 EIVGGYVQNRTE
+734 EINGGYVENRTE

-754 LKPIGMTIASASDW
+754 LKSIGMTIASASDW
-768 ATFCTNV
+768 ETFCTNV
-775 NGGNSYSGQLVKL
+775 NNGTTYSGQLVKM

-793 TSTRMD
+793 TSTRM
-799 TNHTFSGVFD
+799 NGNFKGVFD

-821 GSWHMAPFPVI
+821 GSWNMAPFPVI

-846 TNTSDFTGGLVGEA
+846 TNTSNFTGGLVGQA
-860 TGNNNLIEN
+860 MGNNNLIEN

-878 DMRIGG
+878 DTRIGG
-884 VVGHLSGS
+884 VVGQLTGS

-902 TIINNM
+902 TITNM
-908 YNDAIGGIIGC
+908 YNEAIGGFIGC

-934 KGTNSSI
+934 KGTYSGP
-941 HSPFHP
+941 SPFHP

-977 AGVVIADGTKVS
+977 AGVIIADGTKVS
-989 QLSLGQGVSIL
+989 QLTLGQGISIL
-1000 SGSTCSFLTKVY
+1000 SGSTCSFLNEVF

-1047 DAAFNDGTATI
+1047 NAAFDDGTATI

-1137 LDIDARGAYVINNK
+1137 LDIDPSDGAYVIGTK
-1151 NDWDRF
+1151 DDWNRF
-1157 CARVLGGNIYA
+1157 CARVNSGNNYWSK
-1168 GQTVKLTA
+1168 TVKLTA
-1176 DIGTAQD
+1176 DIGTAQN
-1183 PVTTKAGGVAG
+1183 PVTIKAGGWVEGNFKDFQAS
-1194 GYVKWF
+1194 
-1200 YGTFDGQSHTLYI
+1200 FDGQGHTLTV
-1213 NYVNDA
+1213 NYFDGA
-1219 PFMFTCYATIR
+1219 PFQGTINATIR
-1230 NLHVAGNIFA
+1230 NLHVAGNITA
-1240 SSQFAASIVSKT
+1240 SSHFAAGFVSEAH
-1252 YYGINI
+1252 YGLTI

-1265 AFNSIVPGDGTHG
+1265 AISSSVSGDGTHG
-1278 GFIGVSYSSDNNG
+1278 GLVGVLYHDNNSNV
-1291 DINITG
+1291 NITG
-1297 CVFDGSFTTTNGT
+1297 CLFDGSMTTTNGT
-1310 NSCGG
+1310 DRCGG
-1315 FIGWTEK
+1315 FIGWSYNSSLTTLSNSVLK
-1322 PSMTTI
+1322 PSSVSNGMLEKTFVRYNSDTAPTI
-1328 TNCVLAPTS
+1328 TNT
-1337 VSSGMLDKAFVRCMG
+1337 
-1352 STPNFTNSYYVP
+1352 YYVH
-1364 VTNLPTDQG
+1364 VDNLTENQG

-1435 NYTVDEYTA
+1435 KYIVDTYTA
-1444 SAGSITTN
+1444 SAGTITAQTE
-1452 SATSATLTMPNENV
+1452 TS
-1466 TIGVTWKMRELNKD
+1466 
-1480 NEDNYLVE
+1480 
-1488 SKDEWDLFCLR
+1488 
-1499 VNNGSTYSNETIK
+1499 
-1512 LTGDIGDAEN
+1512 
-1522 PVTTIAGENE
+1522 
-1532 INPFKGTFDGA
+1532 
-1543 GHTLTIGYGTSEARF
+1543 
-1558 GGQYA
+1558 
-1563 APFRYVEGAT
+1563 
-1573 IQNLHVAGIIYTAK
+1573 
-1587 QYAAGIVGQVN
+1587 
-1598 ESPITLSNCHSSV
+1598 
-1611 DINCNYENSGGHG
+1611 
-1624 GLIAYIWPGLNGNSI
+1624 
-1639 TGCLFDGS
+1639 
-1647 FTTSNNDNHSSG
+1647 
-1659 LFGVAGGTTTVT
+1659 
-1671 NCVVMPSNVSA
+1671 
-1682 GMLDYTFGYGSDI
+1682 
-1695 TFTNCYYVPV
+1695 
-1705 KYLPTT
+1705 
-1711 QGTAAHAISAGTNVT
+1711 
-1726 SLAISTTP
+1726 
-1734 TTTYNVSGITLYGD
+1734 
-1748 NKGLMIGD
+1748 
-1756 VVYAAENDEVDLT
+1756 
-1769 LAAPSQPGATVGFVA
+1769 
-1784 SAGTLNQTDD
+1784 
-1794 THATLTM
+1794 ATLTM
-1801 PNEDVTIS
+1801 PNEDVTIN
-1809 ADYLVNTNYIAA
+1809 ADFLYNASYIAA

-1830 KQLTSSDHEL
+1830 KELTSSDHEL
-1840 TSGWYVVNSDVT
+1840 TSGWYVVNGNVAIAPYVVPLWDDWAGSYNYVASSRINISGDVN
-1852 INPYLDCN
+1852 I
-1860 NNSTRRI
+1860 
-1867 VVSGTVNLI
+1867 I
-1876 LADGKTLT
+1876 LADGATLNAVNGT
-1884 ASAGVNVPENS
+1884 YTGPEYQAGREASGGIHVPAGSSLTIYRQSGGTGVLNAETNS
-1895 SLIIWGQS
+1895 SDD
-1903 SGTGKLTAQPGV
+1903 
-1915 SNQAAIGGGNE
+1915 AAIGGGYPGLGWGNAH
-1926 GGEGVNN
+1926 
-1933 SAGTITIYGGK
+1933 AGTITIYGG
-1944 VTATSWAGAGI
+1944 I
-1955 GDGGTYVEGGFEH
+1955 
-1968 GSSGGTVNIYGGTI
+1968 
-1982 TAQGGMSSAAIGG
+1982 
-1995 GSGCTGFAVNIY
+1995 
-2007 GGTINATSGA
+2007 INATAYVTG
-2017 MAAAIG
+2017 IG
-2023 GGYQSTGGTV
+2023 GAGGSHGGTV
-2033 NIHGGNI
+2033 NIHGGLVTAQGGMGAAIGGGGSCTGFTVNI
-2040 TANAIDYG
+2040 FGGTVNATGGTGAAAIGGGGWGSGGTVTISGGVINATANYSTYLNDYEG
-2048 SETPTDGFGIGS
+2048 YGIGGGS
-2060 GASCTSP
+2060 DCNSP
-2067 TTVNLSWTNTTD
+2067 TTVNLSWTNATD
-2079 RITATSYNGTVT
+2079 HITATSYNGTVNLLKDFTATDGATWSAADNISTKPDGKTLYPANTLLFLADNADNSADISAANGNTRNVVLSGRTLIKDGNWNTLCLPFNVT
-2091 IADGQILTD
+2091 IASSPLAGDNVIAKVFDDTSNLDGEGQLTLNFTTAPATIPA
-2100 GTNYYSGTLT
+2100 GT
-2110 SEQIAAM
+2110 
-2117 ANQTLQPFVPT
+2117 PFIIKWDNT
-2128 GVTLA
+2128 GVN
-2133 TVEEDLTAT
+2133 
-2142 FDGTSLETVNIPAPI
+2142 LENPV
-2157 SVKQVTLNRT
+2157 
-2167 FTADKASTVM
+2167 
-2177 LPFDYTCNS
+2177 
-2186 NEGGTFY
+2186 
-2193 RFVGVEKENNTWVAT
+2193 
-2208 MQATGDGAN
+2208 
-2217 NAGTLTANTPY
+2217 
-2228 LFMPTGTRI
+2228 
-2237 TFTIPSE
+2237 
-2244 GVTLNTTGGGNKQT
+2244 
-2258 ADAGS
+2258 
-2263 HWTFK
+2263 
-2268 GTYAYKEWIADGA
+2268 
-2281 NSAEIGSVYGFAG
+2281 FAG
-2294 VQKEGINVGD
+2294 VTISNAAEQEVKSTD
-2304 FVKVK
+2304 TKVK
-2309 SGAKIRPMCAYLIW
+2309 FVGQYSPFNITAENINSILYVASGNKIGYSKNQRTLKSCRAHFW
-2323 NDTPN
+2323 VQPN
-2328 SAPRHRATEELPQ
+2328 GTAQAAARFINIDWGDGETTSI
-2341 SIVVK
+2341 SIVNFDSEN
-2346 LIGANGTVTGIGT
+2346 AASGIYT
-2359 LDTTTG
+2359 LD
-2365 DVTFDSDAWY
+2365 
-2375 DMSGRKLDG
+2375 GRKLSTE
-2384 KPTTKGL
+2384 PTQKGL
-2391 YINNGRK
+2391 YIMNGKK
-2398 VVIK
+2398 VIIK

>member
-14 IAVMGTWAQHVTP
+14 TAVMGTWAQNVTP
-27 EQAKEKA
+27 EQAKQIA
-34 SQFLKANYARTGGKR
+34 AQFLQGKR
-49 SAPAASA
+49 TDKSSKRAPGQNE

-62 FDAKDMAGQPYLYA
+62 FNAKDMAGQPYLYA

-204 PGYTIP
+204 PEYTIP
-210 NTNITVSAIPS
+210 NTTITVSAIPS

-241 DAEKTAV
+241 DAQKTAV
-248 AQLMLYCGT
+248 ALLMLYCGT

-301 WVNLIYNEVAAS
+301 WVDLIYNEVAAS

-351 DDYFALS
+351 DNYFALS

-485 TWIPGADSD
+485 TWIPGADPD

-499 AVYDAYGVPTLTAHP
+499 AVYDANGVPTLTAHP

-523 SIPGTVFV
+523 DISAPVFV
-531 NTPQYTNVTF
+531 NTPQNTNVTF

-599 TDEAGTNVV
+599 TDQAGTNVI

-649 SIDVYGSML
+649 SIDVYGSKL

-692 MLNSD
+692 MIEHP
-697 YDIGVK
+697 YDIGVYN
-703 SPVLAGGAEY
+703 PALAGGAEV
-713 TFDVNREGLESGL
+713 TFDVNRDGLSAGL

-734 EIVGGYVQNRTE
+734 ELDANHYVQNRTE

-775 NGGNSYSGQLVKL
+775 NNGTTYSGQLVKM

-793 TSTRMD
+793 TSTRM
-799 TNHTFSGVFD
+799 NGIFKGVFD
-809 GGGHTLNITISG
+809 GGGHTLNITISVTDG
-821 GSWHMAPFPVI
+821 QSYCAPFKSI
-832 SGATIKN
+832 EGATIKN

-846 TNTSDFTGGLVGEA
+846 TSNGQFTGGLVGFMD
-860 TGNNNLIEN
+860 GDNNLIEN
-869 CVVNTDVTG
+869 CVVNANVTLNG
-878 DMRIGG
+878 YGGG
-884 VVGHLSGS
+884 VVGSLDES

-902 TIINNM
+902 TITQNKNNLT
-908 YNDAIGGIIGC
+908 GGIIGF
-919 YNNTDKSLTMTNCLF
+919 YNGTNKSLTMTNCLF
-934 KGTNSSI
+934 KGTYSGPST
-941 HSPFHP
+941 FHP
-947 IGMKYNTS
+947 IGMKNTS
-955 STFSTLSCT
+955 SPFSTLSCT
-964 NCFYTVNPQNNPD
+964 NCFYTANPQNNPD

-989 QLSLGQGVSIL
+989 QLSLGQGISIL
-1000 SGSTCSFLTKVY
+1000 SGSTCSFLNEVY

-1024 EAVVTYSLDG
+1024 EAAVTYSLDG

-1047 DAAFNDGTATI
+1047 DAAFDDGTATI

-1137 LDIDARGAYVINNK
+1137 LAIDPSDGAYVINNK

-1157 CARVLGGNIYA
+1157 CALVNSGNNYWSK
-1168 GQTVKLTA
+1168 TVKLTA

-1183 PVTTKAGGVAG
+1183 PVTTKAGGWVEGNFKDFQAS
-1194 GYVKWF
+1194 
-1200 YGTFDGQSHTLYI
+1200 FDGQGHTLTV
-1213 NYVNDA
+1213 NYFDGA
-1219 PFMFTCYATIR
+1219 PFQGTINATIR
-1230 NLHVAGNIFA
+1230 NLHVAGNITA
-1240 SSQFAASIVSKT
+1240 NSQFAAGFVSEAH
-1252 YYGINI
+1252 YGLTI

-1265 AFNSIVPGDGTHG
+1265 AISSSVSGDGTHG
-1278 GFIGVSYSSDNNG
+1278 GLVGVLYHDNNSNV
-1291 DINITG
+1291 NITG
-1297 CVFDGSFTTTNGT
+1297 CVFDGSITTTNGT
-1310 NSCGG
+1310 NNCGG
-1315 FIGWTEK
+1315 FIGW
-1322 PSMTTI
+1322 SYNSSLTTLS
-1328 TNCVLAPTS
+1328 NSVLAPTS
-1337 VSSGMLDKAFVRCMG
+1337 VSSGMLEKTFVRYN
-1352 STPNFTNSYYVP
+1352 SDTAPTITNCYYIP
-1364 VTNLPTDQG
+1364 VTNLPTNQG
-1373 KEAHTITAGENVS
+1373 KEAHTITAGENVTS
-1386 SVAIGGTA
+1386 LAISGTA
-1394 TEYNVSGITAY
+1394 TEYNVSGITAC

-1410 LKYGSTVYAGISDAV
+1410 LKYGSTVYAANGEEV
-1425 DLALTANPPT
+1425 NLALTANPPAH
-1435 NYTVDEYTA
+1435 YSVDTYTA

-1452 SATSATLTMPNENV
+1452 SATSATLTMPANNV
-1466 TIGVTWKMRELNKD
+1466 TIGATWKLADLDIVDGAYVIRD
-1480 NEDNYLVE
+1480 EDDWE
-1488 SKDEWDLFCLR
+1488 HFCLL
-1499 VNNGSTYSNETIK
+1499 VNSGKNYIGETVK
-1512 LTGDIGDAEN
+1512 LTNNIGTAEN
-1522 PVTTIAGENE
+1522 PVTMMVGEYYYDSE
-1532 INPFKGTFDGA
+1532 LSVQVDHRFQGTFDGA
-1543 GHTLTIGYGTSEARF
+1543 GYTLTISYGASENRF
-1558 GGQYA
+1558 NEQYA
-1563 APFRYVEGAT
+1563 APFRHVKGAT
-1573 IQNLHVAGIIYTAK
+1573 IQNLHVTGNIYTAN
-1587 QYAAGIVGQVN
+1587 QCAAGIVGLVSDSRLILTNCSSSVNIYCNFEYSGMHAGLVARINIGVN
-1598 ESPITLSNCHSSV
+1598 EN
-1611 DINCNYENSGGHG
+1611 E
-1624 GLIAYIWPGLNGNSI
+1624 I

-1647 FTTSNNDNHSSG
+1647 FTTSNNDVSCG
-1659 LFGVAGGTTTVT
+1659 GFFAVAGGTTTVT

-1682 GMLDYTFGYGSDI
+1682 GMLSNTFGYGSDI

-1705 KYLPTT
+1705 EDLPTT

-1784 SAGTLNQTDD
+1784 STGTLDQTDA

-1830 KQLTSSDHEL
+1830 KQLTSSDEAL
-1840 TSGWYVVNSDVT
+1840 ASGWYVVNEDVAFS
-1852 INPYLDCN
+1852 N
-1860 NNSTRRI
+1860 RI

-1955 GDGGTYVEGGFEH
+1955 GGGGTYVEGGVFH
-1968 GSSGGTVNIYGGTI
+1968 GSSGGTVNIYGGTV
-1982 TAQGGMSSAAIGG
+1982 TAQGGMGAAIGG
-1995 GSGCTGFAVNIY
+1995 SSGCTGFTVNIY

-2048 SETPTDGFGIGS
+2048 GGSTDGFGIGS
-2060 GASCTSP
+2060 GPSYKSLA
-2067 TTVNLSWTNTTD
+2067 TVNLSWTNATD
-2079 RITATSYNGTVT
+2079 HITATSYNGTVNLLKDFT
-2091 IADGQILTD
+2091 ATD
-2100 GTNYYSGTLT
+2100 GATWSAADNISTKPDGKTLYPANTLLFLADNADNSADISAANGNTRNVVLSGRTLIKDGNWNT
-2110 SEQIAAM
+2110 LCLPFNFTAEQIAAHTDFAGAKLM
-2117 ANQTLQPFVPT
+2117 ELNTNGKNGFDATDGTLYLAFKEATAINAGVPYLVKWDAAGADFT
-2128 GVTLA
+2128 SPVFFGVTINA
-2133 TVEEDLTAT
+2133 TAT
-2142 FDGTSLETVNIPAPI
+2142 TMVSDHDDELAEVQMVGCYSHVPVNANDKSILFLGDENTLYYSSVNRNIRSCRAYFSVPYIKQNAGVKARAFHLEFGDEETTGIITVNG
-2157 SVKQVTLNRT
+2157 S
-2167 FTADKASTVM
+2167 
-2177 LPFDYTCNS
+2177 
-2186 NEGGTFY
+2186 G
-2193 RFVGVEKENNTWVAT
+2193 
-2208 MQATGDGAN
+2208 
-2217 NAGTLTANTPY
+2217 LT
-2228 LFMPTGTRI
+2228 
-2237 TFTIPSE
+2237 
-2244 GVTLNTTGGGNKQT
+2244 
-2258 ADAGS
+2258 
-2263 HWTFK
+2263 
-2268 GTYAYKEWIADGA
+2268 
-2281 NSAEIGSVYGFAG
+2281 
-2294 VQKEGINVGD
+2294 VGD
-2304 FVKVK
+2304 
-2309 SGAKIRPMCAYLIW
+2309 S
-2323 NDTPN
+2323 DT
-2328 SAPRHRATEELPQ
+2328 
-2341 SIVVK
+2341 
-2346 LIGANGTVTGIGT
+2346 
-2359 LDTTTG
+2359 
-2365 DVTFDSDAWY
+2365 WY
-2375 DMSGRKLDG
+2375 TIDGVRLSG
-2384 KPTTKGL
+2384 KPAQRGI
-2391 YINNGRK
+2391 YINNGNK

>member
-1 MRTRLFSILFLLL
+1 MRTKLLFILALLL
-14 IAVMGTWAQHVTP
+14 TAGMEAWAQHVTP

-62 FDAKDMAGQPYLYA
+62 FNAKDTSGQPYLYA
-76 VSATLQDGFVLVS
+76 VTDTRQSGFVLVS
-89 GDERFKAVLGYSDVS
+89 GDERFNAVLGYSDDGT
-104 NFDEQNMPDNMRV
+104 FDEQNMPDNMRV

-210 NTNITVSAIPS
+210 NTTITVSAIPS

-228 DLLLNSYANNAGT
+228 TLLLDSYDNNAGT
-241 DAEKTAV
+241 DAQKTAV

-441 FKLIASQSVSTGS
+441 FKLIASQSISTGS

-459 AASAICADF
+459 SASAICADF

-485 TWIPGADSD
+485 TWIPGADPD

-560 NNKGAFVAQRGLGAP
+560 NNKGNYVAKRGLGAP
-575 TGVPTSVEFEWTP
+575 TGVPTTVEFEWTP
-588 TSATTYYIWAT
+588 ASATTYYIWAT
-599 TDEAGTNVV
+599 TDEAGTNVI

-639 SFQIDGNGTR
+639 SFRIDGNGTR
-649 SIDVYGSML
+649 SIDVYGSKL

-665 NLSASAYNYNGKYI
+665 NLSASNYNYNGKYI
-679 TLTYKKWNGSQFV
+679 TLTYKKWNGSQFE
-692 MLNSD
+692 MIAHP
-697 YDIGVK
+697 YDIGVLQ
-703 SPVLAGGAEY
+703 PTLAGGAEY
-713 TFDVNREGLESGL
+713 TFDVNRDGLESGL

-734 EIVGGYVQNRTE
+734 EIDANHYVQNRTE

-775 NGGNSYSGQLVKL
+775 NNGTTYSGKLVKM
-788 TADIT
+788 TADVT
-793 TSTRMD
+793 TSSRMD

-821 GSWHMAPFPVI
+821 GSWNMAPFPVI

-846 TNTSDFTGGLVGEA
+846 TNTSNFTGGLVGQA
-860 TGNNNLIEN
+860 MGNNNLIEN

-878 DMRIGG
+878 DWRIGG
-884 VVGHLSGS
+884 VVGQLTGS

-908 YNDAIGGIIGC
+908 YNDAIGGFIGC

-934 KGTNSSI
+934 KGTYSGL
-941 HSPFHP
+941 SPFHP
-947 IGMKYNTS
+947 IGMKYNAS
-955 STFSTLSCT
+955 KTFSTLSCT
-964 NCFYTVNPQNNPD
+964 NCFYTANPQNNPD

-1000 SGSTCSFLTKVY
+1000 SGSTCSFLNEVF

-1047 DAAFNDGTATI
+1047 NAAFDDGTATI

-1124 GHRHYTATWTADE
+1124 GHRHYTATWTARE
-1137 LDIDARGAYVINNK
+1137 LATDDSGAYVINTK
-1151 NDWDRF
+1151 DDWNRF
-1157 CARVLGGNIYA
+1157 CARVNSGNNYW
-1168 GQTVKLTA
+1168 GETVKLTA

-1183 PVTTKAGGVAG
+1183 PVTTKAGGVVGIDVRDFQA
-1194 GYVKWF
+1194 
-1200 YGTFDGQSHTLYI
+1200 TFDGQGYTLTVNYI
-1213 NYVNDA
+1213 DGA
-1219 PFMFTCYATIR
+1219 PFQFTINARIS
-1230 NLHVAGNIFA
+1230 NLHVTGNITA
-1240 SSQFAASIVSKT
+1240 NSQFAAGLVSKA
-1252 YYGINI
+1252 YYGLTI

-1265 AFNSIVPGDGTHG
+1265 AISSSVSGDGTHG
-1278 GFIGVSYSSDNNG
+1278 GLVGVAYQDNNSNV
-1291 DINITG
+1291 NITG
-1297 CVFDGSFTTTNGT
+1297 CLFDGSMTTTNGT
-1310 NSCGG
+1310 DRCGG
-1315 FIGWTEK
+1315 FIGWSYNSSLTTISNSVLK
-1322 PSMTTI
+1322 PSSVSNGMLEKTFVRYNSDTAPTI
-1328 TNCVLAPTS
+1328 TNT
-1337 VSSGMLDKAFVRCMG
+1337 
-1352 STPNFTNSYYVP
+1352 YYVH
-1364 VTNLPTDQG
+1364 VDNLTENQG

-1435 NYTVDEYTA
+1435 NYIVDTYTA
-1444 SAGSITTN
+1444 SAGTITAQTE
-1452 SATSATLTMPNENV
+1452 TSATLTMPNENV
-1466 TIGVTWKMRELNKD
+1466 TIGAVFLFNASYIDENGIAQTHGA
-1480 NEDNYLVE
+1480 NE
-1488 SKDEWDLFCLR
+1488 
-1499 VNNGSTYSNETIK
+1499 
-1512 LTGDIGDAEN
+1512 
-1522 PVTTIAGENE
+1522 
-1532 INPFKGTFDGA
+1532 
-1543 GHTLTIGYGTSEARF
+1543 
-1558 GGQYA
+1558 
-1563 APFRYVEGAT
+1563 
-1573 IQNLHVAGIIYTAK
+1573 
-1587 QYAAGIVGQVN
+1587 
-1598 ESPITLSNCHSSV
+1598 
-1611 DINCNYENSGGHG
+1611 
-1624 GLIAYIWPGLNGNSI
+1624 
-1639 TGCLFDGS
+1639 
-1647 FTTSNNDNHSSG
+1647 
-1659 LFGVAGGTTTVT
+1659 
-1671 NCVVMPSNVSA
+1671 
-1682 GMLDYTFGYGSDI
+1682 
-1695 TFTNCYYVPV
+1695 
-1705 KYLPTT
+1705 
-1711 QGTAAHAISAGTNVT
+1711 
-1726 SLAISTTP
+1726 
-1734 TTTYNVSGITLYGD
+1734 
-1748 NKGLMIGD
+1748 
-1756 VVYAAENDEVDLT
+1756 
-1769 LAAPSQPGATVGFVA
+1769 
-1784 SAGTLNQTDD
+1784 
-1794 THATLTM
+1794 
-1801 PNEDVTIS
+1801 
-1809 ADYLVNTNYIAA
+1809 
-1821 DGTSQSHAA
+1821 
-1830 KQLTSSDHEL
+1830 LTSSDEAL
-1840 TSGWYVVNSDVT
+1840 ASGWYVVNEDVAFS
-1852 INPYLDCN
+1852 N
-1860 NNSTRRI
+1860 RI

-1903 SGTGKLTAQPGV
+1903 SGTGKLTAQPGF

-1955 GDGGTYVEGGFEH
+1955 GGGGTYVDNMQSY
-1968 GSSGGTVNIYGGTI
+1968 GSFGGTVNIYGGTV
-1982 TAQGGMSSAAIGG
+1982 TAQGGMGAAIGG
-1995 GSGCTGFAVNIY
+1995 SSGCTGFTVNIY

-2023 GGYQSTGGTV
+2023 GGDQSTGGTV

-2048 SETPTDGFGIGS
+2048 GSTDGFGIGS
-2060 GASCTSP
+2060 GPSYKSP
-2067 TTVNLSWTNTTD
+2067 TTVNLSWTNATD
-2079 RITATSYNGTVT
+2079 RITATSYNGTVNLKKAFQDT
-2091 IADGQILTD
+2091 DGATWSAADNISTKPDGKTLYPANTLLFLADNADNSADISAANGNTRNVVLSGRTLYKDGKWNTLCLPFNFTAAQIAAHADFAGATLMELNTD
-2100 GTNYYSGTLT
+2100 GTNGFYTTDGTLYLAFKEATAIVAGVPYLVKWDAAGDDFT
-2110 SEQIAAM
+2110 S
-2117 ANQTLQPFVPT
+2117 PVFS
-2128 GVTLA
+2128 GVTIDA
-2133 TVEEDLTAT
+2133 
-2142 FDGTSLETVNIPAPI
+2142 
-2157 SVKQVTLNRT
+2157 
-2167 FTADKASTVM
+2167 KASTTVS
-2177 LPFDYTCNS
+2177 DYDDELAEVQMKGCYS
-2186 NEGGTFY
+2186 PVSVVADDKSILFMGGDNTLY
-2193 RFVGVEKENNTWVAT
+2193 YSAENRNIRSCRAYFSV
-2208 MQATGDGAN
+2208 
-2217 NAGTLTANTPY
+2217 PY
-2228 LFMPTGTRI
+2228 L
-2237 TFTIPSE
+2237 
-2244 GVTLNTTGGGNKQT
+2244 KQ
-2258 ADAGS
+2258 
-2263 HWTFK
+2263 
-2268 GTYAYKEWIADGA
+2268 
-2281 NSAEIGSVYGFAG
+2281 NP
-2294 VQKEGINVGD
+2294 
-2304 FVKVK
+2304 
-2309 SGAKIRPMCAYLIW
+2309 GAK
-2323 NDTPN
+2323 T
-2328 SAPRHRATEELPQ
+2328 RAFRLNFGGEE
-2341 SIVVK
+2341 
-2346 LIGANGTVTGIGT
+2346 VTGI
-2359 LDTTTG
+2359 LE
-2365 DVTFDSDAWY
+2365 VSADSKEMTDDAWY
-2375 DMSGRKLDG
+2375 SLDGVRLSG
-2384 KPTTKGL
+2384 KPTQRGI
-2391 YINNGRK
+2391 YINNGNK
-2398 VVIK
+2398 VVIQ

>member
-1 MRTRLFSILFLLL
+1 
-14 IAVMGTWAQHVTP
+14 MGTWAQNVTP
-27 EQAKEKA
+27 EQAKQIA
-34 SQFLKANYARTGGKR
+34 AQFLQGKR
-49 SAPAASA
+49 TDKSSKRAPGQNE

-62 FDAKDMAGQPYLYA
+62 FNAKDMAGQPYLYA

-204 PGYTIP
+204 PEYTIP
-210 NTNITVSAIPS
+210 NTTITVSAIPS

-241 DAEKTAV
+241 DAQKTAV
-248 AQLMLYCGT
+248 ALLMLYCGT

-301 WVNLIYNEVAAS
+301 WVDLIYNEVAAS

-351 DDYFALS
+351 DNYFALS

-485 TWIPGADSD
+485 TWIPGADPD

-499 AVYDAYGVPTLTAHP
+499 AVYDANGVPTLTAHP

-523 SIPGTVFV
+523 DISAPVFV
-531 NTPQYTNVTF
+531 NTPQNTNVTF

-599 TDEAGTNVV
+599 TDQAGTNVI

-649 SIDVYGSML
+649 SIDVYGSKL

-692 MLNSD
+692 MIEHP
-697 YDIGVK
+697 YDIGVYN
-703 SPVLAGGAEY
+703 PALAGGAEV
-713 TFDVNREGLESGL
+713 TFDVNRDGLSAGL

-734 EIVGGYVQNRTE
+734 ELDANHYVQNRTE

-775 NGGNSYSGQLVKL
+775 NNGTTYSGQLVKM

-793 TSTRMD
+793 TSTRM
-799 TNHTFSGVFD
+799 NGIFKGVFD
-809 GGGHTLNITISG
+809 GGGHTLNITISVTDG
-821 GSWHMAPFPVI
+821 QSYCAPFKSI
-832 SGATIKN
+832 EGATIKN

-846 TNTSDFTGGLVGEA
+846 TSNGQFTGGLVGFMD
-860 TGNNNLIEN
+860 GDNNLIEN
-869 CVVNTDVTG
+869 CVVNANVTLNG
-878 DMRIGG
+878 YGGG
-884 VVGHLSGS
+884 VVGSLDES

-902 TIINNM
+902 TITQNKNNLT
-908 YNDAIGGIIGC
+908 GGIIGF
-919 YNNTDKSLTMTNCLF
+919 YNGTNKSLTMTNCLF
-934 KGTNSSI
+934 KGTYSGPST
-941 HSPFHP
+941 FHP
-947 IGMKYNTS
+947 IGMKNTS
-955 STFSTLSCT
+955 SPFSTLSCT
-964 NCFYTVNPQNNPD
+964 NCFYTANPQNNPD

-989 QLSLGQGVSIL
+989 QLSLGQGISIL
-1000 SGSTCSFLTKVY
+1000 SGSTCSFLNEVY

-1024 EAVVTYSLDG
+1024 EAAVTYSLDG

-1047 DAAFNDGTATI
+1047 DAAFDDGTATI

-1137 LDIDARGAYVINNK
+1137 LAIDPSDGAYVINNK

-1157 CARVLGGNIYA
+1157 CALVNSGNNYWSK
-1168 GQTVKLTA
+1168 TVKLTA

-1183 PVTTKAGGVAG
+1183 PVTTKAGGWVEGNFKDFQAS
-1194 GYVKWF
+1194 
-1200 YGTFDGQSHTLYI
+1200 FDGQGHTLTV
-1213 NYVNDA
+1213 NYFDGA
-1219 PFMFTCYATIR
+1219 PFQGTINATIR
-1230 NLHVAGNIFA
+1230 NLHVAGNITA
-1240 SSQFAASIVSKT
+1240 NSQFAAGFVSEAH
-1252 YYGINI
+1252 YGLTI

-1265 AFNSIVPGDGTHG
+1265 AISSSVSGDGTHG
-1278 GFIGVSYSSDNNG
+1278 GLVGVSYQDNKSEV
-1291 DINITG
+1291 NIKG
-1297 CVFDGSFTTTNGT
+1297 CLFDGSITTTNNT
-1310 NSCGG
+1310 NNCGG
-1315 FIGWTEK
+1315 FIGWSYDYSVTTISNSVLK
-1322 PSMTTI
+1322 PSSVSNGMLEKTFVRYNSDTAPTI
-1328 TNCVLAPTS
+1328 TNC
-1337 VSSGMLDKAFVRCMG
+1337 
-1352 STPNFTNSYYVP
+1352 YYIP
-1364 VTNLPTDQG
+1364 VTNLPTNQG
-1373 KEAHTITAGENVS
+1373 KEAHTITAGENVTS
-1386 SVAIGGTA
+1386 LAISGTA
-1394 TEYNVSGITAY
+1394 TEYNVSGITAC

-1410 LKYGSTVYAGISDAV
+1410 LKYGSTVYAANGEEV
-1425 DLALTANPPT
+1425 NLALTANPPAH
-1435 NYTVDEYTA
+1435 YSVDTYTA

-1452 SATSATLTMPNENV
+1452 SATSATLTMPANNV
-1466 TIGVTWKMRELNKD
+1466 TIGATWKLADLDIVDGAYVIRD
-1480 NEDNYLVE
+1480 EDDWE
-1488 SKDEWDLFCLR
+1488 HFCLL
-1499 VNNGSTYSNETIK
+1499 VNSGKNYIGETVK
-1512 LTGDIGDAEN
+1512 LTNNIGTAEN
-1522 PVTTIAGENE
+1522 PVTMMVGEYYYDSE
-1532 INPFKGTFDGA
+1532 LSVQVDHRFQGTFDGA
-1543 GHTLTIGYGTSEARF
+1543 GYTLTISYGASENRF
-1558 GGQYA
+1558 NEQYA
-1563 APFRYVEGAT
+1563 APFRHVKGAT
-1573 IQNLHVAGIIYTAK
+1573 IQNLHVTGNIYTAN
-1587 QYAAGIVGQVN
+1587 QCAAGIVGLVSDSRLILTNCSSSVNIYCNFEYSGMHAGLVARINIGVN
-1598 ESPITLSNCHSSV
+1598 EN
-1611 DINCNYENSGGHG
+1611 E
-1624 GLIAYIWPGLNGNSI
+1624 I

-1647 FTTSNNDNHSSG
+1647 FTTSNNDVSCG
-1659 LFGVAGGTTTVT
+1659 GFFAVAGGTTTVT

-1682 GMLDYTFGYGSDI
+1682 GMLSNTFGYGSDI

-1705 KYLPTT
+1705 EDLPTT

-1784 SAGTLNQTDD
+1784 STGTLDQTDA

-1830 KQLTSSDHEL
+1830 KQLTSSDEAL
-1840 TSGWYVVNSDVT
+1840 ASGWYVVNEDVAFS
-1852 INPYLDCN
+1852 N
-1860 NNSTRRI
+1860 RI

-1955 GDGGTYVEGGFEH
+1955 GGGGTYVEGGVFH
-1968 GSSGGTVNIYGGTI
+1968 GSSGGTVNIYGGTV
-1982 TAQGGMSSAAIGG
+1982 TAQGGMGAAIGG
-1995 GSGCTGFAVNIY
+1995 SSGCTGFTVNIY

-2048 SETPTDGFGIGS
+2048 GGSTDGFGIGS
-2060 GASCTSP
+2060 GPSYKSLA
-2067 TTVNLSWTNTTD
+2067 TVNLSWTNATD
-2079 RITATSYNGTVT
+2079 HITATSYNGTVNLLKDFT
-2091 IADGQILTD
+2091 ATD
-2100 GTNYYSGTLT
+2100 GATWSAADNISTKPDGKTLYPANTLLFLADNADNSADISAANGNTRNVVLSGRTLIKDGKWNT
-2110 SEQIAAM
+2110 LCLPFNFTAEQIAAHTDFAGAKLM
-2117 ANQTLQPFVPT
+2117 ELNTDGKNGFDATDGTLYLAFKEATAIKAGVPYLVKWDAAGT
-2128 GVTLA
+2128 DFSSPVFFGVTINA
-2133 TVEEDLTAT
+2133 TAT
-2142 FDGTSLETVNIPAPI
+2142 TTVSDHDDELAEVQMVGCYSHVPVNANDKSILFLGDENTLYYSSVNRNIRSCRAYFSVPYIKQNAGVKARAFHLEFGDEETTGIITVNG
-2157 SVKQVTLNRT
+2157 S
-2167 FTADKASTVM
+2167 
-2177 LPFDYTCNS
+2177 
-2186 NEGGTFY
+2186 G
-2193 RFVGVEKENNTWVAT
+2193 
-2208 MQATGDGAN
+2208 
-2217 NAGTLTANTPY
+2217 LT
-2228 LFMPTGTRI
+2228 
-2237 TFTIPSE
+2237 
-2244 GVTLNTTGGGNKQT
+2244 
-2258 ADAGS
+2258 
-2263 HWTFK
+2263 
-2268 GTYAYKEWIADGA
+2268 
-2281 NSAEIGSVYGFAG
+2281 
-2294 VQKEGINVGD
+2294 VGD
-2304 FVKVK
+2304 
-2309 SGAKIRPMCAYLIW
+2309 S
-2323 NDTPN
+2323 DT
-2328 SAPRHRATEELPQ
+2328 
-2341 SIVVK
+2341 
-2346 LIGANGTVTGIGT
+2346 
-2359 LDTTTG
+2359 
-2365 DVTFDSDAWY
+2365 WY
-2375 DMSGRKLDG
+2375 TIDGVRLSG
-2384 KPTTKGL
+2384 KPAQRGI
-2391 YINNGRK
+2391 YINNGNK

>member
-1 MRTRLFSILFLLL
+1 MNTKRFTFFFVFLLFLVQG
-14 IAVMGTWAQHVTP
+14 IWAQHVSP
-27 EQAKEKA
+27 EQAKEIA
-34 SQFLKANYARTGGKR
+34 SKFLKGQSTKQGGRRNAPSANM
-49 SAPAASA
+49 

-62 FDAKDMAGQPYLYA
+62 FNAKDTSGQPYLYA
-76 VSATLQDGFVLVS
+76 VTDTRQSGFVLVS
-89 GDERFKAVLGYSDVS
+89 GDERFNAVLGYSDDGT
-104 NFDEQNMPDNMRV
+104 FDEQNMPDNMRV

-190 IQNDHGPAATIAEI
+190 IQNDNGPAATIAEI

-210 NTNITVSAIPS
+210 NTTITVSAIPS

-241 DAEKTAV
+241 DAQKTAV

-441 FKLIASQSVSTGS
+441 FKLIASQSISTGS

-459 AASAICADF
+459 SASAICADF

-485 TWIPGADSD
+485 TWIPGADPD

-514 APNFQNTTF
+514 APDFQNTAF

-560 NNKGAFVAQRGLGAP
+560 NNKGNYVAKRGLGAP
-575 TGVPTSVEFEWTP
+575 TGVPSTVEFEWTP

-599 TDEAGTNVV
+599 TDEAGTNVI

-629 NYQLEGQDDQ
+629 DYQLEGQDDQ
-639 SFQIDGNGTR
+639 SFRIDGNGTR
-649 SIDVYGSML
+649 SIDVYGSKL

-665 NLSASAYNYNGKYI
+665 NLSASNYNYNGKYI
-679 TLTYKKWNGSQFV
+679 TLTYKKWNGSQFE
-692 MLNSD
+692 MIAHP
-697 YDIGVK
+697 YDIGVLQ
-703 SPVLAGGAEY
+703 PTLAGGAEY
-713 TFDVNREGLESGL
+713 TFDVNRDGLESGL

-734 EIVGGYVQNRTE
+734 EINGGYVENRTE
-746 LDERYTIN
+746 LDERYSIN

-768 ATFCTNV
+768 ETFCTNV
-775 NGGNSYSGQLVKL
+775 NNGTTYSGKLVKM

-793 TSTRMD
+793 TSSRMD

-821 GSWHMAPFPVI
+821 GSWNMAPFPVI

-846 TNTSDFTGGLVGEA
+846 TNTSDYTGGLVGQA
-860 TGNNNLIEN
+860 MGNNNLIEN

-878 DMRIGG
+878 DWRIGG
-884 VVGHLSGS
+884 VVGQLTGS

-902 TIINNM
+902 TITQTPTS
-908 YNDAIGGIIGC
+908 YETGGFIGC

-934 KGTNSSI
+934 KGTYSGPG
-941 HSPFHP
+941 PFHP
-947 IGMKYNTS
+947 IGMKYNAS
-955 STFSTLSCT
+955 KTFSTLSCT
-964 NCFYTVNPQNNPD
+964 NCFYTANPQNNPD

-1000 SGSTCSFLTKVY
+1000 SGSTCSFLNEVF

-1047 DAAFNDGTATI
+1047 NAAFDDGTATI

-1093 NPTREGWTFTGWT
+1093 NPTRAGWTFTGWT

-1137 LDIDARGAYVINNK
+1137 LATDDSGAYVINTK
-1151 NDWDRF
+1151 DDWNRF
-1157 CARVLGGNIYA
+1157 CARVNSGNNYW
-1168 GQTVKLTA
+1168 GETVKLTA

-1183 PVTTKAGGVAG
+1183 PVTTKAGGVVGIDVRDFQA
-1194 GYVKWF
+1194 
-1200 YGTFDGQSHTLYI
+1200 TFDGQGYTLTVNYI
-1213 NYVNDA
+1213 DGA
-1219 PFMFTCYATIR
+1219 PFQFTINARIS
-1230 NLHVAGNIFA
+1230 NLHVTGNITA
-1240 SSQFAASIVSKT
+1240 NSQFAAGLVSRA
-1252 YYGINI
+1252 YYGLTI

-1265 AFNSIVPGDGTHG
+1265 AISSSVSGDGTHG
-1278 GFIGVSYSSDNNG
+1278 GLVGVAYQDNNSNV
-1291 DINITG
+1291 NITG
-1297 CVFDGSFTTTNGT
+1297 CLFDGSMTTTNNT
-1310 NSCGG
+1310 NNCGG
-1315 FIGWTEK
+1315 FIGWSNNSSLTTLSNSVLK
-1322 PSMTTI
+1322 PSSVSNGMLEKTFVRYNSDTAPTI
-1328 TNCVLAPTS
+1328 TNT
-1337 VSSGMLDKAFVRCMG
+1337 
-1352 STPNFTNSYYVP
+1352 YYVH
-1364 VTNLPTDQG
+1364 VDNLTENQG

-1425 DLALTANPPT
+1425 DLALTANPPAH
-1435 NYTVDEYTA
+1435 YTVDKYTV
-1444 SAGSITTN
+1444 SAGSITKN
-1452 SATSATLTMPNENV
+1452 SATSATLTMPNE
-1466 TIGVTWKMRELNKD
+1466 
-1480 NEDNYLVE
+1480 
-1488 SKDEWDLFCLR
+1488 
-1499 VNNGSTYSNETIK
+1499 
-1512 LTGDIGDAEN
+1512 
-1522 PVTTIAGENE
+1522 
-1532 INPFKGTFDGA
+1532 
-1543 GHTLTIGYGTSEARF
+1543 
-1558 GGQYA
+1558 
-1563 APFRYVEGAT
+1563 
-1573 IQNLHVAGIIYTAK
+1573 
-1587 QYAAGIVGQVN
+1587 
-1598 ESPITLSNCHSSV
+1598 
-1611 DINCNYENSGGHG
+1611 
-1624 GLIAYIWPGLNGNSI
+1624 
-1639 TGCLFDGS
+1639 
-1647 FTTSNNDNHSSG
+1647 
-1659 LFGVAGGTTTVT
+1659 
-1671 NCVVMPSNVSA
+1671 
-1682 GMLDYTFGYGSDI
+1682 
-1695 TFTNCYYVPV
+1695 
-1705 KYLPTT
+1705 
-1711 QGTAAHAISAGTNVT
+1711 
-1726 SLAISTTP
+1726 
-1734 TTTYNVSGITLYGD
+1734 
-1748 NKGLMIGD
+1748 
-1756 VVYAAENDEVDLT
+1756 
-1769 LAAPSQPGATVGFVA
+1769 
-1784 SAGTLNQTDD
+1784 
-1794 THATLTM
+1794 
-1801 PNEDVTIS
+1801 DVTIN
-1809 ADYLVNTNYIAA
+1809 ADFLYNASYIAA
-1821 DGTSQSHAA
+1821 DGTLQSHTATE
-1830 KQLTSSDHEL
+1830 LTSSDHEL
-1840 TSGWYVVNSDVT
+1840 TSGWYVVN
-1852 INPYLDCN
+1852 
-1860 NNSTRRI
+1860 
-1867 VVSGTVNLI
+1867 GTVSTAPYVVPLWDDWAGSYNYVASSRINISGDVNII
-1876 LADGKTLT
+1876 LADGATLNAVNGT
-1884 ASAGVNVPENS
+1884 YTGPEFQEGREASGGIHVPAGSSLTIYRQSGGTGVLNAETNS
-1895 SLIIWGQS
+1895 SDD
-1903 SGTGKLTAQPGV
+1903 
-1915 SNQAAIGGGNE
+1915 AAIGGGYPGLGWGNAH
-1926 GGEGVNN
+1926 
-1933 SAGTITIYGGK
+1933 AGTITIYGG
-1944 VTATSWAGAGI
+1944 TINAIAYDSGI
-1955 GDGGTYVEGGFEH
+1955 GGTQ
-1968 GSSGGTVNIYGGTI
+1968 GSHGGTVNIYGGTV
-1982 TAQGGMSSAAIGG
+1982 TAQCNMGAAIGG
-1995 GSGCTGFAVNIY
+1995 GGSCTGFTVNIS
-2007 GGTINATSGA
+2007 GGTVNATGGTG
-2017 MAAAIG
+2017 AAAIG
-2023 GGYQSTGGTV
+2023 GGGWGYGGTV
-2033 NIHGGNI
+2033 NISGGVINA
-2040 TANAIDYG
+2040 TANYSTYLNDYEG
-2048 SETPTDGFGIGS
+2048 YGIGGGTDCKS
-2060 GASCTSP
+2060 S

-2079 RITATSYNGTVT
+2079 RITATSYNGTVNLKKAFQDT
-2091 IADGQILTD
+2091 DGATWSAADNISTKPDGKTLYPANTLLFLADNADNSADISAANGNTRNVVLSGRTLYKDGKWNTLCLPFNLTAAQIAAHADFAGATLMELNTD
-2100 GTNYYSGTLT
+2100 GTNGFYTTDGTLYLAFKEATAIVAGVPYLVKWDAAGDDFT
-2110 SEQIAAM
+2110 S
-2117 ANQTLQPFVPT
+2117 PVFS
-2128 GVTLA
+2128 GVTIDA
-2133 TVEEDLTAT
+2133 
-2142 FDGTSLETVNIPAPI
+2142 
-2157 SVKQVTLNRT
+2157 
-2167 FTADKASTVM
+2167 KASTTVSDADTGLQEVQM
-2177 LPFDYTCNS
+2177 
-2186 NEGGTFY
+2186 
-2193 RFVGVEKENNTWVAT
+2193 VGCYSPVSVDANDKSILFLGDNNTLYYSTENRNIRSCRAYFSVPYINQTPGAKARAFVLNFDDEE
-2208 MQATGDGAN
+2208 ATGI
-2217 NAGTLTANTPY
+2217 LEV
-2228 LFMPTGTRI
+2228 
-2237 TFTIPSE
+2237 S
-2244 GVTLNTTGGGNKQT
+2244 
-2258 ADAGS
+2258 ADS
-2263 HWTFK
+2263 
-2268 GTYAYKEWIADGA
+2268 KEMTD
-2281 NSAEIGSVYGFAG
+2281 
-2294 VQKEGINVGD
+2294 
-2304 FVKVK
+2304 
-2309 SGAKIRPMCAYLIW
+2309 
-2323 NDTPN
+2323 
-2328 SAPRHRATEELPQ
+2328 
-2341 SIVVK
+2341 
-2346 LIGANGTVTGIGT
+2346 
-2359 LDTTTG
+2359 
-2365 DVTFDSDAWY
+2365 DAWY
-2375 DMSGRKLDG
+2375 SLDGVRLSG
-2384 KPTTKGL
+2384 KPTQRGI
-2391 YINNGRK
+2391 YINNGNK
-2398 VVIK
+2398 VVIQ

>member
-1 MRTRLFSILFLLL
+1 MRTKLLFILALLL
-14 IAVMGTWAQHVTP
+14 TAGMEAWAQHVTP

-62 FDAKDMAGQPYLYA
+62 FNAKDTSGQPYLYA
-76 VSATLQDGFVLVS
+76 VTDTRQSGFVLVS
-89 GDERFKAVLGYSDVS
+89 GDERFVDVLGYSDNS
-104 NFDEQNMPDNMRV
+104 TFDEQNMPDNMRV

-155 WNQRAPYNNQC
+155 WNQGAPYNNQC

-190 IQNDHGPAATIAEI
+190 IQNNHGPAATIAEI

-210 NTNITVSAIPS
+210 NTTITVSAIPS

-241 DAEKTAV
+241 DAQKTAV

-386 IQHVGASGTTDPAS
+386 IQHVGVSGTTDPAS

-441 FKLIASQSVSTGS
+441 FKLIASQSISTGS

-459 AASAICADF
+459 SASAIGADF

-485 TWIPGADSD
+485 TWIPGADPD

-588 TSATTYYIWAT
+588 TSETTYYIWAT
-599 TDEAGTNVV
+599 TDEAGTNVI

-649 SIDVYGSML
+649 SIDVYGSKL

-665 NLSASAYNYNGKYI
+665 NLSASNYNYNGKHI

-734 EIVGGYVQNRTE
+734 EIDANHYVQNRTE

-768 ATFCTNV
+768 ETFCTNV
-775 NGGNSYSGQLVKL
+775 NNGTTYSGKLVKL

-793 TSTRMD
+793 TSTGMD
-799 TNHTFSGVFD
+799 TNHIFSGVFD

-821 GSWHMAPFPVI
+821 GSLNMAPFPVI

-846 TNTSDFTGGLVGEA
+846 TNTSNVTGGLVGDA
-860 TGNNNLIEN
+860 MGNNNLIEN

-878 DMRIGG
+878 DWRIGG

-902 TIINNM
+902 TITQTPTS
-908 YNDAIGGIIGC
+908 YETGGFIGC
-919 YNNTDKSLTMTNCLF
+919 YNNTDKSLTMINCLF
-934 KGTNSSI
+934 KGTYSGPG
-941 HSPFHP
+941 PFHP
-947 IGMKYNTS
+947 IGMKYNAS
-955 STFSTLSCT
+955 KTFSTLSCT
-964 NCFYTVNPQNNPD
+964 NCFYTANPQNNPD

-989 QLSLGQGVSIL
+989 QLTLGQGISIL
-1000 SGSTCSFLTKVY
+1000 SGSTCSFLNEVY

-1024 EAVVTYSLDG
+1024 EAAVTYSLDG

-1047 DAAFNDGTATI
+1047 NAAFDDGTATI

-1137 LDIDARGAYVINNK
+1137 LSMVDGAYVIGTK
-1151 NDWDRF
+1151 DDWDRF
-1157 CARVLGGNIYA
+1157 CARVNSGNNYW
-1168 GQTVKLTA
+1168 GKTVKLTA

-1183 PVTTKAGGVAG
+1183 PVTTKAGGWVE
-1194 GYVKWF
+1194 GYFKNF
-1200 YGTFDGQSHTLYI
+1200 QASFDGQGHTLTV
-1213 NYVNDA
+1213 NYFDGA
-1219 PFMFTCYATIR
+1219 PFQGTINATIR
-1230 NLHVAGNIFA
+1230 NLHVAGNITA
-1240 SSQFAASIVSKT
+1240 SSHFAAGFVSEAH
-1252 YYGINI
+1252 YGLTI

-1265 AFNSIVPGDGTHG
+1265 AISSSVSGDGTHG
-1278 GFIGVSYSSDNNG
+1278 GLVGVAYQDNNSNV
-1291 DINITG
+1291 NITG
-1297 CVFDGSFTTTNGT
+1297 CLFDGSMTTTNGT
-1310 NSCGG
+1310 DRCGG
-1315 FIGWTEK
+1315 FIGW
-1322 PSMTTI
+1322 SSNSSLTTLS
-1328 TNCVLAPTS
+1328 NSVLAPTS
-1337 VSSGMLDKAFVRCMG
+1337 VSSGMLEKTFVRYN
-1352 STPNFTNSYYVP
+1352 SDTAPTITNTYYVH
-1364 VTNLPTDQG
+1364 VDNLTENQG

-1394 TEYNVSGITAY
+1394 TEYNVSGIKVYGAN
-1405 EGSNG
+1405 NG
-1410 LKYGSTVYAGISDAV
+1410 IMIGTDVYAANGEEV
-1425 DLALTANPPT
+1425 NLALTANPPT
-1435 NYTVDEYTA
+1435 NYIVDTYTA
-1444 SAGSITTN
+1444 SAGTITAQTE
-1452 SATSATLTMPNENV
+1452 TSATLTMPNENV
-1466 TIGVTWKMRELNKD
+1466 TIGAVF
-1480 NEDNYLVE
+1480 
-1488 SKDEWDLFCLR
+1488 LF
-1499 VNNGSTYSNETIK
+1499 N
-1512 LTGDIGDAEN
+1512 
-1522 PVTTIAGENE
+1522 
-1532 INPFKGTFDGA
+1532 
-1543 GHTLTIGYGTSEARF
+1543 
-1558 GGQYA
+1558 
-1563 APFRYVEGAT
+1563 
-1573 IQNLHVAGIIYTAK
+1573 
-1587 QYAAGIVGQVN
+1587 
-1598 ESPITLSNCHSSV
+1598 
-1611 DINCNYENSGGHG
+1611 
-1624 GLIAYIWPGLNGNSI
+1624 
-1639 TGCLFDGS
+1639 
-1647 FTTSNNDNHSSG
+1647 
-1659 LFGVAGGTTTVT
+1659 
-1671 NCVVMPSNVSA
+1671 
-1682 GMLDYTFGYGSDI
+1682 
-1695 TFTNCYYVPV
+1695 
-1705 KYLPTT
+1705 
-1711 QGTAAHAISAGTNVT
+1711 
-1726 SLAISTTP
+1726 
-1734 TTTYNVSGITLYGD
+1734 
-1748 NKGLMIGD
+1748 
-1756 VVYAAENDEVDLT
+1756 
-1769 LAAPSQPGATVGFVA
+1769 A
-1784 SAGTLNQTDD
+1784 S
-1794 THATLTM
+1794 
-1801 PNEDVTIS
+1801 
-1809 ADYLVNTNYIAA
+1809 YIAA
-1821 DGTSQSHAA
+1821 DGTLQSHTATE
-1830 KQLTSSDHEL
+1830 LTSSDHEL
-1840 TSGWYVVNSDVT
+1840 TSGWYVVNGNVGIT
-1852 INPYLDCN
+1852 PYLDCY
-1860 NNSTRRI
+1860 NNSTKRI
-1867 VVSGTVNLI
+1867 NVSGDVKLI
-1876 LADGKTLT
+1876 LADGATLDVT
-1884 ASAGVNVPENS
+1884 HTETPSVSGGIHVPAGSSLTIYRQSEGTGVLNASTNS
-1895 SLIIWGQS
+1895 SDE
-1903 SGTGKLTAQPGV
+1903 
-1915 SNQAAIGGGNE
+1915 AAIGGGYPGLGWGNAD
-1926 GGEGVNN
+1926 
-1933 SAGTITIYGGK
+1933 AGTITIYGG
-1944 VTATSWAGAGI
+1944 TINAIAYDSGI
-1955 GDGGTYVEGGFEH
+1955 GGTLGSHGGTVNIHGGIVTSQCNMGAAIGGG
-1968 GSSGGTVNIYGGTI
+1968 GSCTGFTVNIYGGTVNATGGTGAAAIGGGGWGSGGTVNIYGGVI
-1982 TAQGGMSSAAIGG
+1982 NATANYSTYLNDYEGYGIGG
-1995 GSGCTGFAVNIY
+1995 G
-2007 GGTINATSGA
+2007 
-2017 MAAAIG
+2017 
-2023 GGYQSTGGTV
+2023 
-2033 NIHGGNI
+2033 
-2040 TANAIDYG
+2040 
-2048 SETPTDGFGIGS
+2048 TD
-2060 GASCTSP
+2060 CNSP
-2067 TTVNLSWTNTTD
+2067 TTVNLSWTNATD
-2079 RITATSYNGTVT
+2079 HITATSYNGTVNLKKAFQDT
-2091 IADGQILTD
+2091 DGATWSAADNISTKPDGKTLYPANTLLFLADNADNSADISAANGNTRNVVLSGRTLYKDGKWNTLCLPFNLTAAQIAAHADFAGATLMELNTD
-2100 GTNYYSGTLT
+2100 GTNGFDTTDGKLYLAFKEATAIVAGVPYLVKWDAAGDDFT
-2110 SEQIAAM
+2110 S
-2117 ANQTLQPFVPT
+2117 PVFS
-2128 GVTLA
+2128 GVTIDA
-2133 TVEEDLTAT
+2133 
-2142 FDGTSLETVNIPAPI
+2142 
-2157 SVKQVTLNRT
+2157 
-2167 FTADKASTVM
+2167 KASTTVSDADTGLAEVQM
-2177 LPFDYTCNS
+2177 
-2186 NEGGTFY
+2186 
-2193 RFVGVEKENNTWVAT
+2193 VGCYSPVSVDANDKSILFLGDENTLYYSSVNRNIRSCRAYFSVPYIKQNAGVKARAFHLDFGDEE
-2208 MQATGDGAN
+2208 ATGI
-2217 NAGTLTANTPY
+2217 LE
-2228 LFMPTGTRI
+2228 I
-2237 TFTIPSE
+2237 S
-2244 GVTLNTTGGGNKQT
+2244 
-2258 ADAGS
+2258 ADS
-2263 HWTFK
+2263 
-2268 GTYAYKEWIADGA
+2268 KEKKD
-2281 NSAEIGSVYGFAG
+2281 
-2294 VQKEGINVGD
+2294 
-2304 FVKVK
+2304 
-2309 SGAKIRPMCAYLIW
+2309 
-2323 NDTPN
+2323 
-2328 SAPRHRATEELPQ
+2328 
-2341 SIVVK
+2341 
-2346 LIGANGTVTGIGT
+2346 
-2359 LDTTTG
+2359 
-2365 DVTFDSDAWY
+2365 DAWY
-2375 DMSGRKLDG
+2375 SLAGVRLSG
-2384 KPTTKGL
+2384 KPTQRGI
-2391 YINNGRK
+2391 YINNGNK

>member
-1 MRTRLFSILFLLL
+1 MRTKLLFILALLL
-14 IAVMGTWAQHVTP
+14 TAGMEAWAQHVTP

-62 FDAKDMAGQPYLYA
+62 FNAKDTSGQPYLYA
-76 VSATLQDGFVLVS
+76 VTDTRQSGFVLVS
-89 GDERFKAVLGYSDVS
+89 GDERFNAVLGYSDDGT
-104 NFDEQNMPDNMRV
+104 FDEQNMPDNMRV

-190 IQNDHGPAATIAEI
+190 IQNDHGPAATIAAI

-210 NTNITVSAIPS
+210 NTTITVSAIPS

-257 SVQMKYSS
+257 SVQMHYAA

-279 INYFGFDNTTRFVRR
+279 VNYFGFDNTTRFVRR

-441 FKLIASQSVSTGS
+441 FKLIASQSISTGS

-474 LIPMSRVSGTS
+474 LIPMSRVSETS
-485 TWIPGADSD
+485 TWIPGADPD

-560 NNKGAFVAQRGLGAP
+560 NNKGDYVAKRGLGAP

-599 TDEAGTNVV
+599 TDQAGTNVI

-649 SIDVYGSML
+649 SIDVYGSKL

-665 NLSASAYNYNGKYI
+665 NLSASNYNYNGKYI
-679 TLTYKKWNGSQFV
+679 TLTYKKWNGSQFE
-692 MLNSD
+692 MIAHP

-775 NGGNSYSGQLVKL
+775 NNGTTYSGKLVKM

-793 TSTRMD
+793 TSTRM
-799 TNHTFSGVFD
+799 NGNFKGVFD

-821 GSWHMAPFPVI
+821 SSWNMAPFPVI

-846 TNTSDFTGGLVGEA
+846 TNTSNFTGGLVGEA

-884 VVGHLSGS
+884 VVGQLTGS

-947 IGMKYNTS
+947 IGMKYNAS
-955 STFSTLSCT
+955 NTFSTLSCT
-964 NCFYTVNPQNNPD
+964 NCFYTANPQNNPD

-989 QLSLGQGVSIL
+989 QLTLGQGISIL
-1000 SGSTCSFLTKVY
+1000 SGSTCSFLNEVY

-1047 DAAFNDGTATI
+1047 NAAFDDGTATI

-1064 TISYNLDGGTVATP
+1064 TISYNLDGGTVATA

-1106 GTGLNGAQMTV
+1106 GTGLVGAQMTV

-1137 LDIDARGAYVINNK
+1137 LDIDPSDGAYVIGTK
-1151 NDWDRF
+1151 DDWDRF
-1157 CARVLGGNIYA
+1157 CARVNSGNSYW
-1168 GQTVKLTA
+1168 GNTVKLTA
-1176 DIGTAQD
+1176 DIGTAQN
-1183 PVTTKAGGVAG
+1183 PVTIKAGGWVEDNFKDFQAS
-1194 GYVKWF
+1194 
-1200 YGTFDGQSHTLYI
+1200 FDGQGHTLTV
-1213 NYVNDA
+1213 NYFDGA
-1219 PFMFTCYATIR
+1219 PFQGTINATIR
-1230 NLHVAGNIFA
+1230 NLHVAGNITA
-1240 SSQFAASIVSKT
+1240 SSHFAAGFVSEAH
-1252 YYGINI
+1252 YGLTI

-1265 AFNSIVPGDGTHG
+1265 AISSSVSGDGTHG
-1278 GFIGVSYSSDNNG
+1278 GLVGVLYHDNNSNV
-1291 DINITG
+1291 NITG
-1297 CVFDGSFTTTNGT
+1297 CLFDGSMTTTNNT
-1310 NSCGG
+1310 NNCGG
-1315 FIGWTEK
+1315 FIGWSYNSSLTTLSNSVLK
-1322 PSMTTI
+1322 PSSVSNGMLEKTFVRYNSDTAPTI
-1328 TNCVLAPTS
+1328 TNT
-1337 VSSGMLDKAFVRCMG
+1337 
-1352 STPNFTNSYYVP
+1352 YYVH
-1364 VTNLPTDQG
+1364 VDNLTENQG

-1435 NYTVDEYTA
+1435 NYTVDTYTA

-1466 TIGVTWKMRELNKD
+1466 TIGATWKLRELNKD

-1512 LTGDIGDAEN
+1512 LTGDIGDADN

-1532 INPFKGTFDGA
+1532 IKPFKGTFDGA
-1543 GHTLTIGYGTSEARF
+1543 GYTLTIGYGTSEARF
-1558 GGQYA
+1558 DGQYA

-1587 QYAAGIVGQVN
+1587 QCAAGIVGQVK

-1611 DINCNYENSGGHG
+1611 DINCNYENPGGHG
-1624 GLIAYIWPGLNGNSI
+1624 GLIAYIWPELNGNSI

-1682 GMLDYTFGYGSDI
+1682 GMLSNTFGYGSI

-1705 KYLPTT
+1705 ENLPTT

-1784 SAGTLNQTDD
+1784 SAGTLDQTDA

-1801 PNEDVTIS
+1801 PNEDVTIN
-1809 ADYLVNTNYIAA
+1809 AVYLVSTNYIAA

-1830 KQLTSSDHEL
+1830 KELTSSDEAL
-1840 TSGWYVVNSDVT
+1840 ASGWYVVNEDVAFS
-1852 INPYLDCN
+1852 N
-1860 NNSTRRI
+1860 RI

-1955 GDGGTYVEGGFEH
+1955 GGGGTYVDNMQSY
-1968 GSSGGTVNIYGGTI
+1968 GSFGGTVNIYGGTV
-1982 TAQGGMSSAAIGG
+1982 TAQGGMGAAIGG
-1995 GSGCTGFAVNIY
+1995 SSGCTGFTVNIY

-2023 GGYQSTGGTV
+2023 GGDQSTGGTV

-2048 SETPTDGFGIGS
+2048 AEIPTDGFGIGS
-2060 GASCTSP
+2060 GTSYKSLA
-2067 TTVNLSWTNTTD
+2067 TVNLSWTNATD
-2079 RITATSYNGTVT
+2079 HITATSYNGTVNLKK
-2091 IADGQILTD
+2091 AFQDTD
-2100 GTNYYSGTLT
+2100 GATWSAANDISTKPDGKTLYPANTLLFLANNADNTNNIDNNDEQTRNVALSGRTLYKDGKWNT
-2110 SEQIAAM
+2110 LCLPFNFSAEQIAAHKDFAGAKLM
-2117 ANQTLQPFVPT
+2117 ELNTNGKNGFD
-2128 GVTLA
+2128 A
-2133 TVEEDLTAT
+2133 T
-2142 FDGTSLETVNIPAPI
+2142 DGTLYLAFKEATAITAGVPYLVKWDAAGADFTSPVFF
-2157 SVKQVTLNRT
+2157 SVTINAT
-2167 FTADKASTVM
+2167 ASTTVS
-2177 LPFDYTCNS
+2177 DYDDELAEVQMKGCYSPVSVDANDKS
-2186 NEGGTFY
+2186 ILFMGGDNTLY
-2193 RFVGVEKENNTWVAT
+2193 YSAENRSIRSCRAYFSVPYLKQNPGAKTRAFHLDFGDEE
-2208 MQATGDGAN
+2208 ATGI
-2217 NAGTLTANTPY
+2217 LE
-2228 LFMPTGTRI
+2228 I
-2237 TFTIPSE
+2237 S
-2244 GVTLNTTGGGNKQT
+2244 
-2258 ADAGS
+2258 ADS
-2263 HWTFK
+2263 
-2268 GTYAYKEWIADGA
+2268 KEKKD
-2281 NSAEIGSVYGFAG
+2281 
-2294 VQKEGINVGD
+2294 
-2304 FVKVK
+2304 
-2309 SGAKIRPMCAYLIW
+2309 
-2323 NDTPN
+2323 
-2328 SAPRHRATEELPQ
+2328 
-2341 SIVVK
+2341 
-2346 LIGANGTVTGIGT
+2346 
-2359 LDTTTG
+2359 
-2365 DVTFDSDAWY
+2365 DAWY
-2375 DMSGRKLDG
+2375 SLAGVRLSG
-2384 KPTTKGL
+2384 KPTQRGI
-2391 YINNGRK
+2391 YINNGNK
-2398 VVIK
+2398 VVIQ